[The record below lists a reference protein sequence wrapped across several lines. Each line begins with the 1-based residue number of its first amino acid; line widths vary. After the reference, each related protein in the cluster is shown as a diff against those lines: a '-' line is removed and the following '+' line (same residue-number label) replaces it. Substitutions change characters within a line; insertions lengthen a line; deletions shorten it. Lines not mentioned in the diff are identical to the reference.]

1 MKSRK
6 NNINRPAPSRRL
18 LLQLL
23 TMMALTA
30 APSSVY
36 AQSFHQTGASGLPLD
51 SRGMQQTA
59 EWNYYYYLPTGSTS
73 MTLDLPIMGWTDNYA
88 NELEPY
94 GWYRWYD
101 YNTDLNSANLTAYDV
116 TSSSWYG
123 GTTHSTQ
130 LKTNITDNSGKNIG
144 LVAYKLSATYIT
156 RKHVGVNYSYS
167 NSDATNP
174 NWKGDIVAC
183 DVSRYIDYTISGTKV
198 SKEPTLS
205 VRYIFHIQ
213 SAAYL
218 AQKLKEALCEGSKSK
233 AADLTFEDNKRIVF
247 GAKDE
252 NAKMSLRT
260 NLKNSG
266 GQSYWFYPLSTTKGK
281 TVYPTTESQKITAA
295 DFKTTMKQ
303 ADKIVWKVYNED
315 KTKFCQ
321 LSATSSTTQ
330 FCDLTISA
338 LNSATWYNVSND
350 ATTTKPTDIGFE
362 HTVYVVAWA
371 ANSNDMCPVANFEVF
386 IHKGYPKT
394 KDEITA
400 DNNIDR
406 TLSYLEDEDRY
417 EKKMDI
423 SFDDDNADLT
433 FDAPTVN
440 NNVSLKPSDFKSR
453 AYGFTYANLADYDYF
468 YGTYMRQ
475 SWTGK
480 RPTYSSPN
488 HGDYGLY
495 KSANKTG
502 VSTTDYNKG
511 YQWWANGNP
520 EIYDRTYERTS
531 GKQYGYF
538 LYVDASD
545 ESRQIASAD
554 FKANLCTGSQL
565 VFSGAVAEYT
575 SGANAPQ
582 VMFRLYGIDK
592 DENGNEIGKKLIQS
606 FSSGDFKTNTKS
618 LQYGKWYQIY
628 SKQVL
633 QKSAG
638 ADNYTDFRIVLDNMC
653 QGTDGADY
661 CIDDLCLYTQ
671 TSKLDVLQNKPL
683 CPNETGYETAPE
695 EITLKLRGIY
705 ETFQAM
711 VNMKESKLF
720 YRICDATGKQVDNID
735 YDGDGQ
741 PDEYGTARIPAS
753 YNAAYVLPPEAAD
766 GKNNVAMFENDNS
779 GNRCLVIAN
788 RNFNIVPG
796 KDYYFSIAYPSDDNP
811 DVPGKWGK
819 STDVCSTYSG
829 IFQVVEQSIKLTDKN
844 SNVLTALRVNCD
856 TKTPTVEVIAKIE
869 TADPVNGGKVTI
881 DNVKFDW
888 FLSKP
893 NKENELYTTP
903 GLLEALRAYRAK
915 YPSDNGLNTGFRSIN
930 YTQYTLL
937 KQYVDS
943 KQLILN
949 ASNSMGNR
957 TFEANEMGLYK
968 IAVIPVQ
975 AKATINGQNYDIC
988 ADPMLVDLRVVTD
1001 GPNINL
1007 GFSDVIYP
1015 NDARTVRVGLPQI
1028 KAIADNNGALNLPM
1042 TGIEGATSVKMSDA
1056 QVYISNTNDP
1066 DFNSTK
1072 QVIGVVTSSTIKN
1085 SDKTVGI
1092 RFNSNAATILKE
1104 GYWYEINFSYNN
1116 SSASTASCPGET
1128 FVKMCIVPEYAT
1140 WNSSPRTASTNWN
1153 DDNNW
1158 LRSTKAEIFKDS
1170 YTDYNTTT
1178 AFMPMKFTKVT
1189 VANQK
1194 DKGKVYPNLD
1204 EISYRS
1210 NGIASST
1217 KMKSFAYDFVAKW
1230 SDATADGSDNGNGT
1244 FSCEKWA
1251 GNFCDQIYF
1260 KPEAELLY
1268 ANYLNYN
1275 KAYVE
1280 KELTPNTW
1288 SIMSSPLKQTYAG
1301 DLYVQKDDGQ
1311 EKSEAFKP
1319 ITYKE
1324 GVNDRS
1330 AYPVYQRS
1338 WDGNAQEVK
1347 DNVTNYSANHD
1358 GTVDVTTDNELSINS
1373 GYWSHVYNK
1382 VDELY
1387 TKGQAFAVKAGD
1399 KYTAGAQGANATA
1412 VIRLPK
1418 ADTQF
1423 SYYDSESQKPVNVT
1437 VNRDANSY
1445 RMLQGDVA
1453 GDKTMAMTQ
1462 PLKENLHRDNRY
1474 HLVGNPYT
1482 SSLSMYRF
1490 LKANTAFEN
1499 SIWTLDNGVM
1509 KTHSVP
1515 VDLDYDKKTDVIVN
1529 PTQAFFVK
1537 VKEGE
1542 TAPANVTFNATML
1555 INKDV
1560 TPGEKALIIRPTVTL
1575 TTVNGERSSQSE
1587 LIVNDEASRDY
1598 VEGEDVEMLGEGNIA
1613 EIAQVYSVAGSQA
1626 VALNASDDINWMP
1639 VGVVAPK
1646 SKDID
1651 VNISLNSKML
1661 IKMNNEGSQLFLFD
1675 ATTKTFSE
1683 IKDGMTV
1690 KMMANDHGRYYIT
1703 NQSSLNTTDIN
1714 TIDCFSPT
1722 ENTIVVATLKGDM
1735 KRVMVYDISGALVT
1749 SNHSVNGG
1757 RCQLNVPKAG
1767 IYVVKATTKE
1777 DRTET
1782 FKIVVR

>member
-36 AQSFHQTGASGLPLD
+36 AQSLGFHKEGQSGLPLD

-59 EWNYYYYLPTGSTS
+59 EWHYYYYLPINSNTMELELPFYGWEKSSTN
-73 MTLDLPIMGWTDNYA
+73 D
-88 NELEPY
+88 LEPY
-94 GWYRWYD
+94 GWIRWYD
-101 YNTDLNSANLTAYDV
+101 YTTDLNSDKLTVYSRYN
-116 TSSSWYG
+116 TS
-123 GTTHSTQ
+123 
-130 LKTNITDNSGKNIG
+130 LKSLKDDTSKKDIG
-144 LVAYKLSATYIT
+144 LIAGTLRNSARDYA
-156 RKHVGVNYSYS
+156 GVKYNKPTGA
-167 NSDATNP
+167 DAEDWPGET
-174 NWKGDIVAC
+174 IAC
-183 DVSRYIDYTISGTKV
+183 DVSRYNDYSIYTNYV
-198 SKEPTLS
+198 EKEPTLS
-205 VRYIFHIQ
+205 IRYIFHIK

-218 AQKLKEALCEGSKSK
+218 AKRIKDALCDHSR
-233 AADLTFEDNKRIVF
+233 AADLTLEDNKRIVF
-247 GAKDE
+247 GAKDA
-252 NAKMSLRT
+252 NANMTLRT
-260 NLKNSG
+260 NMKNSG
-266 GQSYWFYPLSTTKGK
+266 GQSYWFYPLRTTKGK
-281 TVYPTTESQKITAA
+281 SVYPTTESQKITAA
-295 DFKTTMKQ
+295 DFNTTMKQ
-303 ADKIVWKVYNED
+303 ANKIVWRVYNEE
-315 KTKFCQ
+315 KTKYCQ
-321 LSATSSTTQ
+321 LSSTTQ
-330 FCDLTISA
+330 FCDLTINA
-338 LNSATWYNVSND
+338 LKNATWRNVSNG
-350 ATTTKPTDIGFE
+350 ATTSKPTDIGFE
-362 HTVYVVAWA
+362 QTVYVVAWA
-371 ANSNDMCPVANFEVF
+371 ANGDYYMCPVANFEVF

-394 KDEITA
+394 KDELTA
-400 DNNIDR
+400 DGDVDR
-406 TLSYLEDEDRY
+406 TLSYFEDKY
-417 EKKMDI
+417 EQQMDI
-423 SFDDDNADLT
+423 SFDDDNPDLT
-433 FDAPTVN
+433 LDAPTTPLDN
-440 NNVSLKPSDFKSR
+440 MSLKPSDFKSR
-453 AYGFTYANLADYDYF
+453 AYGFTYAELESYDY
-468 YGTYMRQ
+468 YYDGSTPHH
-475 SWTGK
+475 SK
-480 RPTYSSPN
+480 SPI

-495 KSANKTG
+495 KSGNLRG
-502 VSTTDYNKG
+502 ISYDNENG
-511 YQWWANGNP
+511 YQWWAAGSP
-520 EIYDRTYERTS
+520 TIFDRTHAKTS
-531 GKQYGYF
+531 GKQYGHF
-538 LYVDASD
+538 LYVDASN

-565 VFSGAVAEYT
+565 IFSGAVAEYT
-575 SGANAPQ
+575 AAYNATAPQ
-582 VMFRLYGIDK
+582 VMFRLYGINK
-592 DENGNEIGKKLIQS
+592 DDNGNVTDQKLIQS

-618 LQYGKWYQIY
+618 HEYGKWYQIY

-633 QKSAG
+633 QKSAA

-653 QGTDGADY
+653 QNTKGADY

-671 TSKLDVLQNKPL
+671 TSKLDVLQNRPL

-711 VNMKESKLF
+711 VNQKESKLF
-720 YRICDATGKQVDNID
+720 YRICDATGKPVDNID
-735 YDGDGQ
+735 YDGDGK
-741 PDEYGTARIPAS
+741 PDDYGIARIPES
-753 YNAAYVLPPEAAD
+753 YNAGYVLPSAAAG
-766 GKNNVAMFENDNS
+766 GKTNVPMFENDNS

-796 KDYYFSIAYPSDDNP
+796 KDYYFSIAYPSEDNSN
-811 DVPGKWGK
+811 VPGKWGI

-829 IFQVVEQSIKLTDKN
+829 MFQVVEQNIKLTDKN
-844 SNVLTALRVNCD
+844 SNVLTALRVNCN
-856 TKTPTVEVIAKIE
+856 THTPTVEMIAKIE

-893 NKENELYTTP
+893 NAENELYTTA
-903 GLLEALRAYRAK
+903 GLLEALHDYRAK
-915 YPSDNGLNTGFRSIN
+915 YPEYNGLSTGFSSVN
-930 YTQYTLL
+930 YTQYALL
-937 KQYVDS
+937 KKYVDS

-957 TFEANEMGLYK
+957 QFEANEMGLYK

-975 AKATINGQNYDIC
+975 AKATINGQVYEIC
-988 ADPMLVDLRVVTD
+988 AAPMLVDLRVVTD
-1001 GPNINL
+1001 GPNINF
-1007 GFSDVIYP
+1007 GFPNVIYP

-1028 KAIADNNGALNLPM
+1028 KAIAEKNGALNLPM
-1042 TGIEGATSVKMSDA
+1042 TGIEGATSVRMRDYAK
-1056 QVYISNTNDP
+1056 VFISNTNDP
-1066 DFNSTK
+1066 SFNSTK
-1072 QVIGVVTSSTIKN
+1072 QEIGVVTSSTIYETDN
-1085 SDKTVGI
+1085 TVGI

-1104 GYWYEINFSYNN
+1104 GYWYEINFSYDNADG
-1116 SSASTASCPGET
+1116 SMASCPGET
-1128 FVKMCIVPEYAT
+1128 FIKMCIVPEYAT

-1230 SDATADGSDNGNGT
+1230 SDTADGSDNGNGT

-1268 ANYLNYN
+1268 ANYLTYN

-1288 SIMSSPLKQTYAG
+1288 SIMSSPLQQTYAG
-1301 DLYVQKDDGQ
+1301 DLYVQKNNGQ
-1311 EKSEAFKP
+1311 EQSEAFKP
-1319 ITYKE
+1319 MTYDEK
-1324 GVNDRS
+1324 VNDRS

-1338 WDGNAQEVK
+1338 WDGNAQEVM

-1382 VDELY
+1382 VDEQY

-1462 PLKENLHRDNRY
+1462 PLKKNLHSENRY

-1490 LKANTAFEN
+1490 LKANPAFEN
-1499 SIWTLDNGVM
+1499 SIWTLDNGKV
-1509 KTHSVP
+1509 TAYTLA
-1515 VDLDYDKKTDVIVN
+1515 LDEAYDKKTDVLVS

-1537 VKEGE
+1537 LKTGE
-1542 TAPANVTFNATML
+1542 SATEATFNASML

-1560 TPGEKALIIRPTVTL
+1560 TPGEKALVIRPTLTL
-1575 TTVNGERSSQSE
+1575 TTTDGVRNSE
-1587 LIVNDEASRDY
+1587 SKLIVNDEACRDY

-1613 EIAQVYSVAGSQA
+1613 EVAQVYSVAGSQA

-1661 IKMNNEGSQLFLFD
+1661 IKMDNEGSQLFLFD

-1714 TIDCFSPT
+1714 TIECFSPT
-1722 ENTIVVATLKGDM
+1722 DNTIVVATLKGDV
-1735 KRVMVYDISGALVT
+1735 KRVVVYDVAGSLVT

-1767 IYVVKATTKE
+1767 IYVVKVTTME

>member
-23 TMMALTA
+23 AMMALTA

-36 AQSFHQTGASGLPLD
+36 AQSLGFHKNGQSGLPLD

-59 EWNYYYYLPTGSTS
+59 EWHYYYYLPTNSNTMELELPFDGWGKSSTN
-73 MTLDLPIMGWTDNYA
+73 D
-88 NELEPY
+88 LEPY
-94 GWYRWYD
+94 GWIRWYD
-101 YNTDLNSANLTAYDV
+101 YTTDLKSDRLTVYNSSSTSLYNSKDNDSKKDIGLIAGSLGNSARNYA
-116 TSSSWYG
+116 
-123 GTTHSTQ
+123 
-130 LKTNITDNSGKNIG
+130 
-144 LVAYKLSATYIT
+144 
-156 RKHVGVNYSYS
+156 GVKYNKPTGA
-167 NSDATNP
+167 DAEDWAGET
-174 NWKGDIVAC
+174 IAC
-183 DVSRYIDYTISGTKV
+183 DVSRYNDYNLTKRGYYPKYTNYV
-198 SKEPTLS
+198 EHEPTLS
-205 VRYIFHIQ
+205 IRYIFHIK

-218 AQKLKEALCEGSKSK
+218 AKQIKDALCDHSR
-233 AADLTFEDNKRIVF
+233 AADLTLEDNKRIVF
-247 GAKDE
+247 GAKDA
-252 NAKMSLRT
+252 NANMTLRT
-260 NLKNSG
+260 NMKNSG
-266 GQSYWFYPLSTTKGK
+266 GQSYWFYPLRTTKGK
-281 TVYPTTESQKITAA
+281 TVYPTTEAQKITAA
-295 DFKTTMKQ
+295 DFNTTMKQ
-303 ADKIVWKVYNED
+303 ATKIVWIVYNED

-321 LSATSSTTQ
+321 LSSTTQ
-330 FCDLTISA
+330 FCDLTINA
-338 LNSATWYNVSND
+338 LKNATWRNVSND
-350 ATTTKPTDIGFE
+350 AKTSKPTDIGFE
-362 HTVYVVAWA
+362 QTVYVVAWA
-371 ANSNDMCPVANFEVF
+371 ANGDYMCPVANFEVF

-394 KDEITA
+394 KDELTA
-400 DNNIDR
+400 DGDVDR
-406 TLSYLEDEDRY
+406 TISYFEDKY
-417 EKKMDI
+417 EQQMDI
-423 SFDDDNADLT
+423 SFDDDNPDLT
-433 FDAPTVN
+433 LDAPTTPLDN
-440 NNVSLKPSDFKSR
+440 MSLKPSDFKSR
-453 AYGFTYANLADYDYF
+453 AYGFTYALLANNDYYYDRS
-468 YGTYMRQ
+468 TPHH
-475 SWTGK
+475 SK
-480 RPTYSSPN
+480 SPI

-495 KSANKTG
+495 KSGNLRG
-502 VSTTDYNKG
+502 ISYDNENG
-511 YQWWANGNP
+511 YQWWAAGSP
-520 EIYDRTYERTS
+520 TIYDRTYAKTNH
-531 GKQYGYF
+531 KQYGHF
-538 LYVDASD
+538 LYVDASN

-565 VFSGAVAEYT
+565 IFSGAVAEYT
-575 SGANAPQ
+575 AAMNSTAPQ

-592 DENGNEIGKKLIQS
+592 DENGNVTDQKLIQS
-606 FSSGDFKTNTKS
+606 FSSGDFKTNTKTHE
-618 LQYGKWYQIY
+618 YGKWYQIY

-633 QKSAG
+633 QKSAA

-653 QGTDGADY
+653 QNTMGADY

-671 TSKLDVLQNKPL
+671 TSKLDVLQNRPL

-711 VNMKESKLF
+711 VNQKESKLF
-720 YRICDATGKQVDNID
+720 YRIYDATGKQVENID
-735 YDGDGQ
+735 YDGDGH
-741 PDEYGTARIPAS
+741 PDDYGIARIPES
-753 YNAAYVLPPEAAD
+753 YNAGYVLPSAAAG
-766 GKNNVAMFENDNS
+766 GKTNVPMFENDNS

-819 STDVCSTYSG
+819 STDVCSTYSD
-829 IFQVVEQSIKLTDKN
+829 IFQVVEQNIKLTDKN
-844 SNVLTALRVNCD
+844 SNVLTALRVDCNSQ
-856 TKTPTVEVIAKIE
+856 TPTVEVIAKIE

-893 NKENELYTTP
+893 NQENELYTTA
-903 GLLEALRAYRAK
+903 GLLEALHAYRAK
-915 YPSDNGLNTGFRSIN
+915 YPEYNGLSTDFRYVN
-930 YTQYTLL
+930 YAQYDLL
-937 KQYVDS
+937 KKYVDS

-957 TFEANEMGLYK
+957 TFASDEMGLYK

-975 AKATINGQNYDIC
+975 AKATINGQVYEIC
-988 ADPMLVDLRVVTD
+988 AAPMLVDLRVVTD
-1001 GPNINL
+1001 GPNINF
-1007 GFSDVIYP
+1007 GFPNVIYP

-1028 KAIADNNGALNLPM
+1028 KAIAEKNGALNLPM
-1042 TGIEGATSVKMSDA
+1042 TGIEGAKSVKMRYDA
-1056 QVYISNTNDP
+1056 QVSISNTNDP

-1072 QVIGVVTSSTIKN
+1072 QAIGVVTANTIYETDN
-1085 SDKTVGI
+1085 TVGI
-1092 RFNSNAATILKE
+1092 RFNSNAVTTLKE
-1104 GYWYEINFSYNN
+1104 GYWYEINFRYANA
-1116 SSASTASCPGET
+1116 SASTASCPGET
-1128 FVKMCIVPEYAT
+1128 FIKMCIVPEYAT

-1170 YTDYNTTT
+1170 YADYNTTT

-1210 NGIASST
+1210 NGIASSK
-1217 KMKSFAYDFVAKW
+1217 KMQSFAYDFVAKW
-1230 SDATADGSDNGNGT
+1230 SNTADGSDNGYGT

-1268 ANYLNYN
+1268 ANYLTYN

-1288 SIMSSPLKQTYAG
+1288 SIMSSPLQQTYAG
-1301 DLYVQKDDGQ
+1301 DLYVPKNNGQ
-1311 EKSEAFKP
+1311 EQSEAFQP
-1319 ITYKE
+1319 MTYQE

-1338 WDGNAQEVK
+1338 WDGNAQEVI
-1347 DNVTNYSANHD
+1347 DNITNYSANHD
-1358 GTVDVTTDNELSINS
+1358 GTVDVTTGNELSINS

-1382 VDELY
+1382 VDEQY

-1423 SYYDSESQKPVNVT
+1423 SYYDSESQNPVNVT

-1462 PLKENLHRDNRY
+1462 PLKENLHSENRY

-1490 LKANTAFEN
+1490 LKANPAFEN
-1499 SIWTLDNGVM
+1499 SIWTLDNGKV
-1509 KTHSVP
+1509 TAYTLA
-1515 VDLDYDKKTDVIVN
+1515 LDEAYDKKTDVLVS

-1537 VKEGE
+1537 LKTGE
-1542 TAPANVTFNATML
+1542 SATEATFNASML

-1560 TPGEKALIIRPTVTL
+1560 TPGEKALVIRPTLTL
-1575 TTVNGERSSQSE
+1575 TTTDGVRNSE
-1587 LIVNDEASRDY
+1587 SKLIVNDEASRDY

-1690 KMMANDHGRYYIT
+1690 KMMTNDHGRYYIT

-1714 TIDCFSPT
+1714 TIECFSPT

-1735 KRVMVYDISGALVT
+1735 KRVVVYDVAGSLVT

>member
-1 MKSRK
+1 MKIRN
-6 NNINRPAPSRRL
+6 NNINRHAKSKRL
-18 LLQLL
+18 LLQLFA
-23 TMMALTA
+23 MIALAA
-30 APSSVY
+30 APNCVY
-36 AQSFHQTGASGLPLD
+36 AQSLGFHYKGHSGMPLD

-59 EWNYYYYLPTGSTS
+59 EWHYNYYLPTSSST
-73 MTLDLPIMGWTDNYA
+73 MELELPFVGWNSTTND
-88 NELEPY
+88 LEPY
-94 GWYRWYD
+94 GWIRWYD
-101 YNTDLNSANLTAYDV
+101 YTTDLKSDRLSVYSSTYSVLRSRKDY
-116 TSSSWYG
+116 TS
-123 GTTHSTQ
+123 
-130 LKTNITDNSGKNIG
+130 KKDIG
-144 LVAYKLSATYIT
+144 LIAGTLSASG
-156 RKHVGVNYSYS
+156 RKYVGVNYNKPSGA
-167 NSDATNP
+167 DAADWAGET
-174 NWKGDIVAC
+174 IAC
-183 DVSRYIDYTISGTKV
+183 DVSRYIDYKTTTSSRVTYISQ
-198 SKEPTLS
+198 EPTLS
-205 VRYIFHIQ
+205 IRYIFHIR

-218 AQKLKEALCEGSKSK
+218 ANQIKEALCNGS
-233 AADLTFEDNKRIVF
+233 ANEYADLTLEDNKRIVF
-247 GAKDE
+247 GAKNDA
-252 NAKMSLRT
+252 AKMTLRT

-266 GQSYWFYPLSTTKGK
+266 GQTYWFYPLSNATNGK
-281 TVYPTTESQKITAA
+281 SVYATTENQKIKEY
-295 DFKTTMKQ
+295 DFQSTIKQ
-303 ADKIVWKVYNED
+303 AKYIRWIAYNED
-315 KTKFCQ
+315 RTKYCVLTNEGNQFYDFKVNDLKNNTLGWRYVNNDQ
-321 LSATSSTTQ
+321 SVSTP
-330 FCDLTISA
+330 
-338 LNSATWYNVSND
+338 N
-350 ATTTKPTDIGFE
+350 DIGVG
-362 HTVYVVAWA
+362 HTAYIVAYA
-371 ANSNDMCPVANFEVF
+371 YDGTNMCPVANFEVF
-386 IHKGYPKT
+386 IHQGYPKM
-394 KDEITA
+394 KSEINS
-400 DNNIDR
+400 DGDVDR
-406 TLSYLEDEDRY
+406 TISYLESKYNRA
-417 EKKMDI
+417 MDPI
-423 SFDDDNADLT
+423 SFDKDNPDLT
-433 FDAPTVN
+433 FARPTTALN
-440 NNVSLKPSDFKSR
+440 NMSLKPSDFKSR
-453 AYGFTYANLADYDYF
+453 AYGFTYAELASKDYYNDGTH
-468 YGTYMRQ
+468 YG
-475 SWTGK
+475 K
-480 RPTYSSPN
+480 SPI

-495 KSANKTG
+495 KSGNLSGISANG
-502 VSTTDYNKG
+502 ENG
-511 YQWWANGNP
+511 YLWWAYGSP
-520 EIYDRTYERTS
+520 TIYDRTYEKTG
-531 GKQYGYF
+531 GKQYGHF

-554 FKANLCTGSQL
+554 FQANLCTGSQL

-575 SGANAPQ
+575 AANAAAPQ
-582 VMFRLYGIDK
+582 VMFRLYGINK
-592 DENGNEIGKKLIQS
+592 DENGNVIDQKLIQS
-606 FSSGDFKTNTKS
+606 FTSGDFATNTKDHK
-618 LQYGKWYQIY
+618 YGKWYQIF

-633 QKSAG
+633 QKSTG
-638 ADNYTDFRIVLDNMC
+638 VSNYTDFRIVLDNMC
-653 QGTDGADY
+653 QSTGGADY

-671 TSKLDVLQNKPL
+671 TSKLDVLQNRPL

-695 EITLKLRGIY
+695 DITLKLRGIY

-711 VNMKESKLF
+711 VNQKESKLF
-720 YRICDATGKQVDNID
+720 YRICDATGKPVDNID

-741 PDEYGTARIPAS
+741 PDAYGIASIPAS
-753 YNAAYVLPPEAAD
+753 YNAGLVLPPAAAD

-811 DVPGKWGK
+811 EVPGVWGK

-829 IFQVVEQSIKLTDKN
+829 IFQVVEQNIKLTDKN
-844 SNVLTALRVNCD
+844 SNVLTALRVDCNS
-856 TKTPTVEVIAKIE
+856 KTPTVEVIAKIE

-893 NKENELYTTP
+893 NAENELYSTP
-903 GLLEALRAYRAK
+903 GLLEAIHIYRAK
-915 YPSDNGLNTGFRSIN
+915 YPSYNGLSTYFRSDN
-930 YTQYTLL
+930 PTQYALL
-937 KQYVDS
+937 KKYVDS

-957 TFEANEMGLYK
+957 KFEANEMGLYK

-975 AKATINGQNYDIC
+975 AKATINGQVYDIC

-1001 GPNINL
+1001 GPNINF
-1007 GFSDVIYP
+1007 GFPGVIYP

-1028 KAIADNNGALNLPM
+1028 KAIAAKNGALNLPM
-1042 TGIEGATSVKMSDA
+1042 TGIEGAKSVKMIDEA
-1056 QVYISNTNDP
+1056 QVSISNTNDP

-1072 QVIGVVTSSTIKN
+1072 QAIGVVTANTIYETDN
-1085 SDKTVGI
+1085 TVGI
-1092 RFNSNAATILKE
+1092 RFNSNAVTTLKE
-1104 GYWYEINFSYNN
+1104 GYWYEINFRYANA
-1116 SSASTASCPGET
+1116 SASTASCPGET
-1128 FVKMCIVPEYAT
+1128 FIKMCIVPEYAT

-1170 YTDYNTTT
+1170 YADYNTTT

-1210 NGIASST
+1210 NGIASSK
-1217 KMKSFAYDFVAKW
+1217 KMQSFAYDFVAKW
-1230 SDATADGSDNGNGT
+1230 SNTADGSDNGYGT

-1268 ANYLNYN
+1268 ANYLTYN

-1288 SIMSSPLKQTYAG
+1288 SIMSSPLQQTYAG
-1301 DLYVQKDDGQ
+1301 DLYVPKNNGQ
-1311 EKSEAFKP
+1311 EQSEAFQP
-1319 ITYKE
+1319 MTYDE
-1324 GVNDRS
+1324 NVNDRS

-1338 WDGNAQEVK
+1338 WDGNAQEVI
-1347 DNVTNYSANHD
+1347 DNITNYSANHD
-1358 GTVDVTTDNELSINS
+1358 GTVDVTTGNELSINS

-1382 VDELY
+1382 VDEQY

-1399 KYTAGAQGANATA
+1399 KYTAGAQDANAKA
-1412 VIRLPK
+1412 VVRLPK

-1542 TAPANVTFNATML
+1542 IAPANVTFNATML

-1613 EIAQVYSVAGSQA
+1613 EIAQVYSVAGTQA

-1651 VNISLNSKML
+1651 VNISLNGKML
-1661 IKMNNEGSQLFLFD
+1661 RKMNDEGGKLFIYD
-1675 ATTKTFSE
+1675 ATTKKFTE
-1683 IKDGMTV
+1683 IADGMKV
-1690 KMMANDHGRYYIT
+1690 QMMANDHGRYYIT
-1703 NQSSLNTTDIN
+1703 TNNWVVPTGIN
-1714 TIDCFSPT
+1714 AIRCFSPAQG
-1722 ENTIVVATLKGDM
+1722 TIIVAVLNGEVKQA
-1735 KRVMVYDISGALVT
+1735 KVYDTAGALVT
-1749 SNHSVNGG
+1749 SSRSTAGE
-1757 RCQLNVPKAG
+1757 RCQLSVQQPG
-1767 IYVVKATTKE
+1767 VYIVKATTMDDK
-1777 DRTET
+1777 TET
-1782 FKIVVR
+1782 FKIVVK

>member
-36 AQSFHQTGASGLPLD
+36 AQSFHQTGASGMPLD

-59 EWNYYYYLPTGSTS
+59 EWHYYYYLPTGSTS
-73 MTLDLPIMGWTDNYA
+73 MTLDLPIMGWTDEKA
-88 NELEPY
+88 NDLEPY

-101 YNTDLNSANLTAYDV
+101 YNTDLESANLTAYDV
-116 TSSSWYG
+116 ITSSWYG
-123 GTTHSTQ
+123 STKHSTQ

-144 LVAYKLSATYIT
+144 LVAYKLSDTYVT
-156 RKHVGVNYSYS
+156 RKHVGVNYEYT
-167 NSDATNP
+167 NSDAINP

-183 DVSRYIDYTISGTKV
+183 DVSRYIDYSISGTKV

-218 AQKLKEALCEGSKSK
+218 AKQIKDALCDHSR
-233 AADLTFEDNKRIVF
+233 AADLTLEDNKRIVF
-247 GAKDE
+247 GAKDA
-252 NAKMSLRT
+252 NAKMTLRT
-260 NLKNSG
+260 NMKNSG
-266 GQSYWFYPLSTTKGK
+266 GQSYWFYPLKNTVGK
-281 TVYPTTESQKITAA
+281 SVYPTTESQKITAA
-295 DFKTTMKQ
+295 DFNTTMKQ
-303 ADKIVWKVYNED
+303 ADNIVWRVYNED
-315 KTKFCQ
+315 KTKYCQ
-321 LSATSSTTQ
+321 LPPSTPSNPRTPISPQ
-330 FCDLTISA
+330 FCDLTINA
-338 LNSATWYNVSND
+338 LKSATWRNVSNG
-350 ATTTKPTDIGFE
+350 ATTAEPTDIGFE

-371 ANSNDMCPVANFEVF
+371 ANGDYMCPVANFEVF

-394 KDEITA
+394 KDELTA
-400 DNNIDR
+400 DGDVDR
-406 TLSYLEDEDRY
+406 TISYFEGKY
-417 EKKMDI
+417 EQQMDI
-423 SFDDDNADLT
+423 SFDDDNPYLT
-433 FDAPTVN
+433 LDAPTTPLN
-440 NNVSLKPSDFKSR
+440 NMSPKPSDFKSR
-453 AYGFTYANLADYDYF
+453 AYGFTYAELASFDYYN
-468 YGTYMRQ
+468 G
-475 SWTGK
+475 
-480 RPTYSSPN
+480 SSPHHSKSPI

-495 KSANKTG
+495 KSGNLHG
-502 VSTTDYNKG
+502 ISYNNENG
-511 YQWWANGNP
+511 YQWWAEGSP
-520 EIYDRTYERTS
+520 TIYDRTYAKTS
-531 GKQYGYF
+531 GKQYGHF
-538 LYVDASD
+538 LYVDASN

-565 VFSGAVAEYT
+565 IFSGAVAEYT
-575 SGANAPQ
+575 AANNSTAPQ

-592 DENGNEIGKKLIQS
+592 DENGNVTDQKLIQS
-606 FSSGDFKTNTKS
+606 FSSGDFKTNTKTHE
-618 LQYGKWYQIY
+618 YGKWYQIY

-633 QKSAG
+633 QKSAA

-653 QGTDGADY
+653 QDTWGADY
-661 CIDDLCLYTQ
+661 CVDDLCLYTQ

-683 CPNETGYETAPE
+683 CPNETGYETAPDD
-695 EITLKLRGIY
+695 ITLKLRGIY

-711 VNMKESKLF
+711 VNQKESKLF
-720 YRICDATGKQVDNID
+720 YRICDATGKRVDNID

-741 PDEYGTARIPAS
+741 PDDYGIALIPAS
-753 YNAAYVLPPEAAD
+753 YNAGLVLPPAAAD
-766 GKNNVAMFENDNS
+766 GKTVPMFENDNS

-811 DVPGKWGK
+811 DVPGDWGK
-819 STDVCSTYSG
+819 STDVCSTYSD
-829 IFQVVEQSIKLTDKN
+829 IFQVVEQNIKLTDKN
-844 SNVLTALRVNCD
+844 SNVLTALRVDCNSN
-856 TKTPTVEVIAKIE
+856 TPTVEVIAKIE

-893 NKENELYTTP
+893 NAENELYSTT
-903 GLLEALRAYRAK
+903 GLLEALHAYRAK
-915 YPSDNGLNTGFRSIN
+915 YPEYNGLSTDFRYVN
-930 YTQYTLL
+930 YAQYNLL
-937 KQYVDS
+937 KKYVDS

-957 TFEANEMGLYK
+957 KFEAKETGLYK

-975 AKATINGQNYDIC
+975 DKATINGQVYEIC
-988 ADPMLVDLRVVTD
+988 AAPMLVDLRVVTD
-1001 GPNINL
+1001 GPNINF
-1007 GFSDVIYP
+1007 GFPGVIYP

-1028 KAIADNNGALNLPM
+1028 KAIATKNGALNLPM
-1042 TGIEGATSVKMSDA
+1042 TGIERAQSVEMIDKA
-1056 QVYISNTNDP
+1056 QVSISNTNDP
-1066 DFNSTK
+1066 DFNSTE
-1072 QVIGVVTSSTIKN
+1072 QMIGVVTANTIKN
-1085 SDKTVGI
+1085 SDNTVGI
-1092 RFNSNAATILKE
+1092 RFNSNAVKTLKE
-1104 GYWYEINFSYNN
+1104 GYWYEIHFRYANADGSM
-1116 SSASTASCPGET
+1116 ASCPGET
-1128 FVKMCIVPEYAT
+1128 FIKMCIVPEYAT

-1230 SDATADGSDNGNGT
+1230 SDTADGSDNGNGT

-1268 ANYLNYN
+1268 ANYLTYN

-1288 SIMSSPLKQTYAG
+1288 SIMSSPLQQTYAG
-1301 DLYVQKDDGQ
+1301 DLYVPKDDGQ
-1311 EKSEAFKP
+1311 EKSEAFQP
-1319 ITYKE
+1319 MTYDE
-1324 GVNDRS
+1324 NVNDRS

-1338 WDGNAQEVK
+1338 WDGDAKEIV
-1347 DNVTNYSANHD
+1347 DNTKFYQAHED
-1358 GTVDVTTDNELSINS
+1358 GTVEETTNDFFLTS

-1382 VDELY
+1382 VDEQY

-1423 SYYDSESQKPVNVT
+1423 SYYDSKSQKPVNVT

-1445 RMLQGDVA
+1445 RMLLGDVA

-1462 PLKENLHRDNRY
+1462 PLKENLHSENRY

-1499 SIWTLDNGVM
+1499 SIWTLDNGKV
-1509 KTHSVP
+1509 TAYTLA
-1515 VDLDYDKKTDVIVN
+1515 LDEAYDKKTDVLVS

-1537 VKEGE
+1537 LKTGE
-1542 TAPANVTFNATML
+1542 SATEATFNASML

-1560 TPGEKALIIRPTVTL
+1560 TPGEKALVIRPTLTL
-1575 TTVNGERSSQSE
+1575 TTTDGVRNSE
-1587 LIVNDEASRDY
+1587 SKLIVNDEASRDY
-1598 VEGEDVEMLGEGNIA
+1598 VDGEDVEMLGEGNIA

-1714 TIDCFSPT
+1714 TIECFSPT

-1735 KRVMVYDISGALVT
+1735 KRVMVYDVAGSLVT

>member
-23 TMMALTA
+23 AMMALTA

-36 AQSFHQTGASGLPLD
+36 AQSLGFHKEGQSELPLD

-59 EWNYYYYLPTGSTS
+59 EWHYYYYLPTNSNTMELELPFDGWLKSSTN
-73 MTLDLPIMGWTDNYA
+73 D
-88 NELEPY
+88 LEPY
-94 GWYRWYD
+94 GWIRWYD
-101 YNTDLNSANLTAYDV
+101 YTTDLKSNRLTVYSSSTSLNSLKDYTSQKDIGLIAGTLRNSARDYA
-116 TSSSWYG
+116 
-123 GTTHSTQ
+123 
-130 LKTNITDNSGKNIG
+130 
-144 LVAYKLSATYIT
+144 
-156 RKHVGVNYSYS
+156 GVKYNKPTGA
-167 NSDATNP
+167 DAEDWAGET
-174 NWKGDIVAC
+174 IAC
-183 DVSRYIDYTISGTKV
+183 DVSRYNDYSFQRVNIGTKYNPKYTNRV
-198 SKEPTLS
+198 EKEPTLS
-205 VRYIFHIQ
+205 IRYIFHIK

-218 AQKLKEALCEGSKSK
+218 AKRIKDALCDHSR
-233 AADLTFEDNKRIVF
+233 AADLTLEDNKRIVF
-247 GAKDE
+247 GAKDA
-252 NAKMSLRT
+252 NANMTLRT
-260 NLKNSG
+260 NMKNSG
-266 GQSYWFYPLSTTKGK
+266 GQSYWFYPLRTTVGK

-295 DFKTTMKQ
+295 DFNTTMKQ
-303 ADKIVWKVYNED
+303 ANKIVWIVYNED

-321 LSATSSTTQ
+321 LSSETQ
-330 FCDLTISA
+330 FCDLTINA
-338 LNSATWYNVSND
+338 LKNATWYNVSND
-350 ATTTKPTDIGFE
+350 AKTSKPTDIGFE
-362 HTVYVVAWA
+362 QTVYVVAWA
-371 ANSNDMCPVANFEVF
+371 ANGDYMCPVANFEVF
-386 IHKGYPKT
+386 IHKGYPKM
-394 KDEITA
+394 KDELTA
-400 DNNIDR
+400 DGDVDR
-406 TLSYLEDEDRY
+406 TISYFEDKY
-417 EKKMDI
+417 EQQMDI
-423 SFDDDNADLT
+423 SFDDDNPDLT
-433 FDAPTVN
+433 LDAPTTPEN
-440 NNVSLKPSDFKSR
+440 NMSLKPSDFKSR
-453 AYGFTYANLADYDYF
+453 AYGFTYAQLASYDY
-468 YGTYMRQ
+468 YYDGSTPHH
-475 SWTGK
+475 SK
-480 RPTYSSPN
+480 SPI

-495 KSANKTG
+495 KSGNLRG
-502 VSTTDYNKG
+502 ISYDNENG
-511 YQWWANGNP
+511 YQWWAAGSP
-520 EIYDRTYERTS
+520 TIYDRTHAKTS
-531 GKQYGYF
+531 GKQYGHF
-538 LYVDASD
+538 LYVDASN

-565 VFSGAVAEYT
+565 IFSGAVAEYT
-575 SGANAPQ
+575 ASYNPTAPQ
-582 VMFRLYGIDK
+582 VMFRLYGINK
-592 DENGNEIGKKLIQS
+592 DENGNVTDQKLIQS

-618 LQYGKWYQIY
+618 HEYGKWYQIY

-633 QKSAG
+633 QKSAA

-653 QGTDGADY
+653 QNTKGADY

-671 TSKLDVLQNKPL
+671 TTKLDVLQNKPL

-711 VNMKESKLF
+711 VNQKESKLF
-720 YRICDATGKQVDNID
+720 YRICDATGKPVDNID

-753 YNAAYVLPPEAAD
+753 YNAAYVLPPAAAD
-766 GKNNVAMFENDNS
+766 GKTNEPMFENDNS

-796 KDYYFSIAYPSDDNP
+796 KDYYFSIAYPSEDNSE
-811 DVPGKWGK
+811 VPGKWGE
-819 STDVCSTYSG
+819 STEVCSTYSG
-829 IFQVVEQSIKLTDKN
+829 LFQVVEQNIKLTDKN
-844 SNVLTALRVNCD
+844 SNVLTALRVDCN
-856 TKTPTVEVIAKIE
+856 THIPTVEMIAKIE

-893 NKENELYTTP
+893 NAENELYTTS
-903 GLLEALRAYRAK
+903 GLLEALHAYRAK
-915 YPSDNGLNTGFRSIN
+915 YPAYNGLSTDFRN
-930 YTQYTLL
+930 DNRTQYDLL
-937 KQYVDS
+937 KKYVDS

-957 TFEANEMGLYK
+957 QFASNEMGLYK

-975 AKATINGQNYDIC
+975 AKATINGREYDIC
-988 ADPMLVDLRVVTD
+988 SDPMFVDLRVVTD
-1001 GPNINL
+1001 GPSINF

-1028 KAIADNNGALNLPM
+1028 KAIAEKNGALNLPM
-1042 TGIEGATSVKMSDA
+1042 TGIEGATSVKMRETN
-1056 QVYISNTNDP
+1056 QVFISNTNDP
-1066 DFNSTK
+1066 TFNSTK
-1072 QVIGVVTSSTIKN
+1072 QVIGVVTSGTIRNTDKN
-1085 SDKTVGI
+1085 VGI
-1092 RFNSNAATILKE
+1092 RFNSSAATTLKE
-1104 GYWYEINFSYNN
+1104 GYWYEINFSYDNADG
-1116 SSASTASCPGET
+1116 SMASCPGET
-1128 FVKMCIVPEYAT
+1128 FIKMCIVPEYAT

-1158 LRSTKAEIFKDS
+1158 LRSTKAEIFKDA
-1170 YTDYNTTT
+1170 YADYNTTT

-1189 VANQK
+1189 VANQN

-1204 EISYRS
+1204 EISYS
-1210 NGIASST
+1210 KNGIASSK
-1217 KMKSFAYDFVAKW
+1217 KMKNFAYDFVAKW
-1230 SDATADGSDNGNGT
+1230 SNTADGSDAGNGT

-1268 ANYLNYN
+1268 ANYLTYN

-1288 SIMSSPLKQTYAG
+1288 SIMSSPLQQTYAG
-1301 DLYVQKDDGQ
+1301 DLYVPKNNGQ
-1311 EKSEAFKP
+1311 EQSEAFKP
-1319 ITYKE
+1319 MTYDE
-1324 GVNDRS
+1324 NVNDRS

-1382 VDELY
+1382 VDEQY

-1399 KYTAGAQGANATA
+1399 KYTAGAQDANAKA

-1423 SYYDSESQKPVNVT
+1423 SYYDSESQKQVNVT

-1490 LKANTAFEN
+1490 LKANPAFEN

-1575 TTVNGERSSQSE
+1575 TTVNGERSSLSE

-1646 SKDID
+1646 SKDVD

>member
-36 AQSFHQTGASGLPLD
+36 AQSLGFHKEGQSGLPLD

-59 EWNYYYYLPTGSTS
+59 EWHYYYYLPTNSNTMELELPFDGWGKSSTN
-73 MTLDLPIMGWTDNYA
+73 D
-88 NELEPY
+88 LEPY
-94 GWYRWYD
+94 GWIRWYD
-101 YNTDLNSANLTAYDV
+101 YTTDLKSNRLTVYSSSTSLNSLKDYTSQKDIGLIAGTLRNSARDYA
-116 TSSSWYG
+116 
-123 GTTHSTQ
+123 
-130 LKTNITDNSGKNIG
+130 
-144 LVAYKLSATYIT
+144 
-156 RKHVGVNYSYS
+156 GVKYNKPTGA
-167 NSDATNP
+167 DAVDWAGET
-174 NWKGDIVAC
+174 IAC
-183 DVSRYIDYTISGTKV
+183 DVSRYNDYSFQRVNIGTKYNPKYTNRV
-198 SKEPTLS
+198 EKEPTLS
-205 VRYIFHIQ
+205 IRYIFHIK

-218 AQKLKEALCEGSKSK
+218 AKRIKDALCDHSR
-233 AADLTFEDNKRIVF
+233 AADLTLEDNKRIVF
-247 GAKDE
+247 GAKDA
-252 NAKMSLRT
+252 NANMTLRT
-260 NLKNSG
+260 NMKNSG
-266 GQSYWFYPLSTTKGK
+266 GQSYWFYPLRTTKGK
-281 TVYPTTESQKITAA
+281 TVYPTTEAQKITAA
-295 DFKTTMKQ
+295 DFNTTMKQ
-303 ADKIVWKVYNED
+303 ANKIVWIVYNED

-321 LSATSSTTQ
+321 LSSTTQ
-330 FCDLTISA
+330 FCDLTINA
-338 LNSATWYNVSND
+338 LKNATWYNVSNY
-350 ATTTKPTDIGFE
+350 AKTSKPTDIGFE
-362 HTVYVVAWA
+362 QTVYVVAWA
-371 ANSNDMCPVANFEVF
+371 ANGDYMCPVANFEVF

-394 KDEITA
+394 KDELTA
-400 DNNIDR
+400 DGDVDR
-406 TLSYLEDEDRY
+406 TLSYFEDKY
-417 EKKMDI
+417 EQQTVI
-423 SFDDDNADLT
+423 SFDDDNPDLT
-433 FDAPTVN
+433 LDAPTTPLN
-440 NNVSLKPSDFKSR
+440 NMSLKPSDFKSR
-453 AYGFTYANLADYDYF
+453 AYGFTYAELESYDY
-468 YGTYMRQ
+468 YYDGSTPHH
-475 SWTGK
+475 SK
-480 RPTYSSPN
+480 SPI

-495 KSANKTG
+495 KSGNLRG
-502 VSTTDYNKG
+502 ISYDNENG
-511 YQWWANGNP
+511 YQWWAAGSP
-520 EIYDRTYERTS
+520 TIYDRTHAKTS
-531 GKQYGYF
+531 GKQYGHF
-538 LYVDASD
+538 LYVDASN

-565 VFSGAVAEYT
+565 IFSGAVAEYT
-575 SGANAPQ
+575 ASYNATAPQ
-582 VMFRLYGIDK
+582 VMFRLYGINK
-592 DENGNEIGKKLIQS
+592 DENGNVTDQKLIQS

-618 LQYGKWYQIY
+618 HEYGKWYQIY

-633 QKSAG
+633 QKSAA

-653 QGTDGADY
+653 QNTKGADY

-683 CPNETGYETAPE
+683 CPNETGYETAPDD
-695 EITLKLRGIY
+695 ITLKLRGIY

-711 VNMKESKLF
+711 VNQKESKLF
-720 YRICDATGKQVDNID
+720 YRICDATGKRVENID

-741 PDEYGTARIPAS
+741 PDDYGIARIPES
-753 YNAAYVLPPEAAD
+753 YNAGYVLPSAAAG
-766 GKNNVAMFENDNS
+766 GKTNVPMFENDNS

-811 DVPGKWGK
+811 NVPGDWGK
-819 STDVCSTYSG
+819 STDVCSTYSD
-829 IFQVVEQSIKLTDKN
+829 IFQVVEQNIKLTDKN
-844 SNVLTALRVNCD
+844 SNVLTALRVDCNS
-856 TKTPTVEVIAKIE
+856 KTPTVEVIAKIE

-893 NKENELYTTP
+893 NAENELYSTS
-903 GLLEALRAYRAK
+903 GLLEALHAYRAK
-915 YPSDNGLNTGFRSIN
+915 YPEYNGLSTYFRN
-930 YTQYTLL
+930 DNRTQYDLL
-937 KQYVDS
+937 KKYVDS

-957 TFEANEMGLYK
+957 TFASDEMGLYK

-975 AKATINGQNYDIC
+975 AKATINGQVYEIC
-988 ADPMLVDLRVVTD
+988 AAPMLVDLRVVTD
-1001 GPNINL
+1001 GPNINF
-1007 GFSDVIYP
+1007 GFPNVIYP

-1028 KAIADNNGALNLPM
+1028 EAIAEKNGALNLPM
-1042 TGIEGATSVKMSDA
+1042 TGIEGAKSVKMRYDA
-1056 QVYISNTNDP
+1056 KVSISNTNDP

-1072 QVIGVVTSSTIKN
+1072 QAIGVVTSSIIKN

-1092 RFNSNAATILKE
+1092 RFNPNAATILKE
-1104 GYWYEINFSYNN
+1104 GYWYEINFSYDNADG
-1116 SSASTASCPGET
+1116 SMASCPGET
-1128 FVKMCIVPEYAT
+1128 FIKMCIVPEYAT

-1230 SDATADGSDNGNGT
+1230 SDTADGSDAGNGT

-1268 ANYLNYN
+1268 ANYLIYN

-1288 SIMSSPLKQTYAG
+1288 SIMSSPLQQTYAG

-1319 ITYKE
+1319 MTYQE

-1338 WDGNAQEVK
+1338 WDGDAKEFV
-1347 DNVTNYSANHD
+1347 DNTKFYQANED
-1358 GTVDVTTDNELSINS
+1358 GTVTETTDNDFFLTS

-1382 VDELY
+1382 VDEQY

-1445 RMLQGDVA
+1445 RMLLGDVA

-1462 PLKENLHRDNRY
+1462 PLKENLHRENRY

-1490 LKANTAFEN
+1490 LKANPAFEN
-1499 SIWTLDNGVM
+1499 SIWTLDNGKV
-1509 KTHSVP
+1509 TAYTLA
-1515 VDLDYDKKTDVIVN
+1515 LDEAYDKKTDVLVS

-1537 VKEGE
+1537 LKAGE
-1542 TAPANVTFNATML
+1542 TATEATFNASML

-1560 TPGEKALIIRPTVTL
+1560 TPGEKALIIRPTLTL
-1575 TTVNGERSSQSE
+1575 TTTDGVRNSE
-1587 LIVNDEASRDY
+1587 SKLIVNEEACRDY
-1598 VEGEDVEMLGEGNIA
+1598 VVGEDVEMLGEGNIA
-1613 EIAQVYSVAGSQA
+1613 EVAQVYSVAGSQA

-1639 VGVVAPK
+1639 VGVVAAK
-1646 SKDID
+1646 SKEVD
-1651 VNISLNSKML
+1651 VNVSLNSKML
-1661 IKMNNEGSQLFLFD
+1661 RKMDNEGSQLFLFD

-1690 KMMANDHGRYYIT
+1690 KMMANDHGRYYVT

-1735 KRVMVYDISGALVT
+1735 KRVVVYDISGALVT

>member
-6 NNINRPAPSRRL
+6 NNINRLAPSRRL

-23 TMMALTA
+23 AMMALTA

-36 AQSFHQTGASGLPLD
+36 AQSLGFHKEGQSGLPLD

-59 EWNYYYYLPTGSTS
+59 EWHYNYYMLANSNTMELELPFDGWEKSSTN
-73 MTLDLPIMGWTDNYA
+73 D
-88 NELEPY
+88 LEPY
-94 GWYRWYD
+94 GWIRWYD
-101 YNTDLNSANLTAYDV
+101 YNTDLKSDKLTVYSRYNTSLKSLKDYNSKKDIGLIAGTLKNSARDYA
-116 TSSSWYG
+116 
-123 GTTHSTQ
+123 
-130 LKTNITDNSGKNIG
+130 
-144 LVAYKLSATYIT
+144 
-156 RKHVGVNYSYS
+156 GVKYNKPTGA
-167 NSDATNP
+167 DAEDWAGET
-174 NWKGDIVAC
+174 IAC
-183 DVSRYIDYTISGTKV
+183 DVSRYNDYSIYTNYV
-198 SKEPTLS
+198 EKEPTLS
-205 VRYIFHIQ
+205 IRYIFHIK

-218 AQKLKEALCEGSKSK
+218 AKRIKDALCDHSR
-233 AADLTFEDNKRIVF
+233 AADLTLEDNKRIVF

-252 NAKMSLRT
+252 RANMTLRT
-260 NLKNSG
+260 NMKNSG
-266 GQSYWFYPLSTTKGK
+266 GQSYWFYPLRTTVGK

-295 DFKTTMKQ
+295 DFNTTMKQ
-303 ADKIVWKVYNED
+303 ADKIVWAVYNED
-315 KTKFCQ
+315 KTKYCQ
-321 LSATSSTTQ
+321 LSSKTQ
-330 FCDLTISA
+330 FCDLTINA
-338 LNSATWYNVSND
+338 LKNATWYNVSND

-371 ANSNDMCPVANFEVF
+371 VNGTTDMCPVANFEVF

-394 KDEITA
+394 KDELTA
-400 DNNIDR
+400 DGDVDR
-406 TLSYLEDEDRY
+406 TISYFE
-417 EKKMDI
+417 EKKYEQQMDI
-423 SFDDDNADLT
+423 SFDDDNPGLT
-433 FDAPTVN
+433 LDAPTTPLN
-440 NNVSLKPSDFKSR
+440 NMSLKPSDFKSR
-453 AYGFTYANLADYDYF
+453 AYGFTYAELESFDYYYDRS
-468 YGTYMRQ
+468 TPHH
-475 SWTGK
+475 SK
-480 RPTYSSPN
+480 SPI

-495 KSANKTG
+495 KSGNLRG
-502 VSTTDYNKG
+502 ISYDNENG
-511 YQWWANGNP
+511 YQWWAAGSP
-520 EIYDRTYERTS
+520 TIYDRTHAKTS
-531 GKQYGYF
+531 GKQYGHF
-538 LYVDASD
+538 LYVDASN

-565 VFSGAVAEYT
+565 IFSGAVAEYT
-575 SGANAPQ
+575 AAYNATAPQ
-582 VMFRLYGIDK
+582 VMFRLYGINK
-592 DENGNEIGKKLIQS
+592 DENGNVTDQKLIQS
-606 FSSGDFKTNTKS
+606 FSSGDFKTNTKTHE
-618 LQYGKWYQIY
+618 YGKWYQIY

-633 QKSAG
+633 QKSAA

-653 QGTDGADY
+653 QNTKGADY

-671 TSKLDVLQNKPL
+671 TSKLDVLQNRPL

-711 VNMKESKLF
+711 VNQKESKLF
-720 YRICDATGKQVDNID
+720 YRIYDATGKQVENID
-735 YDGDGQ
+735 YDGDGH
-741 PDEYGTARIPAS
+741 PDDYGIARIPES
-753 YNAAYVLPPEAAD
+753 YNAGYVLPSAAAG
-766 GKNNVAMFENDNS
+766 GKTNVPMFENDNS

-819 STDVCSTYSG
+819 STDVCSTYSD
-829 IFQVVEQSIKLTDKN
+829 IFQVVEQNIKLTDKN
-844 SNVLTALRVNCD
+844 SNVLTALRVDCNSQ
-856 TKTPTVEVIAKIE
+856 TPTVEVIAKIE

-893 NKENELYTTP
+893 NAENELYSTT
-903 GLLEALRAYRAK
+903 GLLEALHAYRAK
-915 YPSDNGLNTGFRSIN
+915 YPEYNGLSTDFRYVN
-930 YTQYTLL
+930 YAQYDLL
-937 KQYVDS
+937 KKYVDS

-957 TFEANEMGLYK
+957 TFASDEMGLYK

-975 AKATINGQNYDIC
+975 AKATINGQVYEIC
-988 ADPMLVDLRVVTD
+988 AAPMLVDLRVVTD
-1001 GPNINL
+1001 GPNINF
-1007 GFSDVIYP
+1007 GFPNVIYP

-1028 KAIADNNGALNLPM
+1028 KAIAEKNGALNLPM
-1042 TGIEGATSVKMSDA
+1042 TGIEGAKSVKMRYDA
-1056 QVYISNTNDP
+1056 QVSISNTNDP

-1072 QVIGVVTSSTIKN
+1072 QAIGVVTSSTIYET
-1085 SDKTVGI
+1085 DKTVGI
-1092 RFNSNAATILKE
+1092 RFNPNAATILKE
-1104 GYWYEINFSYNN
+1104 GYWYEINFSYDNADG
-1116 SSASTASCPGET
+1116 SMASCPGET
-1128 FVKMCIVPEYAT
+1128 FIKMCIVPEYAT

-1170 YTDYNTTT
+1170 YADYNTTT

-1230 SDATADGSDNGNGT
+1230 SDTADGSDNGNGT

-1268 ANYLNYN
+1268 ANYLTYN

-1288 SIMSSPLKQTYAG
+1288 SIMSSPLQQTYAG
-1301 DLYVQKDDGQ
+1301 DLYVPKNNGQ
-1311 EKSEAFKP
+1311 EMSEAFQP

-1338 WDGNAQEVK
+1338 WDGDAKEIV
-1347 DNVTNYSANHD
+1347 DNTKFYQAHED
-1358 GTVDVTTDNELSINS
+1358 GTVEETTNDFFLTS

-1382 VDELY
+1382 VDEQY

-1423 SYYDSESQKPVNVT
+1423 SYYDSESQNPVNVT

-1462 PLKENLHRDNRY
+1462 PLKENLHSENRY

-1490 LKANTAFEN
+1490 LKANPAFEN
-1499 SIWTLDNGVM
+1499 SIWTLDNGKV
-1509 KTHSVP
+1509 TAYTLA
-1515 VDLDYDKKTDVIVN
+1515 LDEAYDKKTDVLVS

-1537 VKEGE
+1537 LKTGE
-1542 TAPANVTFNATML
+1542 SATEATFNASML

-1560 TPGEKALIIRPTVTL
+1560 TPGEKALVIRPTLTL
-1575 TTVNGERSSQSE
+1575 TTTDGVRNSE
-1587 LIVNDEASRDY
+1587 SKLIVNDEASRDY

-1690 KMMANDHGRYYIT
+1690 KMMTNDHGRYYIT

-1735 KRVMVYDISGALVT
+1735 KRVVVYDISGALVT

>member
-1 MKSRK
+1 MKIRN
-6 NNINRPAPSRRL
+6 NNINRPATSRRL

-23 TMMALTA
+23 AMMALTA

-36 AQSFHQTGASGLPLD
+36 AQSLGFHKKGQSGLPLD

-59 EWNYYYYLPTGSTS
+59 EWHYYYYLPTNSNTMELELPFDGWGKSSTN
-73 MTLDLPIMGWTDNYA
+73 D
-88 NELEPY
+88 LEPY
-94 GWYRWYD
+94 GWIRWYD
-101 YNTDLNSANLTAYDV
+101 YTTDLKSDRLTVYNSSSTSLYNSKDNTSNKDIGLIAGTLRNSARDYA
-116 TSSSWYG
+116 
-123 GTTHSTQ
+123 
-130 LKTNITDNSGKNIG
+130 
-144 LVAYKLSATYIT
+144 
-156 RKHVGVNYSYS
+156 GVKYNKPTGA
-167 NSDATNP
+167 DAEDWAGET
-174 NWKGDIVAC
+174 IAC
-183 DVSRYIDYTISGTKV
+183 DVSRYNDYNLTKRGYYPKYTNYV
-198 SKEPTLS
+198 KHEPTLS
-205 VRYIFHIQ
+205 IRYIFHIK

-218 AQKLKEALCEGSKSK
+218 AKRIKDALCDHSR
-233 AADLTFEDNKRIVF
+233 AADLTLEDNKRIVF

-252 NAKMSLRT
+252 RANMTLRT
-260 NLKNSG
+260 NMKNSG
-266 GQSYWFYPLSTTKGK
+266 GQSYWFYPLSTTVGK
-281 TVYPTTESQKITAA
+281 TVYPTTEAQKITAA
-295 DFKTTMKQ
+295 DFNTTMKQ
-303 ADKIVWKVYNED
+303 ANKIVWTVYNED

-321 LSATSSTTQ
+321 LSSTTQ
-330 FCDLTISA
+330 FCDLTINA
-338 LNSATWYNVSND
+338 LKNATWYNVSND

-362 HTVYVVAWA
+362 QTVYVVAWA
-371 ANSNDMCPVANFEVF
+371 ANGDYMCPVANFEVF

-400 DNNIDR
+400 DNNTDR

-423 SFDDDNADLT
+423 SFDDDNPDLT
-433 FDAPTVN
+433 LDAPTTPLN
-440 NNVSLKPSDFKSR
+440 NMSLKPSDFKSR
-453 AYGFTYANLADYDYF
+453 AYGFTYAELESYDY
-468 YGTYMRQ
+468 YYNGSTPHH
-475 SWTGK
+475 SK
-480 RPTYSSPN
+480 SPI

-495 KSANKTG
+495 KSGNLPG
-502 VSTTDYNKG
+502 ISYDNQNG
-511 YQWWANGNP
+511 YQWWAAGSP
-520 EIYDRTYERTS
+520 TIYDRTHAKTS
-531 GKQYGYF
+531 GKQYGHF
-538 LYVDASD
+538 LYVDASN

-565 VFSGAVAEYT
+565 IFSGAVAEYT
-575 SGANAPQ
+575 AAYNATAPQ
-582 VMFRLYGIDK
+582 VMFRLYGINK
-592 DENGNEIGKKLIQS
+592 DENGNVTDQKLIQS
-606 FSSGDFKTNTKS
+606 FSSGDFATNTKS
-618 LQYGKWYQIY
+618 HEYGKWYQIY

-653 QGTDGADY
+653 QNTKGADY

-695 EITLKLRGIY
+695 DITLKLRGIY

-711 VNMKESKLF
+711 VNQKESKLF
-720 YRICDATGKQVDNID
+720 YRICDATGKPVDNID

-741 PDEYGTARIPAS
+741 PDAYGIASIPAS
-753 YNAAYVLPPEAAD
+753 YNAGLVLPPAAAD

-811 DVPGKWGK
+811 DVPGVWGK

-829 IFQVVEQSIKLTDKN
+829 IFQVVEQNIKLTDKN
-844 SNVLTALRVNCD
+844 SNVLTALRVDCNS
-856 TKTPTVEVIAKIE
+856 KAPTVEVIAKIE

-893 NKENELYTTP
+893 NAENELYSTQ
-903 GLLEALRAYRAK
+903 GLLEAIHAYRKA
-915 YPSDNGLNTGFRSIN
+915 YPEYNGLSTGFGSVN
-930 YTQYTLL
+930 YNQYDLL
-937 KQYVDS
+937 KKYVDS

-957 TFEANEMGLYK
+957 KFEANEMGLYK

-975 AKATINGQNYDIC
+975 AKATINGQVYDIC

-1001 GPNINL
+1001 GPNINF
-1007 GFSDVIYP
+1007 GFPGVIYP

-1028 KAIADNNGALNLPM
+1028 KAIAAKNGALNLPM
-1042 TGIEGATSVKMSDA
+1042 TGIEGAKSVKMIDEA
-1056 QVYISNTNDP
+1056 QVSISNTNDP
-1066 DFNSTK
+1066 DFNSTE
-1072 QVIGVVTSSTIKN
+1072 QMIGVVTSSTIN
-1085 SDKTVGI
+1085 ETDKTVGI
-1092 RFNSNAATILKE
+1092 RFNSNAFTTLKE
-1104 GYWYEINFSYNN
+1104 GYWYEINFKYNN
-1116 SSASTASCPGET
+1116 ADGSTASCPGET
-1128 FVKMCIVPEYAT
+1128 FIKMCIVPEYAT

-1170 YTDYNTTT
+1170 YADYNTTT

-1210 NGIASST
+1210 NGIASSK
-1217 KMKSFAYDFVAKW
+1217 KMQSFAYDFVAKW
-1230 SDATADGSDNGNGT
+1230 SNTADGSDNGYGT

-1268 ANYLNYN
+1268 ANYLTYN

-1288 SIMSSPLKQTYAG
+1288 SIMSSPLQQTYAG
-1301 DLYVQKDDGQ
+1301 DLYVPKNNGQ
-1311 EKSEAFKP
+1311 EQSEAFQP
-1319 ITYKE
+1319 ITYQE

-1330 AYPVYQRS
+1330 VYPVYQRS
-1338 WDGNAQEVK
+1338 WDGDAQEVI
-1347 DNVTNYSANHD
+1347 DNVTNYSTNHD
-1358 GTVDVTTDNELSINS
+1358 GTVNVTTDNELSINS

-1382 VDELY
+1382 VDEQY

-1399 KYTAGAQGANATA
+1399 KYTAGAQDANAKA
-1412 VIRLPK
+1412 VVRLPK

-1453 GDKTMAMTQ
+1453 GDKTMTMTQ

-1515 VDLDYDKKTDVIVN
+1515 VNLDYDKKTDVIVN

-1575 TTVNGERSSQSE
+1575 TTVNGIRSSQSK
-1587 LIVNDEASRDY
+1587 LIVSDEASRDY
-1598 VEGEDVEMLGEGNIA
+1598 VAGEDVDMLGEGNIA
-1613 EIAQVYSVAGSQA
+1613 EIAQAYSVAGSQA
-1626 VALNASDDINWMP
+1626 VALNATDDINWMP
-1639 VGVVAPK
+1639 IGVVAGK
-1646 SKDID
+1646 SRSTNVT
-1651 VNISLNSKML
+1651 VNLNSKML
-1661 IKMNNEGSQLFLFD
+1661 RKMQDDGGKLFIYD
-1675 ATTKTFSE
+1675 ATSKKFSE
-1683 IKDGMTV
+1683 IADGMQIE
-1690 KMMANDHGRYYIT
+1690 MMANDHGRYYIT
-1703 NQSSLNTTDIN
+1703 TNNWVVPTGIN
-1714 TIDCFSPT
+1714 AIRCFSPAQG
-1722 ENTIVVATLKGDM
+1722 TIIVAVLNGEVKQA
-1735 KRVMVYDISGALVT
+1735 KVYDTAGALVT
-1749 SNHSVNGG
+1749 SSRSTAGE
-1757 RCQLNVPKAG
+1757 RCQLSVQQPG
-1767 IYVVKATTKE
+1767 VYIVKATTMDDK
-1777 DRTET
+1777 TET
-1782 FKIVVR
+1782 FKIVVK

>member
-6 NNINRPAPSRRL
+6 NNINRLAPSRRL

-23 TMMALTA
+23 AMMALTA

-36 AQSFHQTGASGLPLD
+36 AQSLGFHKNGKSGLPLD

-59 EWNYYYYLPTGSTS
+59 EWHYNYYLPNNSNTMELELPFDGWEKSSTN
-73 MTLDLPIMGWTDNYA
+73 D
-88 NELEPY
+88 LEPY
-94 GWYRWYD
+94 GWIRWYD
-101 YNTDLNSANLTAYDV
+101 YTTDLMSNRLTVYSSSTSLNSLKDYNSKKDIGLIAGTLKNSARNYA
-116 TSSSWYG
+116 
-123 GTTHSTQ
+123 
-130 LKTNITDNSGKNIG
+130 
-144 LVAYKLSATYIT
+144 
-156 RKHVGVNYSYS
+156 GVKYNKPTGA
-167 NSDATNP
+167 DAEDWPGET
-174 NWKGDIVAC
+174 IAC
-183 DVSRYIDYTISGTKV
+183 DVSRYNDYSIYTNYV
-198 SKEPTLS
+198 EKEPTLS
-205 VRYIFHIQ
+205 IRYIFHIK

-218 AQKLKEALCEGSKSK
+218 AKRIKDALCDHSR
-233 AADLTFEDNKRIVF
+233 AADLTLEDNKRIVF
-247 GAKDE
+247 GAKDA
-252 NAKMSLRT
+252 NANMTLRT
-260 NLKNSG
+260 NMKNSG
-266 GQSYWFYPLSTTKGK
+266 GQRYWFYPLRTTKGK
-281 TVYPTTESQKITAA
+281 TVYPTTEAQKITAA
-295 DFKTTMKQ
+295 DFNTTMKQ
-303 ADKIVWKVYNED
+303 ANKIVWRVYNED
-315 KTKFCQ
+315 KTKYCQ
-321 LSATSSTTQ
+321 LSSTTQ
-330 FCDLTISA
+330 FCDLTINA
-338 LNSATWYNVSND
+338 LKKATWYNVSNG
-350 ATTTKPTDIGFE
+350 ATTSKPTDIGFE
-362 HTVYVVAWA
+362 QTVYVVAWA
-371 ANSNDMCPVANFEVF
+371 ANGDYYMCPVANFEVF
-386 IHKGYPKT
+386 IHKGYPKM
-394 KDEITA
+394 KDELTA
-400 DNNIDR
+400 DGDVDR
-406 TLSYLEDEDRY
+406 TLSYFEDKY
-417 EKKMDI
+417 ERQMDI
-423 SFDDDNADLT
+423 SFDDDNPDLT
-433 FDAPTVN
+433 LDAPTTPEN
-440 NNVSLKPSDFKSR
+440 NMSLKPSDFKSR
-453 AYGFTYANLADYDYF
+453 AYGFTYALLASNDYYYD
-468 YGTYMRQ
+468 GSTPHH
-475 SWTGK
+475 SK
-480 RPTYSSPN
+480 SPI

-495 KSANKTG
+495 KSGNLPG
-502 VSTTDYNKG
+502 ISYDNQNG
-511 YQWWANGNP
+511 YQWWAAGSP
-520 EIYDRTYERTS
+520 TIYDRTYAKTN
-531 GKQYGYF
+531 GKQYGHF
-538 LYVDASD
+538 LYVDASN

-565 VFSGAVAEYT
+565 IFSGAVAEYT
-575 SGANAPQ
+575 AAYNATAPQ
-582 VMFRLYGIDK
+582 VMFRLYGINK
-592 DENGNEIGKKLIQS
+592 DENGNVTDQKLIQS

-618 LQYGKWYQIY
+618 HEYGKWYQIY

-633 QKSAG
+633 QKSAA

-653 QGTDGADY
+653 QNTRGADY

-671 TSKLDVLQNKPL
+671 TSKLDVLQNRPL

-711 VNMKESKLF
+711 VNQKESKLF
-720 YRICDATGKQVDNID
+720 YRICDATGKRVENID

-741 PDEYGTARIPAS
+741 PDEYGIASIPAS
-753 YNAAYVLPPEAAD
+753 YNAGLVLPSAAAG
-766 GKNNVAMFENDNS
+766 GKTNVPMFENDNS

-829 IFQVVEQSIKLTDKN
+829 IFQVVEQNIKLTDKN
-844 SNVLTALRVNCD
+844 SNVLTALRVDCNS
-856 TKTPTVEVIAKIE
+856 KTPTVEVIAKIE

-881 DNVKFDW
+881 DKVKFDW

-893 NKENELYTTP
+893 NAENELYSTT
-903 GLLEALRAYRAK
+903 GLLEALHAYRAK
-915 YPSDNGLNTGFRSIN
+915 YPEYNGLSTDFRYVN
-930 YTQYTLL
+930 YAQYDLL
-937 KQYVDS
+937 KKYVDS

-957 TFEANEMGLYK
+957 TFASDEMGLYK

-975 AKATINGQNYDIC
+975 DKATINGQVYEIC
-988 ADPMLVDLRVVTD
+988 AAPMLVDLRVVTD
-1001 GPNINL
+1001 GPNINF
-1007 GFSDVIYP
+1007 GFPNVIYP

-1028 KAIADNNGALNLPM
+1028 KAIATKNGALNLPM
-1042 TGIEGATSVKMSDA
+1042 TGIEGAKSVKMRYNAKVS
-1056 QVYISNTNDP
+1056 ISNTNDP

-1072 QVIGVVTSSTIKN
+1072 QAIGVVTSSIINRTDN
-1085 SDKTVGI
+1085 TVGI
-1092 RFNSNAATILKE
+1092 RFNPNADKILKE
-1104 GYWYEINFSYNN
+1104 GYWYEINFSYDN
-1116 SSASTASCPGET
+1116 ADGSTASCPGET
-1128 FVKMCIVPEYAT
+1128 FIKMCIVPEYAT

-1170 YTDYNTTT
+1170 YADYNTTT

-1230 SDATADGSDNGNGT
+1230 SDTADGSDNGNGT

-1268 ANYLNYN
+1268 ANYLTYN

-1288 SIMSSPLKQTYAG
+1288 SIMSSPLQQTYAG
-1301 DLYVQKDDGQ
+1301 DLYVPKNNGQ
-1311 EKSEAFKP
+1311 EMSEAFKP
-1319 ITYKE
+1319 ITYQE

-1338 WDGNAQEVK
+1338 WDGDAKEIV
-1347 DNVTNYSANHD
+1347 DNTKFYKANED
-1358 GTVDVTTDNELSINS
+1358 GTVEETSNDFFLTS

-1382 VDELY
+1382 VDEQY

-1423 SYYDSESQKPVNVT
+1423 SYYDSESNKPVNVT
-1437 VNRDANSY
+1437 VPRDANSY
-1445 RMLQGDVA
+1445 RMLLGDVA

-1462 PLKENLHRDNRY
+1462 PLKENLHSENRY

-1490 LKANTAFEN
+1490 LKANPAFEN
-1499 SIWTLDNGVM
+1499 SIWTLDNGKV
-1509 KTHSVP
+1509 TAYTLA
-1515 VDLDYDKKTDVIVN
+1515 LDEAYDKKTDVLVS

-1537 VKEGE
+1537 LKTGE
-1542 TAPANVTFNATML
+1542 SATEATFNASML

-1560 TPGEKALIIRPTVTL
+1560 TPGEKALVIRPTLTL
-1575 TTVNGERSSQSE
+1575 TTTDGVRNSE
-1587 LIVNDEASRDY
+1587 SKLIVNDDASRDY

-1690 KMMANDHGRYYIT
+1690 KMMANDHGRYYVT

-1735 KRVMVYDISGALVT
+1735 KRVVVYDVAGSLVT

>member
-6 NNINRPAPSRRL
+6 NIINRPAPSRRL

-36 AQSFHQTGASGLPLD
+36 AQNLGFHKEGQSGLPLD

-59 EWNYYYYLPTGSTS
+59 EWHYYYYLPTNSNTMELELPFDGWGKSSTN
-73 MTLDLPIMGWTDNYA
+73 D
-88 NELEPY
+88 LEPY
-94 GWYRWYD
+94 GWIRWYD
-101 YNTDLNSANLTAYDV
+101 YNTDLKSDKLTVYSSSTSLNSLKDYTSQKDIGLIAGTLRNSARDYA
-116 TSSSWYG
+116 
-123 GTTHSTQ
+123 
-130 LKTNITDNSGKNIG
+130 
-144 LVAYKLSATYIT
+144 
-156 RKHVGVNYSYS
+156 GVKYNKPTGA
-167 NSDATNP
+167 DAEDWAGET
-174 NWKGDIVAC
+174 IAC
-183 DVSRYIDYTISGTKV
+183 DVSRYNDYSFQRVNIGTKYNPKYTNRV
-198 SKEPTLS
+198 EKEPTLS
-205 VRYIFHIQ
+205 IRYIFHIK

-218 AQKLKEALCEGSKSK
+218 AKRIKDALCDHSR
-233 AADLTFEDNKRIVF
+233 AADLTLEDNKRIVF
-247 GAKDE
+247 GAKDA
-252 NAKMSLRT
+252 NANMTLRT
-260 NLKNSG
+260 NMKNSG
-266 GQSYWFYPLSTTKGK
+266 GQSYWFYPLRTTVGK

-295 DFKTTMKQ
+295 DFNTTMKQ
-303 ADKIVWKVYNED
+303 ANKIVWIVYNED

-321 LSATSSTTQ
+321 LSSTTQ
-330 FCDLTISA
+330 FCDLTINA
-338 LNSATWYNVSND
+338 LKNATWYNVSND
-350 ATTTKPTDIGFE
+350 AKTSKPTDIGFE
-362 HTVYVVAWA
+362 QTVYVVAWA
-371 ANSNDMCPVANFEVF
+371 ANGDYMCPVANFEVF
-386 IHKGYPKT
+386 IHKGYPKM
-394 KDEITA
+394 KDELTA
-400 DNNIDR
+400 DGDVDR
-406 TLSYLEDEDRY
+406 TISYFEDKY
-417 EKKMDI
+417 EQQMDI
-423 SFDDDNADLT
+423 SFDDDNPDLT
-433 FDAPTVN
+433 LDAPTTPLN
-440 NNVSLKPSDFKSR
+440 NMSLKPSDFKSR
-453 AYGFTYANLADYDYF
+453 AYGFTYAELARYDY
-468 YGTYMRQ
+468 YYDGSTPHH
-475 SWTGK
+475 SK
-480 RPTYSSPN
+480 SPI

-495 KSANKTG
+495 KSGNLRG
-502 VSTTDYNKG
+502 ISYDNENG
-511 YQWWANGNP
+511 YQWWAAGSP
-520 EIYDRTYERTS
+520 TIYDRTHAKTS
-531 GKQYGYF
+531 GKQYGHF
-538 LYVDASD
+538 LYVDASN

-565 VFSGAVAEYT
+565 IFSGAVAEYT
-575 SGANAPQ
+575 ASYNATAPQ
-582 VMFRLYGIDK
+582 VMFRLYGINK
-592 DENGNEIGKKLIQS
+592 DENGNVTDQKLIQS

-618 LQYGKWYQIY
+618 HEYGKWYQIY

-633 QKSAG
+633 QKSAA

-653 QGTDGADY
+653 QNTKGADY

-683 CPNETGYETAPE
+683 CPNETGYETAPDD
-695 EITLKLRGIY
+695 ITLKLRGIY

-711 VNMKESKLF
+711 VNQKESKLF

-735 YDGDGQ
+735 YDGDGH

-753 YNAAYVLPPEAAD
+753 YNAAYVLPSAAAG
-766 GKNNVAMFENDNS
+766 GKTNVAMFENDNS

-796 KDYYFSIAYPSDDNP
+796 KDYYFSIAYPSEDNP
-811 DVPGKWGK
+811 NVPGKWGE

-829 IFQVVEQSIKLTDKN
+829 IFQVVEQNIKLTDKN
-844 SNVLTALRVNCD
+844 SNVLTALRVNCN
-856 TKTPTVEVIAKIE
+856 THIPTVEMIAKIE

-893 NKENELYTTP
+893 NQENELYSTP
-903 GLLEALRAYRAK
+903 GLLKAIHDYRDI
-915 YPSDNGLNTGFRSIN
+915 YRTDNGLNTAFKRTN
-930 YTQYTLL
+930 PDQYTLL
-937 KQYVDS
+937 KRYVES
-943 KQLILN
+943 NQLILN

-957 TFEANEMGLYK
+957 QFASNEMGLYK

-975 AKATINGQNYDIC
+975 AKATINGREYDIC
-988 ADPMLVDLRVVTD
+988 SDPMFVDLRVVTD
-1001 GPNINL
+1001 GPSINF

-1028 KAIADNNGALNLPM
+1028 KAIAEKKGALNLPM
-1042 TGIEGATSVKMSDA
+1042 TGIEGATSVKMKDEA
-1056 QVYISNTNDP
+1056 QVFISNTNDP
-1066 DFNSTK
+1066 TFNSTK
-1072 QVIGVVTSSTIKN
+1072 QVIGVVTSGTIRNTDKN
-1085 SDKTVGI
+1085 VGI
-1092 RFNSNAATILKE
+1092 RFNSSAATTLKE
-1104 GYWYEINFSYNN
+1104 GYWYEINFSYDNA
-1116 SSASTASCPGET
+1116 SASTASCPGET
-1128 FVKMCIVPEYAT
+1128 FIKMCIVPEYAT

-1158 LRSTKAEIFKDS
+1158 LRSTKAEIFKDA
-1170 YTDYNTTT
+1170 YADYNTTG

-1189 VANQK
+1189 VANQN

-1204 EISYRS
+1204 EISYS
-1210 NGIASST
+1210 KNGIASSN
-1217 KMKSFAYDFVAKW
+1217 KMKNFAYDFVAKW
-1230 SDATADGSDNGNGT
+1230 SNTADGSDAGNGT

-1268 ANYLNYN
+1268 ANYLTYN

-1288 SIMSSPLKQTYAG
+1288 SIMSSPLQQTYAG
-1301 DLYVQKDDGQ
+1301 DLYVPKNNGQ
-1311 EKSEAFKP
+1311 EQSEAFKP
-1319 ITYKE
+1319 MTYDE
-1324 GVNDRS
+1324 NVNDRS

-1382 VDELY
+1382 VDEQY

-1515 VDLDYDKKTDVIVN
+1515 VDQDYDKKTDVIVN

-1542 TAPANVTFNATML
+1542 TAPAHVTFNATML

-1714 TIDCFSPT
+1714 TIECFSPT

-1735 KRVMVYDISGALVT
+1735 KRVMVYDVAGSLVT

-1767 IYVVKATTKE
+1767 IYVVKATTME

>member
-1 MKSRK
+1 MKIRN
-6 NNINRPAPSRRL
+6 NNINRPAKSKRL
-18 LLQLL
+18 LLQLFA
-23 TMMALTA
+23 MIALAA
-30 APSSVY
+30 APNCVY
-36 AQSFHQTGASGLPLD
+36 AQNLAFHQTGASGLPLD
-51 SRGMQQTA
+51 KHLGMQQTA
-59 EWNYYYYLPTGSTS
+59 EWHYYYYLPTGNTTQ
-73 MTLDLPIMGWTDNYA
+73 MALNLPFVGWTGECND
-88 NELEPY
+88 LEPY
-94 GWYRWYD
+94 GWIRWYD
-101 YNTDLNSANLTAYDV
+101 YTTDKASSQLSAYR
-116 TSSSWYG
+116 SSYTKLLQSR
-123 GTTHSTQ
+123 
-130 LKTNITDNSGKNIG
+130 DNSSRTNIG
-144 LVAYKLSATYIT
+144 LCAYKIPTPLQNYRNS
-156 RKHVGVNYSYS
+156 VGVYYNKPSGA
-167 NSDATNP
+167 DAADWAGET
-174 NWKGDIVAC
+174 IAC
-183 DVSRYIDYTISGTKV
+183 DVSRYIDGTISKSGSTYYV
-198 SKEPTLS
+198 TKEPTLTI
-205 VRYIFHIQ
+205 RYIFHIR

-218 AQKLKEALCEGSKSK
+218 ANQIKEALCNGS
-233 AADLTFEDNKRIVF
+233 ANEYADLTLEDNKRIVF
-247 GAKDE
+247 GAKNDA
-252 NAKMSLRT
+252 AKMTLRT

-266 GQSYWFYPLSTTKGK
+266 GQTYWFYPLSNATNGK
-281 TVYPTTESQKITAA
+281 SVYATTESQKIKATDFGTTIKNATYIRWIAYNEARTKYCVLAA
-295 DFKTTMKQ
+295 KGNQFYDFK
-303 ADKIVWKVYNED
+303 
-315 KTKFCQ
+315 
-321 LSATSSTTQ
+321 
-330 FCDLTISA
+330 ISD
-338 LNSATWYNVSND
+338 LNSSGWKNVEGNASAN
-350 ATTTKPTDIGFE
+350 TPSDIGYG
-362 HTVYVVAWA
+362 HTAYIVAYA
-371 ANSNDMCPVANFEVF
+371 YDGTNMCPVANFEVF
-386 IHKGYPKT
+386 IHQGYPKM
-394 KDEITA
+394 KSEINS
-400 DNNIDR
+400 DGDVDR
-406 TLSYLEDEDRY
+406 TISYLESKYNRA
-417 EKKMDI
+417 MDPI
-423 SFDDDNADLT
+423 SFDKDNPDLT
-433 FDAPTVN
+433 FARPTTALN
-440 NNVSLKPSDFKSR
+440 NMSLKPSDFKSR
-453 AYGFTYANLADYDYF
+453 AYGFTYAELASKDYYNGSTH
-468 YGTYMRQ
+468 YG
-475 SWTGK
+475 K
-480 RPTYSSPN
+480 SPI

-495 KSANKTG
+495 KSGNLSGISANRE
-502 VSTTDYNKG
+502 NG
-511 YQWWANGNP
+511 YLWWAYGSP
-520 EIYDRTYERTS
+520 TIYDRTYEKTG
-531 GKQYGYF
+531 GKQYGHF

-554 FKANLCTGSQL
+554 FQANLCTGSQL

-575 SGANAPQ
+575 AAKAAAPQ
-582 VMFRLYGIDK
+582 VMFHLYGINK
-592 DENGNEIGKKLIQS
+592 DENGNVIDQKLIQS
-606 FSSGDFKTNTKS
+606 FTSGDFATNTKDHK
-618 LQYGKWYQIY
+618 YGKWYQIF

-633 QKSAG
+633 QKSTG
-638 ADNYTDFRIVLDNMC
+638 VSNYTTFRIVLDNMC
-653 QGTDGADY
+653 QSTGGADY

-671 TSKLDVLQNKPL
+671 TSKLDVLQNRPL
-683 CPNETGYETAPE
+683 CPNETGYETAPDD
-695 EITLKLRGIY
+695 ITLKLRGIY

-711 VNMKESKLF
+711 VNQKESKLF
-720 YRICDATGKQVDNID
+720 YRIYDATGKPVDNID

-741 PDEYGTARIPAS
+741 PDEYGIASIPAS
-753 YNAAYVLPPEAAD
+753 YNAGLVLPPAAAD
-766 GKNNVAMFENDNS
+766 GKTVPMFENDNS

-811 DVPGKWGK
+811 DVPGDWGK
-819 STDVCSTYSG
+819 STDVCPTYSDR
-829 IFQVVEQSIKLTDKN
+829 FQVVEQNIKLTDKN
-844 SNVLTALRVNCD
+844 SNVLTALRVDCNSN
-856 TKTPTVEVIAKIE
+856 TPTVEVIAKIE

-893 NKENELYTTP
+893 NKENELYSTT
-903 GLLEALRAYRAK
+903 GLLEALHAYRAK
-915 YPSDNGLNTGFRSIN
+915 YPEYNGLSTDFRYVN
-930 YTQYTLL
+930 YNQYNLL
-937 KQYVDS
+937 KKYVDS

-957 TFEANEMGLYK
+957 TFASDEMGLYK

-975 AKATINGQNYDIC
+975 AKATINGQVYDIC
-988 ADPMLVDLRVVTD
+988 AAPMLVDLRVVTD
-1001 GPNINL
+1001 GPNINF
-1007 GFSDVIYP
+1007 GFPGVIYP

-1028 KAIADNNGALNLPM
+1028 KAIAAKNGALNLPM
-1042 TGIEGATSVKMSDA
+1042 TGIEGAKSVKMIDEA
-1056 QVYISNTNDP
+1056 QVSISNTNDP

-1072 QVIGVVTSSTIKN
+1072 QAIGVVTANTIYETDN
-1085 SDKTVGI
+1085 TVGI
-1092 RFNSNAATILKE
+1092 RFNSNAVTTLKE
-1104 GYWYEINFSYNN
+1104 GYRYEINFRYANA
-1116 SSASTASCPGET
+1116 SASTASCPGET
-1128 FVKMCIVPEYAT
+1128 FIKMCIVPEYAT

-1170 YTDYNTTT
+1170 YADYNTTT

-1210 NGIASST
+1210 NGIASSK
-1217 KMKSFAYDFVAKW
+1217 KMQSFAYDFVAKW
-1230 SDATADGSDNGNGT
+1230 SNTADGSDNGYGT

-1268 ANYLNYN
+1268 ANYLTYN

-1288 SIMSSPLKQTYAG
+1288 SIMSSPLQQTYAG
-1301 DLYVQKDDGQ
+1301 DLYVPKNNGQ
-1311 EKSEAFKP
+1311 EQSEAFQP
-1319 ITYKE
+1319 MTYDE
-1324 GVNDRS
+1324 NVNDRS

-1338 WDGNAQEVK
+1338 WDGNAQEVI
-1347 DNVTNYSANHD
+1347 DNITNYSANHD
-1358 GTVDVTTDNELSINS
+1358 GTVDVTTGNELSINS

-1382 VDELY
+1382 VDEQY

-1399 KYTAGAQGANATA
+1399 KYTAGAQDANAKA
-1412 VIRLPK
+1412 VVRLPK

-1542 TAPANVTFNATML
+1542 IAPANVTFNATML

-1613 EIAQVYSVAGSQA
+1613 EIAQVYSVAGTQA

-1651 VNISLNSKML
+1651 VNISLNGKML
-1661 IKMNNEGSQLFLFD
+1661 RKMNDEGGKLFIYD
-1675 ATTKTFSE
+1675 ATSKKFSE
-1683 IKDGMTV
+1683 IADGMQIE
-1690 KMMANDHGRYYIT
+1690 MMANDHGRYYIT
-1703 NQSSLNTTDIN
+1703 TNNWVVPTGIN
-1714 TIDCFSPT
+1714 AIRCFSPAQG
-1722 ENTIVVATLKGDM
+1722 TIIVAVLNGEVKQA
-1735 KRVMVYDISGALVT
+1735 KVYDTAGALVT
-1749 SNHSVNGG
+1749 SSRSTAGE
-1757 RCQLNVPKAG
+1757 RCQLSVQQPG
-1767 IYVVKATTKE
+1767 VYIVKATTMDDK
-1777 DRTET
+1777 TET
-1782 FKIVVR
+1782 FKIVVK

>member
-6 NNINRPAPSRRL
+6 NNINRLAPSRRL

-23 TMMALTA
+23 AMMALTA

-36 AQSFHQTGASGLPLD
+36 AQSLGFHKKGQSGLPLD

-59 EWNYYYYLPTGSTS
+59 EWHYYYYLPTNSDPMELELPFAGWGDNSTN
-73 MTLDLPIMGWTDNYA
+73 D
-88 NELEPY
+88 LEPY
-94 GWYRWYD
+94 GWIRWYD
-101 YNTDLNSANLTAYDV
+101 YTTDLKSDNLTVYSRYYTSLNSLKDKTSKKDIGLIAGSLRNSARDYA
-116 TSSSWYG
+116 
-123 GTTHSTQ
+123 
-130 LKTNITDNSGKNIG
+130 
-144 LVAYKLSATYIT
+144 
-156 RKHVGVNYSYS
+156 GVKYNKPTGA
-167 NSDATNP
+167 DAEDWPGET
-174 NWKGDIVAC
+174 IAC
-183 DVSRYIDYTISGTKV
+183 DVSRYNDYSGYNPRYTNYV
-198 SKEPTLS
+198 EKEPTLS
-205 VRYIFHIQ
+205 IRYIFHIK

-218 AQKLKEALCEGSKSK
+218 AKRIKDALCDHSR
-233 AADLTFEDNKRIVF
+233 AADLTLEDNKRIVF
-247 GAKDE
+247 GAKDA
-252 NAKMSLRT
+252 NAKMTLRT

-266 GQSYWFYPLSTTKGK
+266 GQTYWFYPLNTAQPKS
-281 TVYPTTESQKITAA
+281 VYPTTESQKITAS
-295 DFKTTMKQ
+295 DFGSNMLK
-303 ADKIVWKVYNED
+303 AEYVSWIAYNED
-315 KTKFCQ
+315 KTKYKV
-321 LSATSSTTQ
+321 LGTTSTQ
-330 FCDLTISA
+330 FFDLSISKLKGSGW
-338 LNSATWYNVSND
+338 LNVKDDQSTGV
-350 ATTTKPTDIGFE
+350 PEDIGFE

-371 ANSNDMCPVANFEVF
+371 VNGTTDMCPVANFEVF

-394 KDEITA
+394 KDELTA
-400 DNNIDR
+400 DGDVDR
-406 TLSYLEDEDRY
+406 TISYFEDKY
-417 EKKMDI
+417 KQQMDI
-423 SFDDDNADLT
+423 SFDDDNPDLT
-433 FDAPTVN
+433 LDAPTTPLN
-440 NNVSLKPSDFKSR
+440 NMSLKPSDFKSR
-453 AYGFTYANLADYDYF
+453 AYGFTYAKLESNDPYD
-468 YGTYMRQ
+468 
-475 SWTGK
+475 GK
-480 RPTYSSPN
+480 TPHHSKSPI

-495 KSANKTG
+495 KSGNLPG
-502 VSTTDYNKG
+502 ISYNNQDG
-511 YQWWANGNP
+511 YQWWAAGSP
-520 EIYDRTYERTS
+520 TIYDRTYAKTNH
-531 GKQYGYF
+531 KQYGHF
-538 LYVDASD
+538 LYVDASN

-565 VFSGAVAEYT
+565 IFSGAVAEYT
-575 SGANAPQ
+575 AANNSTAPQ

-592 DENGNEIGKKLIQS
+592 DKNGNVTDQKLIQS
-606 FSSGDFKTNTKS
+606 FSSGDFATNTKS
-618 LQYGKWYQIY
+618 HEYGKWYQIY

-633 QKSAG
+633 QKSAA

-653 QGTDGADY
+653 KDTWGADY
-661 CIDDLCLYTQ
+661 CVDDLCLYTQ

-683 CPNETGYETAPE
+683 CPNETGYETAPDD
-695 EITLKLRGIY
+695 ITLKLRGIY

-711 VNMKESKLF
+711 VNQKESKLF
-720 YRICDATGKQVDNID
+720 YRICDATGKRVENID
-735 YDGDGQ
+735 YNGDGH

-753 YNAAYVLPPEAAD
+753 YNAAYVLPPEAAG
-766 GKNNVAMFENDNS
+766 GKTNVPMFENDNS

-811 DVPGKWGK
+811 NVPGDWGK
-819 STDVCSTYSG
+819 STDVCSTYSD
-829 IFQVVEQSIKLTDKN
+829 IFQVVEQNIKLTDKN
-844 SNVLTALRVNCD
+844 STVLTALRVNCK
-856 TKTPTVEVIAKIE
+856 TNTPTVEMIAKIE

-893 NKENELYTTP
+893 NAENELYTTA
-903 GLLEALRAYRAK
+903 GLLEALHDYRAK
-915 YPSDNGLNTGFRSIN
+915 YPEYNGLSTGFSSVN
-930 YTQYTLL
+930 YTQYALL
-937 KQYVDS
+937 KKYVDS

-957 TFEANEMGLYK
+957 TFDSDEMGLYK

-975 AKATINGQNYDIC
+975 AKATINGQVYEIC
-988 ADPMLVDLRVVTD
+988 AAPMLVDLRVVTD
-1001 GPNINL
+1001 GPNINF
-1007 GFSDVIYP
+1007 GFPGVIYP

-1028 KAIADNNGALNLPM
+1028 NAIATKNGALNLPM
-1042 TGIEGATSVKMSDA
+1042 TGIERATSVRMRDYAK
-1056 QVYISNTNDP
+1056 VFISNTNDP
-1066 DFNSTK
+1066 SFNSTK
-1072 QVIGVVTSSTIKN
+1072 QEIGVVTSNTIYRTDN
-1085 SDKTVGI
+1085 TVGI
-1092 RFNSNAATILKE
+1092 RFNPNAATILKE
-1104 GYWYEINFSYNN
+1104 GYWYEINFSYDNADG
-1116 SSASTASCPGET
+1116 SMASCPGET
-1128 FVKMCIVPEYAT
+1128 FIKMCIVPEYAT

-1189 VANQK
+1189 VANQN

-1230 SDATADGSDNGNGT
+1230 SDTADGSDNGNGT

-1268 ANYLNYN
+1268 ANYLTYN

-1288 SIMSSPLKQTYAG
+1288 SIMSSPLQQTYAG
-1301 DLYVQKDDGQ
+1301 DLYVPKDNGQ
-1311 EKSEAFKP
+1311 EQSEAFKP
-1319 ITYKE
+1319 MTYQE

-1338 WDGNAQEVK
+1338 WDGDAKEFV
-1347 DNVTNYSANHD
+1347 DNTKFYQAHED
-1358 GTVDVTTDNELSINS
+1358 GTVEETTNDFFLTS

-1382 VDELY
+1382 VDEQY

-1423 SYYDSESQKPVNVT
+1423 SYYDSESRKPVNVT

-1490 LKANTAFEN
+1490 LKANPAFEN
-1499 SIWTLDNGVM
+1499 SIWTLDNGKV
-1509 KTHSVP
+1509 TAYTLA
-1515 VDLDYDKKTDVIVN
+1515 LDEAYDKKTDVLVS

-1537 VKEGE
+1537 LKTGE
-1542 TAPANVTFNATML
+1542 SATEATFNASML
-1555 INKDV
+1555 INKEV
-1560 TPGEKALIIRPTVTL
+1560 TPGEKALVIRPTLTL
-1575 TTVNGERSSQSE
+1575 TTTDGVRNSE
-1587 LIVNDEASRDY
+1587 SKLIVNDEASRDY
-1598 VEGEDVEMLGEGNIA
+1598 VDGEDVEMLGEGNIA

-1651 VNISLNSKML
+1651 VNISFNSKML

-1690 KMMANDHGRYYIT
+1690 KMMANDHGRYYVT

-1714 TIDCFSPT
+1714 TIECFSPT

-1735 KRVMVYDISGALVT
+1735 KRVVVYDISGALVT

>member
-6 NNINRPAPSRRL
+6 NNINRLAPSRRL

-36 AQSFHQTGASGLPLD
+36 AQSLGFHKEGQSGLPLD

-59 EWNYYYYLPTGSTS
+59 EWHYYYYMPTNSNTMELELPFYGWGESSTN
-73 MTLDLPIMGWTDNYA
+73 D
-88 NELEPY
+88 LEPY
-94 GWYRWYD
+94 GWIRWYD
-101 YNTDLNSANLTAYDV
+101 YTTDLKSDRLTVYNSSSTSLYNSKDNTSNKYIGLIAGTLRNSARDYA
-116 TSSSWYG
+116 
-123 GTTHSTQ
+123 
-130 LKTNITDNSGKNIG
+130 
-144 LVAYKLSATYIT
+144 
-156 RKHVGVNYSYS
+156 GVKYNKPTGA
-167 NSDATNP
+167 DAEDWAGET
-174 NWKGDIVAC
+174 IAC
-183 DVSRYIDYTISGTKV
+183 DVSRYNDYNLTKRGYYPKYTNYV
-198 SKEPTLS
+198 EHEPTLS
-205 VRYIFHIQ
+205 IRYIFHIK
-213 SAAYL
+213 SATYL
-218 AQKLKEALCEGSKSK
+218 AKRIKDALCDHSR
-233 AADLTFEDNKRIVF
+233 AADLTLEDNKRIVF

-252 NAKMSLRT
+252 RANMTLRT
-260 NLKNSG
+260 NMKNSG
-266 GQSYWFYPLSTTKGK
+266 GQSYWFYPLSTTVGK
-281 TVYPTTESQKITAA
+281 TVYPTTEAQKITAA
-295 DFKTTMKQ
+295 DFNTTMKQ
-303 ADKIVWKVYNED
+303 ANKIVWTVYNED

-321 LSATSSTTQ
+321 LSSTTQ
-330 FCDLTISA
+330 FCDLTINA
-338 LNSATWYNVSND
+338 LKNATWRNVSNG
-350 ATTTKPTDIGFE
+350 ATTAKPTDIGFE
-362 HTVYVVAWA
+362 QTVYVVAWA
-371 ANSNDMCPVANFEVF
+371 ANGDYMCPVANFEVF

-400 DNNIDR
+400 DNNTDR

-423 SFDDDNADLT
+423 SFDDDNPDLT
-433 FDAPTVN
+433 LDAPTTPLN
-440 NNVSLKPSDFKSR
+440 NMSLKPSDFKSR
-453 AYGFTYANLADYDYF
+453 AYGFTYAELESYDY
-468 YGTYMRQ
+468 YYNGSTPHH
-475 SWTGK
+475 SK
-480 RPTYSSPN
+480 SPI

-495 KSANKTG
+495 KSGNLPG
-502 VSTTDYNKG
+502 ISYDNQNG
-511 YQWWANGNP
+511 YQWWAAGSP
-520 EIYDRTYERTS
+520 TIYDRTHAKTS
-531 GKQYGYF
+531 GKQYGHF
-538 LYVDASD
+538 LYVDASN

-565 VFSGAVAEYT
+565 IFSGAVAEYT
-575 SGANAPQ
+575 AAYNATAPQ
-582 VMFRLYGIDK
+582 VMFRLYGINK
-592 DENGNEIGKKLIQS
+592 DENGNVTDQKLIQS
-606 FSSGDFKTNTKS
+606 FSSGDFATNTKS
-618 LQYGKWYQIY
+618 HEYGKWYQIY

-653 QGTDGADY
+653 QNTKGADY

-695 EITLKLRGIY
+695 DITLKLRGIY

-711 VNMKESKLF
+711 VNQKESKLF
-720 YRICDATGKQVDNID
+720 YRICDATGKRVDNID
-735 YDGDGQ
+735 YDGNGH
-741 PDEYGTARIPAS
+741 PDDYGIALIPAS
-753 YNAAYVLPPEAAD
+753 YNAGLVLPPAAAD

-811 DVPGKWGK
+811 DVPGVWGK

-829 IFQVVEQSIKLTDKN
+829 IFQVVEQNIKLTDKN
-844 SNVLTALRVNCD
+844 SNVLTALRVDCNS
-856 TKTPTVEVIAKIE
+856 KTPTVEVIAKIE

-893 NKENELYTTP
+893 NAENELYSTQ
-903 GLLEALRAYRAK
+903 GLLEAIHAYRKA
-915 YPSDNGLNTGFRSIN
+915 YPEYNGLSTGFRSVN
-930 YTQYTLL
+930 YNQYDLL
-937 KQYVDS
+937 KKYVDS

-957 TFEANEMGLYK
+957 KFEANEMGLYK

-975 AKATINGQNYDIC
+975 AKATINGQVYDIC

-1001 GPNINL
+1001 GPNINF
-1007 GFSDVIYP
+1007 GFPGVIYP

-1028 KAIADNNGALNLPM
+1028 QAIAEKNGALNLPM
-1042 TGIEGATSVKMSDA
+1042 TGIEGAKSVKMIDEA
-1056 QVYISNTNDP
+1056 QVSISNTNDP
-1066 DFNSTK
+1066 DFNSTE
-1072 QVIGVVTSSTIKN
+1072 QMIGVVTSSTIN
-1085 SDKTVGI
+1085 ETDKTVGI
-1092 RFNSNAATILKE
+1092 RFNSNAFTTLKE
-1104 GYWYEINFSYNN
+1104 GYWYEINFKYNN
-1116 SSASTASCPGET
+1116 ADGSTASCPGET
-1128 FVKMCIVPEYAT
+1128 FIKMCIVPEYAT

-1170 YTDYNTTT
+1170 YADYNTTT

-1210 NGIASST
+1210 NGIASSK
-1217 KMKSFAYDFVAKW
+1217 KMQSFAYDFVAKW
-1230 SDATADGSDNGNGT
+1230 SNTADGSDNGYGT

-1268 ANYLNYN
+1268 ANYLTYN

-1288 SIMSSPLKQTYAG
+1288 SIMSSPLQQTYAG
-1301 DLYVQKDDGQ
+1301 DLYVPKNNGQ
-1311 EKSEAFKP
+1311 EQSEAFQP
-1319 ITYKE
+1319 ITYQE

-1338 WDGNAQEVK
+1338 WDGNAQEVI

-1358 GTVDVTTDNELSINS
+1358 GTVNVTTDNELSINS

-1382 VDELY
+1382 VDEQY

-1399 KYTAGAQGANATA
+1399 KYTAGAQDANAKA
-1412 VIRLPK
+1412 VVRLPK

-1453 GDKTMAMTQ
+1453 GDKTMTMTQ

-1515 VDLDYDKKTDVIVN
+1515 VDLDYDKKTDVTVN

-1575 TTVNGERSSQSE
+1575 TTVNGIRSSQSK
-1587 LIVNDEASRDY
+1587 LIVSDEASRDY
-1598 VEGEDVEMLGEGNIA
+1598 VAGEDVDMLGEGNIA
-1613 EIAQVYSVAGSQA
+1613 EIAQAYSVAGSQA
-1626 VALNASDDINWMP
+1626 VALNATDDIDWMP
-1639 VGVVAPK
+1639 IGVVADK
-1646 SKDID
+1646 SRSTNVT
-1651 VNISLNSKML
+1651 VNLNSKML
-1661 IKMNNEGSQLFLFD
+1661 RKMNDEGGKLFIYD
-1675 ATTKTFSE
+1675 ATSKKFSE
-1683 IKDGMTV
+1683 IADGMQIE
-1690 KMMANDHGRYYIT
+1690 MMANDHGRYYIT
-1703 NQSSLNTTDIN
+1703 TNNWVVPTGIN
-1714 TIDCFSPT
+1714 AIRYFSPAQG
-1722 ENTIVVATLKGDM
+1722 TIIVAVLNGEVKQA
-1735 KRVMVYDISGALVT
+1735 KVYDTAGALVT
-1749 SNHSVNGG
+1749 SSRSTAGE
-1757 RCQLNVPKAG
+1757 RCQLSVQQPG
-1767 IYVVKATTKE
+1767 VYIVKATTK
-1777 DRTET
+1777 DDKTET
-1782 FKIVVR
+1782 FKIVVK

>member
-23 TMMALTA
+23 AMMALTA

-36 AQSFHQTGASGLPLD
+36 AQSLGFHKKGQSGLPLD

-59 EWNYYYYLPTGSTS
+59 EWHYNYYLPNNSNTMELELPFDGWEKSSTN
-73 MTLDLPIMGWTDNYA
+73 D
-88 NELEPY
+88 LEPY
-94 GWYRWYD
+94 GWIRWYD
-101 YNTDLNSANLTAYDV
+101 YTTDLKSNRLTVYSSSTSLNSLKDYNSKKDIGLIAGTLRNSARNYA
-116 TSSSWYG
+116 
-123 GTTHSTQ
+123 
-130 LKTNITDNSGKNIG
+130 
-144 LVAYKLSATYIT
+144 
-156 RKHVGVNYSYS
+156 GVKYNKPTGA
-167 NSDATNP
+167 DAEDWPGET
-174 NWKGDIVAC
+174 IAC
-183 DVSRYIDYTISGTKV
+183 DVSRYNDYSIYTNYV
-198 SKEPTLS
+198 EKEPTLS
-205 VRYIFHIQ
+205 IRYIFHIK

-218 AQKLKEALCEGSKSK
+218 AKRIKDALCDHSR
-233 AADLTFEDNKRIVF
+233 AADLTLEDNKRIVF
-247 GAKDE
+247 GAKDA
-252 NAKMSLRT
+252 NANMTLRT
-260 NLKNSG
+260 NMKNSG
-266 GQSYWFYPLSTTKGK
+266 GQRYWFYPLRTTKGK
-281 TVYPTTESQKITAA
+281 TVYPTTEAQKITAA
-295 DFKTTMKQ
+295 DFNTTMKQ
-303 ADKIVWKVYNED
+303 ADKIVWRVYNED
-315 KTKFCQ
+315 KTKYCQ
-321 LSATSSTTQ
+321 LSSTTQ
-330 FCDLTISA
+330 FCDLTINA
-338 LNSATWYNVSND
+338 LKNATWYNVSNG
-350 ATTTKPTDIGFE
+350 ATTSKPTDIGFE
-362 HTVYVVAWA
+362 QTVYVVAWA
-371 ANSNDMCPVANFEVF
+371 ANGDYYMCPVANFEVF

-394 KDEITA
+394 KDELTA
-400 DNNIDR
+400 DGDVDR
-406 TLSYLEDEDRY
+406 TISYFE
-417 EKKMDI
+417 EKKYEQQMDI
-423 SFDDDNADLT
+423 SFDDDNPDLT
-433 FDAPTVN
+433 LDAPTTPLN
-440 NNVSLKPSDFKSR
+440 NMSLKPSDFKSR
-453 AYGFTYANLADYDYF
+453 AYGFTYAQLENYDY
-468 YGTYMRQ
+468 YYDRSTPHH
-475 SWTGK
+475 SK
-480 RPTYSSPN
+480 SPI

-495 KSANKTG
+495 KSGNLRG
-502 VSTTDYNKG
+502 ISYDNENG
-511 YQWWANGNP
+511 YQWWAAGSP
-520 EIYDRTYERTS
+520 TIYDRTHAKTS
-531 GKQYGYF
+531 GKQYGHF
-538 LYVDASD
+538 LYVDASN

-565 VFSGAVAEYT
+565 IFSGAVAEYT
-575 SGANAPQ
+575 AAYNATAPQ
-582 VMFRLYGIDK
+582 VMFRLYGINK
-592 DENGNEIGKKLIQS
+592 DENGNVTDQKLIQS
-606 FSSGDFKTNTKS
+606 FSSGDFKTNTKTHE
-618 LQYGKWYQIY
+618 YGKWYQIY

-633 QKSAG
+633 QKSAA

-653 QGTDGADY
+653 QNTKGADY

-711 VNMKESKLF
+711 VNQKESKLF
-720 YRICDATGKQVDNID
+720 YRIYDATGKQVENID
-735 YDGDGQ
+735 YDGDGH
-741 PDEYGTARIPAS
+741 PDDYGTARIPAS
-753 YNAAYVLPPEAAD
+753 YNAAYVLPSAAAG
-766 GKNNVAMFENDNS
+766 GKTNVPMFENDNS

-796 KDYYFSIAYPSDDNP
+796 KDYYFSIAYPSDDDPN
-811 DVPGKWGK
+811 VPGKWGK
-819 STDVCSTYSG
+819 STDVCSTYSD
-829 IFQVVEQSIKLTDKN
+829 IFQVVEQNIKLTDKN
-844 SNVLTALRVNCD
+844 SNVLTALRVDCNS
-856 TKTPTVEVIAKIE
+856 KNPTVEVIAKIE

-881 DNVKFDW
+881 DKVKFDW

-893 NKENELYTTP
+893 NAENELYSTT
-903 GLLEALRAYRAK
+903 GLLEALHAYRAK
-915 YPSDNGLNTGFRSIN
+915 YPEYNGLSTDFRYVN
-930 YTQYTLL
+930 YAQYDLL
-937 KQYVDS
+937 KKYVDS

-957 TFEANEMGLYK
+957 TFASDEMGLYK

-975 AKATINGQNYDIC
+975 AKATINGQVYEIC
-988 ADPMLVDLRVVTD
+988 AAPMLVDLRVVTD
-1001 GPNINL
+1001 GPNINF
-1007 GFSDVIYP
+1007 GFPNVIYP

-1028 KAIADNNGALNLPM
+1028 KAIAENNDGALNLPM
-1042 TGIEGATSVKMSDA
+1042 TGIEGATSVNMRDYAK
-1056 QVYISNTNDP
+1056 VFISNTNDP
-1066 DFNSTK
+1066 SFNSTK
-1072 QVIGVVTSSTIKN
+1072 QEIGVVTSNTIYRTDN
-1085 SDKTVGI
+1085 TVGI
-1092 RFNSNAATILKE
+1092 RFNPNAATILKE
-1104 GYWYEINFSYNN
+1104 GYWYEINFSYDNADG
-1116 SSASTASCPGET
+1116 SMASCPGET
-1128 FVKMCIVPEYAT
+1128 FIKMCIVPEYAT

-1170 YTDYNTTT
+1170 YADYNTTT

-1189 VANQK
+1189 VANQN

-1230 SDATADGSDNGNGT
+1230 SDTADGSDNGNGT

-1268 ANYLNYN
+1268 ANYLTYN

-1288 SIMSSPLKQTYAG
+1288 SIMSSPLQQTYAG

-1311 EKSEAFKP
+1311 EKSEAFQP

-1338 WDGNAQEVK
+1338 WDGDAKEIV
-1347 DNVTNYSANHD
+1347 DNTKFYQAHED
-1358 GTVDVTTDNELSINS
+1358 GTVEETTNDFFLTS

-1382 VDELY
+1382 LDEQY

-1445 RMLQGDVA
+1445 RMLLGDVA

-1462 PLKENLHRDNRY
+1462 PLKENLHRENRY

-1490 LKANTAFEN
+1490 LKANPAFEN
-1499 SIWTLDNGVM
+1499 SIWTLDNGKV
-1509 KTHSVP
+1509 TAYTLA
-1515 VDLDYDKKTDVIVN
+1515 LDEAYDKKTDVLVS

-1537 VKEGE
+1537 LKTGE
-1542 TAPANVTFNATML
+1542 SATEATFNASML

-1560 TPGEKALIIRPTVTL
+1560 TPGEKALVIRPTLTL
-1575 TTVNGERSSQSE
+1575 TTTDGVRNSE
-1587 LIVNDEASRDY
+1587 SKLIVNDEASRDY
-1598 VEGEDVEMLGEGNIA
+1598 VDGEDVEMLGEGNIA

-1735 KRVMVYDISGALVT
+1735 KRVVVYDISGALVT

>member
-36 AQSFHQTGASGLPLD
+36 AQSFHQTGASGMPLD

-59 EWNYYYYLPTGSTS
+59 EWHYYYYLPTGSTS
-73 MTLDLPIMGWTDNYA
+73 MTLDLPIMGWTDEKA
-88 NELEPY
+88 NDLEPY

-101 YNTDLNSANLTAYDV
+101 YNTDLESANLTAYDV
-116 TSSSWYG
+116 TTSSWLG
-123 GTTHSTQ
+123 SIKHSTQ

-144 LVAYKLSATYIT
+144 LVAYKLSDTYVT
-156 RKHVGVNYSYS
+156 RKHVGVNYEYT
-167 NSDATNP
+167 NSDAINP

-183 DVSRYIDYTISGTKV
+183 DVSRYIDYSISGTKV

-218 AQKLKEALCEGSKSK
+218 AKRIKDALCDHSR
-233 AADLTFEDNKRIVF
+233 AADLTLEDNKRIVF
-247 GAKDE
+247 GAKDA
-252 NAKMSLRT
+252 NAKMTLRT
-260 NLKNSG
+260 NMKNSG
-266 GQSYWFYPLSTTKGK
+266 GQSYWFYPLRTTVGK

-295 DFKTTMKQ
+295 DFNTTMKQ
-303 ADKIVWKVYNED
+303 ADNIVWRVYNED
-315 KTKFCQ
+315 KTKYCQ
-321 LSATSSTTQ
+321 LPPSTPSNPRTPISPQ
-330 FCDLTISA
+330 FCDLTINA
-338 LNSATWYNVSND
+338 LKNATWRNVSNG

-362 HTVYVVAWA
+362 QTVYVVAWA
-371 ANSNDMCPVANFEVF
+371 ANGDYMCPVANFEVF

-394 KDEITA
+394 KDELTA
-400 DNNIDR
+400 DGDVDR
-406 TLSYLEDEDRY
+406 TIPYFEDKY
-417 EKKMDI
+417 QQQMDI
-423 SFDDDNADLT
+423 SFDDDNPYLT
-433 FDAPTVN
+433 LDAPTTPLN
-440 NNVSLKPSDFKSR
+440 NMSPKPSDFKSR
-453 AYGFTYANLADYDYF
+453 AYGFTYAELASYDY
-468 YGTYMRQ
+468 YNG
-475 SWTGK
+475 
-480 RPTYSSPN
+480 SSPHHSKSPI

-495 KSANKTG
+495 KSGNLRG
-502 VSTTDYNKG
+502 ISYNNENG
-511 YQWWANGNP
+511 YQWWAEGSP
-520 EIYDRTYERTS
+520 TIYDRTHAKTS
-531 GKQYGYF
+531 GKQYGHF
-538 LYVDASD
+538 LYVDASN

-565 VFSGAVAEYT
+565 IFSGAVAEYT
-575 SGANAPQ
+575 AANNSTAPQ

-592 DENGNEIGKKLIQS
+592 DENGNVTDQKLIQS
-606 FSSGDFKTNTKS
+606 FSSGDFATNTKTHA
-618 LQYGKWYQIY
+618 YGQWYQIY

-633 QKSAG
+633 QKSAA

-653 QGTDGADY
+653 QDTWGADY
-661 CIDDLCLYTQ
+661 CVDDLCLYTQ

-683 CPNETGYETAPE
+683 CPNETGYETAPDD
-695 EITLKLRGIY
+695 ITLKLRGIY

-711 VNMKESKLF
+711 VNQKESKLF
-720 YRICDATGKQVDNID
+720 YRICDATGKRVENID

-741 PDEYGTARIPAS
+741 PDDYGIARIPES
-753 YNAAYVLPPEAAD
+753 YNAGYVLPSAAAG
-766 GKNNVAMFENDNS
+766 GKTNVPMFENDNS

-811 DVPGKWGK
+811 DVPGDWGK
-819 STDVCSTYSG
+819 STDVCSTYSDR
-829 IFQVVEQSIKLTDKN
+829 FQVVEQNIKLTDKN
-844 SNVLTALRVNCD
+844 SNVLTALRVDCN
-856 TKTPTVEVIAKIE
+856 THTPTVEMIAKIE

-893 NKENELYTTP
+893 NAENELYSTT
-903 GLLEALRAYRAK
+903 GLLEALHAYRAK
-915 YPSDNGLNTGFRSIN
+915 YPEYNGLSTGFSSVN
-930 YTQYTLL
+930 YAQYKLL

-957 TFEANEMGLYK
+957 TFASDEMGLYK

-975 AKATINGQNYDIC
+975 AKATINGQVYEIC
-988 ADPMLVDLRVVTD
+988 AAPMLVDLRVVTD
-1001 GPNINL
+1001 GPNINF
-1007 GFSDVIYP
+1007 GFPNVIYP

-1028 KAIADNNGALNLPM
+1028 KAIAEKNGALNLPM
-1042 TGIEGATSVKMSDA
+1042 TGIERATSVRMRDNEK
-1056 QVYISNTNDP
+1056 VFISNTNDP

-1072 QVIGVVTSSTIKN
+1072 QVIGVVTANTIYRTDN
-1085 SDKTVGI
+1085 TVGI
-1092 RFNSNAATILKE
+1092 RFNPNAATILKE
-1104 GYWYEINFSYNN
+1104 GYWYEINFSYDNADG
-1116 SSASTASCPGET
+1116 SMASCPGET
-1128 FVKMCIVPEYAT
+1128 FIKMCIVPEYAT

-1189 VANQK
+1189 VANQN

-1230 SDATADGSDNGNGT
+1230 SDTADGSDNGNGT

-1288 SIMSSPLKQTYAG
+1288 SIMSSPLQQTYAG
-1301 DLYVQKDDGQ
+1301 DLYVPKNNGQ
-1311 EKSEAFKP
+1311 EQSEAFQP

-1338 WDGNAQEVK
+1338 WDGNAQEVM
-1347 DNVTNYSANHD
+1347 DNVINYSANHD

-1382 VDELY
+1382 VDEQY

-1399 KYTAGAQGANATA
+1399 KYTAGAQDANAKA

-1423 SYYDSESQKPVNVT
+1423 SYYDSESQKPLNVT
-1437 VNRDANSY
+1437 VSRNANSY

-1598 VEGEDVEMLGEGNIA
+1598 VVGEDVEMLGEGNIA
-1613 EIAQVYSVAGSQA
+1613 EVAQVYSVAGSQA

-1661 IKMNNEGSQLFLFD
+1661 RKMDNEGSQLFLFD

-1690 KMMANDHGRYYIT
+1690 KMMANDHGRYYVT

-1735 KRVMVYDISGALVT
+1735 KRVVVYDISGALVT

>member
-6 NNINRPAPSRRL
+6 NNINRLAPSRRL

-23 TMMALTA
+23 AMMALTA

-36 AQSFHQTGASGLPLD
+36 AQSLGFHKEGKSGLPLD

-59 EWNYYYYLPTGSTS
+59 EWHYYYYLPTNSNTMELELPFDGWLKSSTN
-73 MTLDLPIMGWTDNYA
+73 D
-88 NELEPY
+88 LEPY
-94 GWYRWYD
+94 GWIRWYD
-101 YNTDLNSANLTAYDV
+101 YTTDLMSDRLTVYSNYTSLKSLKDDTSKKDIGLIAGTLKNSARNYAGVKYNKPTGADAED
-116 TSSSWYG
+116 WG
-123 GTTHSTQ
+123 GET
-130 LKTNITDNSGKNIG
+130 I
-144 LVAYKLSATYIT
+144 
-156 RKHVGVNYSYS
+156 
-167 NSDATNP
+167 
-174 NWKGDIVAC
+174 AC
-183 DVSRYIDYTISGTKV
+183 DVSRYNDYSISTNYV
-198 SKEPTLS
+198 EKEPTLS
-205 VRYIFHIQ
+205 IRYIFHIK

-218 AQKLKEALCEGSKSK
+218 AKRIKDALCDHSR
-233 AADLTFEDNKRIVF
+233 AADLTLEDNKRIVL
-247 GAKDE
+247 GAKDA
-252 NAKMSLRT
+252 NANMTLRT
-260 NLKNSG
+260 NMKNSG
-266 GQSYWFYPLSTTKGK
+266 GQSYWFYPLRTTKGK
-281 TVYPTTESQKITAA
+281 SVYPTTESQKITAA
-295 DFKTTMKQ
+295 DFNTTMKQ
-303 ADKIVWKVYNED
+303 ANKIVWAVYNED
-315 KTKFCQ
+315 KTKYCQ
-321 LSATSSTTQ
+321 LSSETQ
-330 FCDLTISA
+330 FCDLTINA
-338 LNSATWYNVSND
+338 LKNATWYNVSND
-350 ATTTKPTDIGFE
+350 ATTSKPTDIGFE
-362 HTVYVVAWA
+362 QTVYVVAWA
-371 ANSNDMCPVANFEVF
+371 ANGDYMCPVANFEVF

-394 KDEITA
+394 KDELTA
-400 DNNIDR
+400 DGDVDR
-406 TLSYLEDEDRY
+406 TISYFE
-417 EKKMDI
+417 EKKYEQQMDI
-423 SFDDDNADLT
+423 SFDDDNPDLT
-433 FDAPTVN
+433 LDAPTTPLN
-440 NNVSLKPSDFKSR
+440 NMSLKPSDFKSR
-453 AYGFTYANLADYDYF
+453 AYGFTYAQLENYDY
-468 YGTYMRQ
+468 YYDRSTPHH
-475 SWTGK
+475 SK
-480 RPTYSSPN
+480 SPI

-495 KSANKTG
+495 KSGNLRG
-502 VSTTDYNKG
+502 ISYDNENG
-511 YQWWANGNP
+511 YQWWAAGSP
-520 EIYDRTYERTS
+520 TIYDRTYAKTS
-531 GKQYGYF
+531 GKQYGHF
-538 LYVDASD
+538 LYVDASN

-565 VFSGAVAEYT
+565 IFSGAVAEYT
-575 SGANAPQ
+575 ASYNATAPQ
-582 VMFRLYGIDK
+582 VMFRLYGINK
-592 DENGNEIGKKLIQS
+592 DENGNVTDQKLIQS
-606 FSSGDFKTNTKS
+606 FSSGDFKTNTKTHE
-618 LQYGKWYQIY
+618 YGKWYQIY

-633 QKSAG
+633 QKSAA

-653 QGTDGADY
+653 QNTKGADY

-671 TSKLDVLQNKPL
+671 TSKLDVLQNRPL

-695 EITLKLRGIY
+695 YITLKLRGIY

-711 VNMKESKLF
+711 VNQKESKLF
-720 YRICDATGKQVDNID
+720 YRICDATGKKVDNID
-735 YDGDGQ
+735 YNGDGH
-741 PDEYGTARIPAS
+741 PDDYGIARIPAS
-753 YNAAYVLPPEAAD
+753 YNAAYVLPSAAAG
-766 GKNNVAMFENDNS
+766 GKTNVPMFENDNS

-829 IFQVVEQSIKLTDKN
+829 IFQVVEQNIKLTDKN
-844 SNVLTALRVNCD
+844 SNVLTALRVDCNS
-856 TKTPTVEVIAKIE
+856 KTPTVEVIAKIE

-881 DNVKFDW
+881 DKVKFDW

-893 NKENELYTTP
+893 NAENELYSTT
-903 GLLEALRAYRAK
+903 GLLEALHAYRKA
-915 YPSDNGLNTGFRSIN
+915 YPSFNGLSTGFSSVN
-930 YTQYTLL
+930 YAQYNLL
-937 KQYVDS
+937 KKYVDS

-957 TFEANEMGLYK
+957 KFEAKETGLYK

-975 AKATINGQNYDIC
+975 DKATINGQVYEIC
-988 ADPMLVDLRVVTD
+988 AAPMLVDLRVVTD
-1001 GPNINL
+1001 GPNINF
-1007 GFSDVIYP
+1007 GFPGVIYP

-1028 KAIADNNGALNLPM
+1028 NAIATKNGALNLPM
-1042 TGIEGATSVKMSDA
+1042 TGIERAKSVEMIDEA
-1056 QVYISNTNDP
+1056 QVSISNTNDP
-1066 DFNSTK
+1066 DFNSTE
-1072 QVIGVVTSSTIKN
+1072 QMVGVVTANTIKN
-1085 SDKTVGI
+1085 SDNTVGI
-1092 RFNSNAATILKE
+1092 RFNSNAVKTLKE
-1104 GYWYEINFSYNN
+1104 GYWYEIHFRYANADGSM
-1116 SSASTASCPGET
+1116 ASCPGET
-1128 FVKMCIVPEYAT
+1128 FIKMCIVPEYAT

-1230 SDATADGSDNGNGT
+1230 SDTADGSDNGNGT
-1244 FSCEKWA
+1244 FSCETWA

-1288 SIMSSPLKQTYAG
+1288 SIMSSPLQQTYAG
-1301 DLYVQKDDGQ
+1301 DLYVPKNNGQ
-1311 EKSEAFKP
+1311 EQSEAFQP
-1319 ITYKE
+1319 MTYKE

-1338 WDGNAQEVK
+1338 WDGDAKEIV
-1347 DNVTNYSANHD
+1347 DNTKFYQAHED
-1358 GTVDVTTDNELSINS
+1358 GTVEETTNDFFLTS

-1382 VDELY
+1382 VDEQY

-1462 PLKENLHRDNRY
+1462 PLKENLHRENRY

-1490 LKANTAFEN
+1490 LKANPAFEN
-1499 SIWTLDNGVM
+1499 SIWTLDNGKV
-1509 KTHSVP
+1509 TAYTLA
-1515 VDLDYDKKTDVIVN
+1515 LDEAYDKKTDVLVS

-1537 VKEGE
+1537 LKTGE
-1542 TAPANVTFNATML
+1542 SATEATFNASML

-1560 TPGEKALIIRPTVTL
+1560 TPGEKALVIRPTLTL
-1575 TTVNGERSSQSE
+1575 TTTDGVRNSE
-1587 LIVNDEASRDY
+1587 SKLIVNDEASRDY

-1714 TIDCFSPT
+1714 TIECFSPT

-1735 KRVMVYDISGALVT
+1735 KRVVVYDISGALVT

-1757 RCQLNVPKAG
+1757 RCQFNVPKAG

>member
-1 MKSRK
+1 MKIRN

-23 TMMALTA
+23 AMMALTA

-36 AQSFHQTGASGLPLD
+36 AQSLGFHKKGQSGLPLD

-59 EWNYYYYLPTGSTS
+59 EWHYYYYLPTNSNTMELELPFDGWGKSSTN
-73 MTLDLPIMGWTDNYA
+73 D
-88 NELEPY
+88 LEPY
-94 GWYRWYD
+94 GWIRWYD
-101 YNTDLNSANLTAYDV
+101 YTTDLKSDRLTVYNSSSTSLYNSKDNTSNKDIGLIAGTLRNSARDYA
-116 TSSSWYG
+116 
-123 GTTHSTQ
+123 
-130 LKTNITDNSGKNIG
+130 
-144 LVAYKLSATYIT
+144 
-156 RKHVGVNYSYS
+156 GVKYNKPTGA
-167 NSDATNP
+167 DAEDWAGET
-174 NWKGDIVAC
+174 IAC
-183 DVSRYIDYTISGTKV
+183 DVSRYNDYNLTERGYY
-198 SKEPTLS
+198 SKYTNYVEHEPTLS
-205 VRYIFHIQ
+205 IRYIFHIK

-218 AQKLKEALCEGSKSK
+218 AKRIKDALCDHSR
-233 AADLTFEDNKRIVF
+233 AADLTLEDNKRIVF

-252 NAKMSLRT
+252 RANMTLRT
-260 NLKNSG
+260 NMKNSG
-266 GQSYWFYPLSTTKGK
+266 GQSYWFYPLSTTVGK
-281 TVYPTTESQKITAA
+281 TVYPTTEVQKITAA
-295 DFKTTMKQ
+295 DFNTTMMQ
-303 ADKIVWKVYNED
+303 ATNIVWTVYNED

-321 LSATSSTTQ
+321 LSSTTQ
-330 FCDLTISA
+330 FCDLTINA
-338 LNSATWYNVSND
+338 LKNATWYNVSND

-362 HTVYVVAWA
+362 QTVYVVAWA
-371 ANSNDMCPVANFEVF
+371 ANGDYMCPVANFEVF

-400 DNNIDR
+400 DNNTDR

-423 SFDDDNADLT
+423 SFDDDNPDLT
-433 FDAPTVN
+433 LDAPTTPLN
-440 NNVSLKPSDFKSR
+440 NMSLKPSDFKSR
-453 AYGFTYANLADYDYF
+453 AYGFTYAELESYDY
-468 YGTYMRQ
+468 YYNGSTPHH
-475 SWTGK
+475 SK
-480 RPTYSSPN
+480 SPI

-495 KSANKTG
+495 KSGNLPG
-502 VSTTDYNKG
+502 ISYDNQNG
-511 YQWWANGNP
+511 YQWWAAGSP
-520 EIYDRTYERTS
+520 TIYDRTHAKTS
-531 GKQYGYF
+531 GKQYGHF
-538 LYVDASD
+538 LYVDASN

-565 VFSGAVAEYT
+565 IFSGAVAEYT
-575 SGANAPQ
+575 AAYNATAPQ
-582 VMFRLYGIDK
+582 VMFRLYGINK
-592 DENGNEIGKKLIQS
+592 DENGNVTDQKLIQS
-606 FSSGDFKTNTKS
+606 FSSGDFATNTKS
-618 LQYGKWYQIY
+618 HEYGKWYQIY

-653 QGTDGADY
+653 QNTKGADY

-695 EITLKLRGIY
+695 DITLKLRGIY

-711 VNMKESKLF
+711 VNQKESKLF
-720 YRICDATGKQVDNID
+720 YRICDATGKPVDNID

-741 PDEYGTARIPAS
+741 PDAYGIASIPAS
-753 YNAAYVLPPEAAD
+753 YNAGLVLPPAAAD

-811 DVPGKWGK
+811 DVPGVWGK

-829 IFQVVEQSIKLTDKN
+829 IFQVVEQNIKLTDKN
-844 SNVLTALRVNCD
+844 SNVLTALRVDCNS
-856 TKTPTVEVIAKIE
+856 KTPTVEVIAKIE

-893 NKENELYTTP
+893 NAENELYSTQ
-903 GLLEALRAYRAK
+903 GLLEAIHAYRKA
-915 YPSDNGLNTGFRSIN
+915 YPEYNGLSTGFRSVN
-930 YTQYTLL
+930 YNQYDLL
-937 KQYVDS
+937 KKYVDS

-957 TFEANEMGLYK
+957 KFEANEMGLYK
-968 IAVIPVQ
+968 NAVIPVQ
-975 AKATINGQNYDIC
+975 AKATINGQVYDIC

-1001 GPNINL
+1001 GPNINF
-1007 GFSDVIYP
+1007 GFPGVIYP

-1028 KAIADNNGALNLPM
+1028 KAIAAKNGALNLPM
-1042 TGIEGATSVKMSDA
+1042 TGIEGAKSVKMIDEA
-1056 QVYISNTNDP
+1056 QVSISNTNDP

-1072 QVIGVVTSSTIKN
+1072 QAIGVVTANTIYETDN
-1085 SDKTVGI
+1085 TVGI
-1092 RFNSNAATILKE
+1092 RFNSNAVTTLKE
-1104 GYWYEINFSYNN
+1104 GYWYEINFRYANA
-1116 SSASTASCPGET
+1116 SASTASCPGET
-1128 FVKMCIVPEYAT
+1128 FIKMCIVPEYAT

-1158 LRSTKAEIFKDS
+1158 LRSTKADIFKDS
-1170 YTDYNTTT
+1170 YADYNTTT

-1210 NGIASST
+1210 NGIASSK
-1217 KMKSFAYDFVAKW
+1217 KMQSFAYDFVAKW
-1230 SDATADGSDNGNGT
+1230 SNTADGSDNGNGT

-1268 ANYLNYN
+1268 ANYLTYN

-1280 KELTPNTW
+1280 KELKPNTW
-1288 SIMSSPLKQTYAG
+1288 SIMSSPLQQTYAG
-1301 DLYVQKDDGQ
+1301 DLYVPKNNGQ
-1311 EKSEAFKP
+1311 EQSEAFQP
-1319 ITYKE
+1319 ITYQE

-1338 WDGNAQEVK
+1338 WDGDAQEVI

-1358 GTVDVTTDNELSINS
+1358 GTVNVTTGNELSINS

-1382 VDELY
+1382 VDEQY

-1399 KYTAGAQGANATA
+1399 KYTAGAQDANAKA
-1412 VIRLPK
+1412 VVRLPK

-1437 VNRDANSY
+1437 VNRDAKSY

-1453 GDKTMAMTQ
+1453 GDKTMTMTQ
-1462 PLKENLHRDNRY
+1462 PLKKNLHRDNRY

-1575 TTVNGERSSQSE
+1575 TTVNGTRSSQSK
-1587 LIVNDEASRDY
+1587 LIVSAEASRDY
-1598 VEGEDVEMLGEGNIA
+1598 VAGEDVDMLGEGNIA
-1613 EIAQVYSVAGSQA
+1613 EIAQAYSVAGSQA
-1626 VALNASDDINWMP
+1626 VALNATDDIDWMP
-1639 VGVVAPK
+1639 IGIVAGK
-1646 SKDID
+1646 SRSTNVT
-1651 VNISLNSKML
+1651 VNLNSKML
-1661 IKMNNEGSQLFLFD
+1661 RKMNDEGGKLFIYD
-1675 ATTKTFSE
+1675 ATSKKFSE
-1683 IKDGMTV
+1683 IADGMQIE
-1690 KMMANDHGRYYIT
+1690 MMANDHGRYYIT
-1703 NQSSLNTTDIN
+1703 TNNWVVPTGIN
-1714 TIDCFSPT
+1714 AIRCFSPAQG
-1722 ENTIVVATLKGDM
+1722 TIIVAVLNGEVKQA
-1735 KRVMVYDISGALVT
+1735 KVYDTAGALVT
-1749 SNHSVNGG
+1749 SSRSTAGE
-1757 RCQLNVPKAG
+1757 RCQLSVQQPG
-1767 IYVVKATTKE
+1767 VYIVKATTK
-1777 DRTET
+1777 DDKTET
-1782 FKIVVR
+1782 FKIVVK

>member
-6 NNINRPAPSRRL
+6 NNINRLAPSRRL

-23 TMMALTA
+23 AMMALTA

-36 AQSFHQTGASGLPLD
+36 AQSLGFHKEGQSGLPLD

-59 EWNYYYYLPTGSTS
+59 EWHYNYYMPANSNTMELELPFDGWEKSSTN
-73 MTLDLPIMGWTDNYA
+73 D
-88 NELEPY
+88 LEPY
-94 GWYRWYD
+94 GWIRWYD
-101 YNTDLNSANLTAYDV
+101 YNTDLKSDKLTVYSRYNTSLKSLKDYNSKKDIGLIAGTLKNSARDYA
-116 TSSSWYG
+116 
-123 GTTHSTQ
+123 
-130 LKTNITDNSGKNIG
+130 
-144 LVAYKLSATYIT
+144 
-156 RKHVGVNYSYS
+156 GVKYNKPTGA
-167 NSDATNP
+167 DAEDWAGET
-174 NWKGDIVAC
+174 IAC
-183 DVSRYIDYTISGTKV
+183 DVSRYNDYSIYTNYV
-198 SKEPTLS
+198 EKEPTLS
-205 VRYIFHIQ
+205 IRYIFHIK

-218 AQKLKEALCEGSKSK
+218 AKRIKDALCDHSR
-233 AADLTFEDNKRIVF
+233 AADLTLEDNKRIVF

-252 NAKMSLRT
+252 RANMTLRT
-260 NLKNSG
+260 NMKNSG
-266 GQSYWFYPLSTTKGK
+266 GQSYWFYPLRTFVGK

-295 DFKTTMKQ
+295 DFNTTMKQ
-303 ADKIVWKVYNED
+303 ADKIVWAVYNED
-315 KTKFCQ
+315 KTKYCK
-321 LSATSSTTQ
+321 LSSKTQ
-330 FCDLTISA
+330 FCDLTINA
-338 LNSATWYNVSND
+338 LKNATWYNVSNN

-371 ANSNDMCPVANFEVF
+371 VNGTTDMCPVANFEVF

-394 KDEITA
+394 KDELTA
-400 DNNIDR
+400 DGDVDR
-406 TLSYLEDEDRY
+406 TISYFE
-417 EKKMDI
+417 EKKYEQQMDI
-423 SFDDDNADLT
+423 SFDDDNPGLT
-433 FDAPTVN
+433 LDAPTTPLN
-440 NNVSLKPSDFKSR
+440 NMSLKPSDFKSR
-453 AYGFTYANLADYDYF
+453 AYGFTYAELESFDYYYDRS
-468 YGTYMRQ
+468 TPHH
-475 SWTGK
+475 SK
-480 RPTYSSPN
+480 SPI

-495 KSANKTG
+495 KSGNLRG
-502 VSTTDYNKG
+502 ISYDNENG
-511 YQWWANGNP
+511 YQWWAAGSP
-520 EIYDRTYERTS
+520 TIYDRTHAKTS
-531 GKQYGYF
+531 GKQYGHF
-538 LYVDASD
+538 LYVDASN

-565 VFSGAVAEYT
+565 IFSGAVAEYT
-575 SGANAPQ
+575 AAYNATAPQ
-582 VMFRLYGIDK
+582 VMFRLYGINK
-592 DENGNEIGKKLIQS
+592 DENGNVTDQKLIQS
-606 FSSGDFKTNTKS
+606 FSSGDFKTNTKTHE
-618 LQYGKWYQIY
+618 YGKWYQIY

-633 QKSAG
+633 QKSAA

-653 QGTDGADY
+653 QNTKGADY

-671 TSKLDVLQNKPL
+671 TTKLDVLQNKPL

-695 EITLKLRGIY
+695 YITLKLRGIY

-711 VNMKESKLF
+711 VNQKESKLF
-720 YRICDATGKQVDNID
+720 YRICDATGKPVDNID
-735 YDGDGQ
+735 YDGDRQ
-741 PDEYGTARIPAS
+741 PDEYGIASIPAS
-753 YNAAYVLPPEAAD
+753 YNAGLVLPPAAAD
-766 GKNNVAMFENDNS
+766 GKTVPMFENDNS

-811 DVPGKWGK
+811 DVPGEWGK

-829 IFQVVEQSIKLTDKN
+829 IFQVVEQNIKLTDKN
-844 SNVLTALRVNCD
+844 SNVLTALRVDCNSN
-856 TKTPTVEVIAKIE
+856 TPTVEVIAKIE

-893 NKENELYTTP
+893 NAENELYSTS
-903 GLLEALRAYRAK
+903 GLLEALHAYRAK
-915 YPSDNGLNTGFRSIN
+915 YPSYNGLSTYFRSDSP
-930 YTQYTLL
+930 TQYALL

-957 TFEANEMGLYK
+957 KFEAKETGLYK

-975 AKATINGQNYDIC
+975 AKATINGQVYEIC
-988 ADPMLVDLRVVTD
+988 AAPMLVDLRVVTD
-1001 GPNINL
+1001 GPNINF
-1007 GFSDVIYP
+1007 GFPNVIYP

-1028 KAIADNNGALNLPM
+1028 KAIAEKNGALNLPM
-1042 TGIEGATSVKMSDA
+1042 TGIEGAKSVEMIDEA
-1056 QVYISNTNDP
+1056 QVSISNSNDP
-1066 DFNSTK
+1066 DFNSTE
-1072 QVIGVVTSSTIKN
+1072 QMIGVVTANTIKN
-1085 SDKTVGI
+1085 SDNTVGI
-1092 RFNSNAATILKE
+1092 RFNSNAVKTLKE
-1104 GYWYEINFSYNN
+1104 GYWYEIHFRYANADGSM
-1116 SSASTASCPGET
+1116 ASCPGET
-1128 FVKMCIVPEYAT
+1128 FIKMCIVPEYAT

-1170 YTDYNTTT
+1170 YADYNTTT

-1230 SDATADGSDNGNGT
+1230 SDTADGSDNGNGT

-1268 ANYLNYN
+1268 ANYLTYN

-1288 SIMSSPLKQTYAG
+1288 SIMSSPLQQTYAG
-1301 DLYVQKDDGQ
+1301 DLYVPKNNGQ
-1311 EKSEAFKP
+1311 EQSEAFQP
-1319 ITYKE
+1319 MTYKE

-1338 WDGNAQEVK
+1338 WDGDAKEIV
-1347 DNVTNYSANHD
+1347 DNTKFYQAHED
-1358 GTVDVTTDNELSINS
+1358 GTVEETTNDFFLTS

-1382 VDELY
+1382 VDEQY

-1462 PLKENLHRDNRY
+1462 PLKENLHSENRY

-1499 SIWTLDNGVM
+1499 SIWTLDNGKV
-1509 KTHSVP
+1509 TAYTLA
-1515 VDLDYDKKTDVIVN
+1515 LDEAYDKKTDVLVS

-1537 VKEGE
+1537 LKTGE
-1542 TAPANVTFNATML
+1542 SATEATFNASML

-1560 TPGEKALIIRPTVTL
+1560 TPGEKALVIRPTLTL
-1575 TTVNGERSSQSE
+1575 TTTDGVRNSE
-1587 LIVNDEASRDY
+1587 SKLIVNDEASRDY
-1598 VEGEDVEMLGEGNIA
+1598 VDGEDVEMLGEGNIA

-1646 SKDID
+1646 NKDID

-1690 KMMANDHGRYYIT
+1690 KMMTNDHGRYYIT

-1714 TIDCFSPT
+1714 TIECFSPT
-1722 ENTIVVATLKGDM
+1722 ENTIVVATLKGDV
-1735 KRVMVYDISGALVT
+1735 KRVVVYDISGALVT

>member
-6 NNINRPAPSRRL
+6 NNINRLAPSRRL

-23 TMMALTA
+23 AMMALTA

-36 AQSFHQTGASGLPLD
+36 AQSLGFHKNGKSGLPLD

-59 EWNYYYYLPTGSTS
+59 EWHYNYYLPNNSNTMELELPFDGWEKSSTN
-73 MTLDLPIMGWTDNYA
+73 D
-88 NELEPY
+88 LEPY
-94 GWYRWYD
+94 GWIRWYD
-101 YNTDLNSANLTAYDV
+101 YTTDLKSNRLTVYSSSTSLNSLKDYNSKKDIGLIAGTLKNSARNYA
-116 TSSSWYG
+116 
-123 GTTHSTQ
+123 
-130 LKTNITDNSGKNIG
+130 
-144 LVAYKLSATYIT
+144 
-156 RKHVGVNYSYS
+156 GVKYNKPTGA
-167 NSDATNP
+167 DAEDWDGET
-174 NWKGDIVAC
+174 IAC
-183 DVSRYIDYTISGTKV
+183 DVSRYNDYSISTNYV
-198 SKEPTLS
+198 EKEPTLS
-205 VRYIFHIQ
+205 IRYIFHIK

-218 AQKLKEALCEGSKSK
+218 AKRIKDALCDHSR
-233 AADLTFEDNKRIVF
+233 AADLTLEDNKRIVF
-247 GAKDE
+247 GAKDA
-252 NAKMSLRT
+252 NANMTLRT
-260 NLKNSG
+260 NMKNSG
-266 GQSYWFYPLSTTKGK
+266 GQRYWFYPLRTTKGK
-281 TVYPTTESQKITAA
+281 TVYPTTEAQKITAA
-295 DFKTTMKQ
+295 DFNTTMKQ
-303 ADKIVWKVYNED
+303 ANKIVWRVYNED
-315 KTKFCQ
+315 KTKYCQ
-321 LSATSSTTQ
+321 LSSTTQ
-330 FCDLTISA
+330 FCDLTINA
-338 LNSATWYNVSND
+338 LKNATWYNVSNG
-350 ATTTKPTDIGFE
+350 ATTSKPTDIGFE
-362 HTVYVVAWA
+362 QTVYVVAWA
-371 ANSNDMCPVANFEVF
+371 ANGDYYMCPVANFEVF
-386 IHKGYPKT
+386 IHKGYPKM
-394 KDEITA
+394 KDELTA
-400 DNNIDR
+400 DGDVDR
-406 TLSYLEDEDRY
+406 TLSYFEDKY
-417 EKKMDI
+417 EQQMDI
-423 SFDDDNADLT
+423 SFDDDNPDLT
-433 FDAPTVN
+433 LDAPTTPLN
-440 NNVSLKPSDFKSR
+440 NMSLKPSDFKSR
-453 AYGFTYANLADYDYF
+453 AYGFTYAQLASFDYYYD
-468 YGTYMRQ
+468 GSTPHH
-475 SWTGK
+475 SK
-480 RPTYSSPN
+480 SPI

-495 KSANKTG
+495 KSGNLPG
-502 VSTTDYNKG
+502 ISYDNQNG
-511 YQWWANGNP
+511 YQWWAAGSP
-520 EIYDRTYERTS
+520 TIYDRTYAKTN
-531 GKQYGYF
+531 GKQYGHF
-538 LYVDASD
+538 LYVDASN

-565 VFSGAVAEYT
+565 IFSGAVAEYT
-575 SGANAPQ
+575 AAYNATAPQ
-582 VMFRLYGIDK
+582 VMFRLYGINK
-592 DENGNEIGKKLIQS
+592 DENGNVTDQKLIQS

-618 LQYGKWYQIY
+618 HEYGKWYQIY

-633 QKSAG
+633 QKSAA

-653 QGTDGADY
+653 QNTKGADY

-671 TSKLDVLQNKPL
+671 TSKLDVLQNRPL

-711 VNMKESKLF
+711 VNQKESKLF
-720 YRICDATGKQVDNID
+720 YRICDATGKRVENID
-735 YDGDGQ
+735 YNGDGKS
-741 PDEYGTARIPAS
+741 DDYGIASIPAS
-753 YNAAYVLPPEAAD
+753 YNAGLVLPPYAAD
-766 GKNNVAMFENDNS
+766 NKTVPMFENDNS

-829 IFQVVEQSIKLTDKN
+829 IFQVVEQNIKLTDKN
-844 SNVLTALRVNCD
+844 SNVLTALRVDCNS
-856 TKTPTVEVIAKIE
+856 KTPTVEVIAKIE

-893 NKENELYTTP
+893 NAENELYSTT
-903 GLLEALRAYRAK
+903 GLLEALHAYRAK
-915 YPSDNGLNTGFRSIN
+915 YPEYNGLSPNFRN
-930 YTQYTLL
+930 DNRTQYNLL
-937 KQYVDS
+937 KMYVDS

-957 TFEANEMGLYK
+957 TFASDEMGLYK

-975 AKATINGQNYDIC
+975 AKATINGQVYEIC
-988 ADPMLVDLRVVTD
+988 AAPMLVDLRVVTD
-1001 GPNINL
+1001 GPNINF
-1007 GFSDVIYP
+1007 GFPGVIYP

-1028 KAIADNNGALNLPM
+1028 QAIAEKNGALNLPM
-1042 TGIEGATSVKMSDA
+1042 TGIEGATSVEMIDEA
-1056 QVYISNTNDP
+1056 QVSISNTNDSG
-1066 DFNSTK
+1066 FNSTE
-1072 QVIGVVTSSTIKN
+1072 QMIGVVTANTIKN
-1085 SDKTVGI
+1085 SDNTVGI
-1092 RFNSNAATILKE
+1092 RFNSNAVKTLKE
-1104 GYWYEINFSYNN
+1104 GYWYEIHFRYANADGSM
-1116 SSASTASCPGET
+1116 ASCPGET
-1128 FVKMCIVPEYAT
+1128 FIKMCIVPEYAT

-1170 YTDYNTTT
+1170 YADYNTTT

-1230 SDATADGSDNGNGT
+1230 SDTKDGSDNGNGT

-1268 ANYLNYN
+1268 ANYLHYN

-1301 DLYVQKDDGQ
+1301 DLYVPKNNGQ
-1311 EKSEAFKP
+1311 EQSEAFKP
-1319 ITYKE
+1319 MTYDE
-1324 GVNDRS
+1324 NVNDRS

-1338 WDGNAQEVK
+1338 WDGNAQEVM

-1382 VDELY
+1382 VDEKY

-1399 KYTAGAQGANATA
+1399 KYTAGAQGAKATA

-1542 TAPANVTFNATML
+1542 TAPTNVTFNATML

-1683 IKDGMTV
+1683 IKDCMTV

-1703 NQSSLNTTDIN
+1703 NQSSLSTTDIN
-1714 TIDCFSPT
+1714 TIECFSPT

>member
-23 TMMALTA
+23 AMMALTA

-36 AQSFHQTGASGLPLD
+36 AQNLGFHKKGQSRLPLD

-59 EWNYYYYLPTGSTS
+59 EWHYYYYLPTNSNTMELELPFDGWKKSSTN
-73 MTLDLPIMGWTDNYA
+73 D
-88 NELEPY
+88 LEPY
-94 GWYRWYD
+94 GWIRWYD
-101 YNTDLNSANLTAYDV
+101 YNTDLKSNRLTVYSSSTSLNSLKDYTSQKDIGLIAGTLSNSARDYA
-116 TSSSWYG
+116 
-123 GTTHSTQ
+123 
-130 LKTNITDNSGKNIG
+130 
-144 LVAYKLSATYIT
+144 
-156 RKHVGVNYSYS
+156 GVKYNKPTGA
-167 NSDATNP
+167 DAEDWAGET
-174 NWKGDIVAC
+174 IAC
-183 DVSRYIDYTISGTKV
+183 DVSRYNDYSFQRVNIGTKYNPKYTNRV
-198 SKEPTLS
+198 EKEPTLS
-205 VRYIFHIQ
+205 IRYIFHIK

-218 AQKLKEALCEGSKSK
+218 AKRIKDALCDHSR
-233 AADLTFEDNKRIVF
+233 AADLTLEDNKRIVF
-247 GAKDE
+247 GAKDA
-252 NAKMSLRT
+252 NATMSLRT

-266 GQSYWFYPLSTTKGK
+266 GQTYWFYPLNTAQPKS
-281 TVYPTTESQKITAA
+281 VYPTTESQKITAS
-295 DFKTTMKQ
+295 DFGSNMLK
-303 ADKIVWKVYNED
+303 AEYVSWIAYNED
-315 KTKFCQ
+315 KTKYKV
-321 LSATSSTTQ
+321 LGTTSTQ
-330 FCDLTISA
+330 FFDLSISKLKGSGW
-338 LNSATWYNVSND
+338 LNVKDDKSTGV
-350 ATTTKPTDIGFE
+350 PEDIGFG

-371 ANSNDMCPVANFEVF
+371 VNGTTDMCPVANFEVF
-386 IHKGYPKT
+386 IHKGYPKM
-394 KDEITA
+394 KDELTA
-400 DNNIDR
+400 DGDVDR

-423 SFDDDNADLT
+423 SFDDDNPDLT
-433 FDAPTVN
+433 LDAPTTPEN
-440 NNVSLKPSDFKSR
+440 NMSLKPSDFKSR
-453 AYGFTYANLADYDYF
+453 AYGFTYAQLASYDY
-468 YGTYMRQ
+468 YYDGSTPHH
-475 SWTGK
+475 SK
-480 RPTYSSPN
+480 SPI

-495 KSANKTG
+495 KSGNLRG
-502 VSTTDYNKG
+502 ISYDNENG
-511 YQWWANGNP
+511 YQWWAAGSP
-520 EIYDRTYERTS
+520 TIYDRTHAKTS
-531 GKQYGYF
+531 GKQYGHF
-538 LYVDASD
+538 LYVDASN

-565 VFSGAVAEYT
+565 IFSGAVAEYT
-575 SGANAPQ
+575 ASYNATAPQ
-582 VMFRLYGIDK
+582 VMFRLYGINK
-592 DENGNEIGKKLIQS
+592 DENGNVTDQKLIQS

-618 LQYGKWYQIY
+618 HEYGKWYQIY

-633 QKSAG
+633 QKSAA

-653 QGTDGADY
+653 QNTKGADY

-683 CPNETGYETAPE
+683 CPNETGYETAPDD
-695 EITLKLRGIY
+695 ITLKLRGIY

-711 VNMKESKLF
+711 VNQKESKLF

-735 YDGDGQ
+735 YDGDGH

-753 YNAAYVLPPEAAD
+753 YNAAYVLPSAAAG
-766 GKNNVAMFENDNS
+766 GKTNVAMFENDNS

-796 KDYYFSIAYPSDDNP
+796 KDYYFSIAYPSEDNP
-811 DVPGKWGK
+811 NVPGKWGE

-829 IFQVVEQSIKLTDKN
+829 IFQVVEQNIKLTDKN
-844 SNVLTALRVNCD
+844 SNVLTALRVNCN
-856 TKTPTVEVIAKIE
+856 THIPTVEMIAKIE

-893 NKENELYTTP
+893 NAENELYSTS
-903 GLLEALRAYRAK
+903 GLLEALHAYRAK
-915 YPSDNGLNTGFRSIN
+915 YPEYNGLSTDFRYVN
-930 YTQYTLL
+930 NVQYNLL
-937 KQYVDS
+937 KKYVDS

-949 ASNSMGNR
+949 ASNSMGTR
-957 TFEANEMGLYK
+957 KFEAKEMGLYK

-975 AKATINGQNYDIC
+975 AKATINGQVYEIC
-988 ADPMLVDLRVVTD
+988 AAPMLVDLRVVTD
-1001 GPNINL
+1001 GPNINF
-1007 GFSDVIYP
+1007 GFPNVIYP

-1028 KAIADNNGALNLPM
+1028 QAIAEKNGALNLPM
-1042 TGIEGATSVKMSDA
+1042 TGIEGATSVEMIDKA
-1056 QVYISNTNDP
+1056 QVSISNTNDP
-1066 DFNSTK
+1066 DFNSTE
-1072 QVIGVVTSSTIKN
+1072 QMIGVVTANTIKN
-1085 SDKTVGI
+1085 SDNTVGI

-1104 GYWYEINFSYNN
+1104 GYWYEIHFRYANADGSM
-1116 SSASTASCPGET
+1116 ASCPGET
-1128 FVKMCIVPEYAT
+1128 FIKMCIVPEYAT

-1170 YTDYNTTT
+1170 YADYNTTT

-1230 SDATADGSDNGNGT
+1230 SNTADGSDNGNGT

-1268 ANYLNYN
+1268 ANYLTYN

-1288 SIMSSPLKQTYAG
+1288 SIMSSPLQQTYAG
-1301 DLYVQKDDGQ
+1301 DLYVPKNNGQ
-1311 EKSEAFKP
+1311 EQSEAFKP
-1319 ITYKE
+1319 MTYDE
-1324 GVNDRS
+1324 NVNDRS

-1338 WDGNAQEVK
+1338 WDGNAQEVM

-1382 VDELY
+1382 VDEQY

-1515 VDLDYDKKTDVIVN
+1515 VDQDYDKKTDVIVN

-1542 TAPANVTFNATML
+1542 TASDNVTFNATML

-1651 VNISLNSKML
+1651 VNVSLNSKML
-1661 IKMNNEGSQLFLFD
+1661 RKMNNEGSQLFLFD

-1690 KMMANDHGRYYIT
+1690 KMMANDHGRYYVT

>member
-6 NNINRPAPSRRL
+6 NNINRLAPSRRL

-36 AQSFHQTGASGLPLD
+36 AQSLGFHKEGKSGLPLD

-59 EWNYYYYLPTGSTS
+59 EWHYYYYLPTNSNTMELELPFDGWGKSSTN
-73 MTLDLPIMGWTDNYA
+73 D
-88 NELEPY
+88 LEPY
-94 GWYRWYD
+94 GWIRWYD
-101 YNTDLNSANLTAYDV
+101 YTTDLKSDRLTVYNSSSTSLYNSKDNTSNKDIGLIAGTLRNSARDYA
-116 TSSSWYG
+116 
-123 GTTHSTQ
+123 
-130 LKTNITDNSGKNIG
+130 
-144 LVAYKLSATYIT
+144 
-156 RKHVGVNYSYS
+156 GVKYNKPTGA
-167 NSDATNP
+167 DAEDWAGET
-174 NWKGDIVAC
+174 IAC
-183 DVSRYIDYTISGTKV
+183 DVSRYNDYDLTKRGNYPKYTNYV
-198 SKEPTLS
+198 KKEPTLS
-205 VRYIFHIQ
+205 IRYIFHIK

-218 AQKLKEALCEGSKSK
+218 AKRIKDALCDHSR
-233 AADLTFEDNKRIVF
+233 AADLTLEDNKRIVF
-247 GAKDE
+247 GAKDA
-252 NAKMSLRT
+252 NANMTLRT
-260 NLKNSG
+260 NMKKSG
-266 GQSYWFYPLSTTKGK
+266 GQSYWFYPLRITKGK

-295 DFKTTMKQ
+295 DFNTTMKQ
-303 ADKIVWKVYNED
+303 ADKIVWRVYNED
-315 KTKFCQ
+315 KTKYCQ
-321 LSATSSTTQ
+321 LSSETQ
-330 FCDLTISA
+330 FCDLTINA
-338 LNSATWYNVSND
+338 LKNATWRNVSNG
-350 ATTTKPTDIGFE
+350 ATTSKPTDIGFE
-362 HTVYVVAWA
+362 QTVYVVAWA
-371 ANSNDMCPVANFEVF
+371 ANGDYMCPVANFEVF

-394 KDEITA
+394 KDELTA
-400 DNNIDR
+400 DGDVDR
-406 TLSYLEDEDRY
+406 TLSYFEGKY
-417 EKKMDI
+417 EQQTVI
-423 SFDDDNADLT
+423 SFDDDNPDLT
-433 FDAPTVN
+433 LDAPTTPLN
-440 NNVSLKPSDFKSR
+440 NMSLKPSDFKSR
-453 AYGFTYANLADYDYF
+453 AYGFTYAELENFDYYYDRS
-468 YGTYMRQ
+468 TPHH
-475 SWTGK
+475 SK
-480 RPTYSSPN
+480 SPI

-495 KSANKTG
+495 KSGNLRG
-502 VSTTDYNKG
+502 ISYDNENG
-511 YQWWANGNP
+511 YQWWAAGSP
-520 EIYDRTYERTS
+520 TIYDRTHAKTS
-531 GKQYGYF
+531 GKQYGHF
-538 LYVDASD
+538 LYVDASN

-565 VFSGAVAEYT
+565 IFSGAVAEYT
-575 SGANAPQ
+575 AAYNATAPQ
-582 VMFRLYGIDK
+582 VMFRLYGINK
-592 DENGNEIGKKLIQS
+592 DENGNVTDQKLIQS
-606 FSSGDFKTNTKS
+606 FSSGDFKTNTKTHE
-618 LQYGKWYQIY
+618 YGKWYQIY

-633 QKSAG
+633 QKSAA

-653 QGTDGADY
+653 QNTKGADY
-661 CIDDLCLYTQ
+661 CVDDLCLYTQ

-683 CPNETGYETAPE
+683 CPNETGYETAPDD
-695 EITLKLRGIY
+695 ITLKLRGIY

-711 VNMKESKLF
+711 VNQKESKLF
-720 YRICDATGKQVDNID
+720 YRICDATGKQVENID
-735 YDGDGQ
+735 YDGDGH
-741 PDEYGTARIPAS
+741 PDDYGIARIPES
-753 YNAAYVLPPEAAD
+753 YNAGYVLPSAAAG
-766 GKNNVAMFENDNS
+766 GKTNVPMFENDNS

-796 KDYYFSIAYPSDDNP
+796 KDYYFSIAYPSDDDPN
-811 DVPGKWGK
+811 VPGKWGK
-819 STDVCSTYSG
+819 STDVCSTYSDR
-829 IFQVVEQSIKLTDKN
+829 FQVVEQNIKLTDKN
-844 SNVLTALRVNCD
+844 SNVLTALRVDCNS
-856 TKTPTVEVIAKIE
+856 KTPTVEVIAKIE

-881 DNVKFDW
+881 DKVKFDW

-893 NKENELYTTP
+893 NAENELYSTQ
-903 GLLEALRAYRAK
+903 GLLEALHDYRAK
-915 YPSDNGLNTGFRSIN
+915 YPEYNGLSTDFRFEN
-930 YTQYTLL
+930 YAHYNLL
-937 KQYVDS
+937 KKYVDS

-957 TFEANEMGLYK
+957 KFEAKETGLYK

-975 AKATINGQNYDIC
+975 DKATINGQVYEIC
-988 ADPMLVDLRVVTD
+988 AAPMLVDLRVVTD
-1001 GPNINL
+1001 GPNINF

-1028 KAIADNNGALNLPM
+1028 NAIATKNGALNLPM
-1042 TGIEGATSVKMSDA
+1042 TGIEGAKSVKMNEEDA
-1056 QVYISNTNDP
+1056 QVRISNTNDP
-1066 DFNSTK
+1066 DFNSTE
-1072 QVIGVVTSSTIKN
+1072 QMIGVVTSSIIKN
-1085 SDKTVGI
+1085 SDNTVGI
-1092 RFNSNAATILKE
+1092 RFNSNAVKTLKE
-1104 GYWYEINFSYNN
+1104 GYWYEIHFRYANADGSM
-1116 SSASTASCPGET
+1116 ASCPGET
-1128 FVKMCIVPEYAT
+1128 FIKMCIVPEYAT

-1230 SDATADGSDNGNGT
+1230 SNTTDDGSDNGNGT

-1268 ANYLNYN
+1268 ANYLTYN

-1288 SIMSSPLKQTYAG
+1288 SIMSSPLQQTYAG

-1311 EKSEAFKP
+1311 EKSEAFQP

-1338 WDGNAQEVK
+1338 WDGDAQEVM

-1373 GYWSHVYNK
+1373 VYWSHVYNK
-1382 VDELY
+1382 VDEQY

-1490 LKANTAFEN
+1490 LKANPAFEN
-1499 SIWTLDNGVM
+1499 SIWTLDNGKV
-1509 KTHSVP
+1509 TAYTLA
-1515 VDLDYDKKTDVIVN
+1515 LDEAYDKKTDVLVS

-1537 VKEGE
+1537 LKTGE
-1542 TAPANVTFNATML
+1542 SATEATFNASML

-1560 TPGEKALIIRPTVTL
+1560 TPGEKALIIRPTLTL
-1575 TTVNGERSSQSE
+1575 TTTDGVRNSE
-1587 LIVNDEASRDY
+1587 SKLIVNDDASRDY

-1613 EIAQVYSVAGSQA
+1613 EVAQVYSVAGSQA

-1651 VNISLNSKML
+1651 VNICLNSKML

-1690 KMMANDHGRYYIT
+1690 KMMANDHGRYYVT

-1714 TIDCFSPT
+1714 TIECFSPT

-1735 KRVMVYDISGALVT
+1735 KRVVVYDVAGSLVT

>member
-36 AQSFHQTGASGLPLD
+36 AQSLGFHKNGQSGLPLD

-59 EWNYYYYLPTGSTS
+59 EWHYYYYLPTNSNTMELELPFDGWGKSSTN
-73 MTLDLPIMGWTDNYA
+73 D
-88 NELEPY
+88 LEPY
-94 GWYRWYD
+94 GWIRWYD
-101 YNTDLNSANLTAYDV
+101 YTTDLKSDRLTVYNSSSTSLYNSKDNTSNKDIGLIAGTLRNSARDYA
-116 TSSSWYG
+116 
-123 GTTHSTQ
+123 
-130 LKTNITDNSGKNIG
+130 
-144 LVAYKLSATYIT
+144 
-156 RKHVGVNYSYS
+156 GVKYNKPTGA
-167 NSDATNP
+167 DAEDWAGET
-174 NWKGDIVAC
+174 IAC
-183 DVSRYIDYTISGTKV
+183 DVSRYNDYDLTKRGNYPKYTNYV
-198 SKEPTLS
+198 KKEPTLS
-205 VRYIFHIQ
+205 IRYIFHIK

-218 AQKLKEALCEGSKSK
+218 AKRIKDALCDHSR
-233 AADLTFEDNKRIVF
+233 AADLTLEDNKRIVF
-247 GAKDE
+247 GAKDA
-252 NAKMSLRT
+252 NANMTLRT
-260 NLKNSG
+260 NMKNSG
-266 GQSYWFYPLSTTKGK
+266 GQSYWFYPLRTTVGK

-295 DFKTTMKQ
+295 DFNTTMKQ
-303 ADKIVWKVYNED
+303 ADKIVWAVYNED
-315 KTKFCQ
+315 KTKYCQ
-321 LSATSSTTQ
+321 LSSKTQ
-330 FCDLTISA
+330 FCDLTINA
-338 LNSATWYNVSND
+338 LKNATWYNVSND

-371 ANSNDMCPVANFEVF
+371 ANGDYMCPVANFEVF
-386 IHKGYPKT
+386 IHKGYPKM
-394 KDEITA
+394 KDELTA
-400 DNNIDR
+400 DGDVDR
-406 TLSYLEDEDRY
+406 TISYFEEKY
-417 EKKMDI
+417 EQQMDI
-423 SFDDDNADLT
+423 SFDDDNPDLT
-433 FDAPTVN
+433 LDAPTTPLN
-440 NNVSLKPSDFKSR
+440 NMSLKPSDFKSR
-453 AYGFTYANLADYDYF
+453 AYGFTYALLANNDYYYDRS
-468 YGTYMRQ
+468 TPHH
-475 SWTGK
+475 SK
-480 RPTYSSPN
+480 SPI

-495 KSANKTG
+495 KSGNLRG
-502 VSTTDYNKG
+502 ISYDNENG
-511 YQWWANGNP
+511 YQWWAAGSP
-520 EIYDRTYERTS
+520 TIYDRTYAKTS
-531 GKQYGYF
+531 GKQYGHF
-538 LYVDASD
+538 LYVDASN

-565 VFSGAVAEYT
+565 IFSGAVAEYT
-575 SGANAPQ
+575 AAYNATAPQ
-582 VMFRLYGIDK
+582 VMFRLYGINK
-592 DENGNEIGKKLIQS
+592 DENGNVTDQKLIQS

-618 LQYGKWYQIY
+618 HEYGKWYQIY

-633 QKSAG
+633 QKSAA

-653 QGTDGADY
+653 QNTKGADY

-671 TSKLDVLQNKPL
+671 TSKLDVLQNRPL

-695 EITLKLRGIY
+695 YITLKLRGIY

-711 VNMKESKLF
+711 VNQKESKLF
-720 YRICDATGKQVDNID
+720 YRIYDATGKPVDNID

-741 PDEYGTARIPAS
+741 PDEYGIASIPAS
-753 YNAAYVLPPEAAD
+753 YNAGLVLPPAAAD
-766 GKNNVAMFENDNS
+766 GKTNVPMFENDNS

-811 DVPGKWGK
+811 DVPGDWGK

-829 IFQVVEQSIKLTDKN
+829 LFQVVEQNIKLTDKN
-844 SNVLTALRVNCD
+844 SNVLTALRVNCNSN
-856 TKTPTVEVIAKIE
+856 TPTVEVIAKIE

-893 NKENELYTTP
+893 NKENELYSTS
-903 GLLEALRAYRAK
+903 GLLEALHAYRAK
-915 YPSDNGLNTGFRSIN
+915 YPEYNGLSTDFRYVN
-930 YTQYTLL
+930 YAQYNLL
-937 KQYVDS
+937 KKYVDS

-949 ASNSMGNR
+949 ASNSMGTR
-957 TFEANEMGLYK
+957 KFEAKEMGLYK

-975 AKATINGQNYDIC
+975 AKATINGQVYDIC
-988 ADPMLVDLRVVTD
+988 AAPMLVDLRVVTD
-1001 GPNINL
+1001 GPNINF
-1007 GFSDVIYP
+1007 GFPNVIYP

-1028 KAIADNNGALNLPM
+1028 NAIATKNGALNLPM
-1042 TGIEGATSVKMSDA
+1042 TGIEGAKSVKMRYDA
-1056 QVYISNTNDP
+1056 KVSISNTNDP

-1072 QVIGVVTSSTIKN
+1072 QAIGEVTSSIINRTDN
-1085 SDKTVGI
+1085 TVGI
-1092 RFNSNAATILKE
+1092 RFNPNADKILKE
-1104 GYWYEINFSYNN
+1104 GYWYEINFSYDN
-1116 SSASTASCPGET
+1116 ADGSTASCPGET
-1128 FVKMCIVPEYAT
+1128 FIKMCIVPEYAT

-1230 SDATADGSDNGNGT
+1230 SDTADGSDNGNGT
-1244 FSCEKWA
+1244 FSCETWA

-1268 ANYLNYN
+1268 ANYLTYN

-1288 SIMSSPLKQTYAG
+1288 SIMSSPLQQTYAG

-1311 EKSEAFKP
+1311 EKSEAFQP

-1338 WDGNAQEVK
+1338 WDGDAKEIV
-1347 DNVTNYSANHD
+1347 DNTKFYQAHED
-1358 GTVDVTTDNELSINS
+1358 GTVEETTNDFFLTS

-1382 VDELY
+1382 VDEQY

-1462 PLKENLHRDNRY
+1462 PLKENLHSENRY

-1499 SIWTLDNGVM
+1499 SIWTLDNGKV
-1509 KTHSVP
+1509 TAYTLA
-1515 VDLDYDKKTDVIVN
+1515 LDEAYDKKTDVLVS

-1537 VKEGE
+1537 LKTGE
-1542 TAPANVTFNATML
+1542 SATEATFNASML

-1560 TPGEKALIIRPTVTL
+1560 TPGEKALVIRPTLTL
-1575 TTVNGERSSQSE
+1575 TTTDGVRNSE
-1587 LIVNDEASRDY
+1587 SKLIVNDEASRDY

-1714 TIDCFSPT
+1714 TIECFSPT

-1735 KRVMVYDISGALVT
+1735 KRVVVYDISGALVT

>member
-23 TMMALTA
+23 AMMALTA

-36 AQSFHQTGASGLPLD
+36 AQSLGFHKNGQSGLPLD

-59 EWNYYYYLPTGSTS
+59 EWHYYYYLPTNSDP
-73 MTLDLPIMGWTDNYA
+73 MELELPFAGWGDSKTND
-88 NELEPY
+88 LEPY
-94 GWYRWYD
+94 GWIRWYD
-101 YNTDLNSANLTAYDV
+101 YNTDLESDNLIVYSRYYTSLNSLKDKTSKKDIGLIAGSLRNSARNYA
-116 TSSSWYG
+116 
-123 GTTHSTQ
+123 
-130 LKTNITDNSGKNIG
+130 
-144 LVAYKLSATYIT
+144 
-156 RKHVGVNYSYS
+156 GVKYNKPTGA
-167 NSDATNP
+167 DAED
-174 NWKGDIVAC
+174 WAGDTIAC
-183 DVSRYIDYTISGTKV
+183 DVSRYNDYRGYDPTYTNYV
-198 SKEPTLS
+198 EKEPTLS
-205 VRYIFHIQ
+205 IRYIFHIK

-218 AQKLKEALCEGSKSK
+218 AKRIKDALCDHSR
-233 AADLTFEDNKRIVF
+233 AADLTLEDNKRIVF
-247 GAKDE
+247 GAKDA
-252 NAKMSLRT
+252 NAKMTLRT

-266 GQSYWFYPLSTTKGK
+266 GQTYWFYPLNTAQPKS
-281 TVYPTTESQKITAA
+281 VYPTTESQKITAS
-295 DFKTTMKQ
+295 DFGSNMLK
-303 ADKIVWKVYNED
+303 AEYVSWIAYNED
-315 KTKFCQ
+315 KTKYKV
-321 LSATSSTTQ
+321 LGTSTQ
-330 FCDLTISA
+330 FFDLSISKLKGSGW
-338 LNSATWYNVSND
+338 LNVKDDKSTDV
-350 ATTTKPTDIGFE
+350 PEDIGFE

-371 ANSNDMCPVANFEVF
+371 VNGTTDMCPVANFEVF

-394 KDEITA
+394 KDELTA
-400 DNNIDR
+400 DGDVDR
-406 TLSYLEDEDRY
+406 TISYFEDKY
-417 EKKMDI
+417 EQQMDI
-423 SFDDDNADLT
+423 SFDDDNTDLT
-433 FDAPTVN
+433 LDAPTTPLN
-440 NNVSLKPSDFKSR
+440 NMSLKPSDFKSR
-453 AYGFTYANLADYDYF
+453 AYGFTYAKLESNDPYD
-468 YGTYMRQ
+468 
-475 SWTGK
+475 GK
-480 RPTYSSPN
+480 TPHHSKSPI

-495 KSANKTG
+495 KSGNLPG
-502 VSTTDYNKG
+502 ISYNNQDG
-511 YQWWANGNP
+511 YQWWAAGSP
-520 EIYDRTYERTS
+520 TIYDRTYAKTNH
-531 GKQYGYF
+531 KQYGHF
-538 LYVDASD
+538 LYVDASN

-565 VFSGAVAEYT
+565 IFSGAVAEYT
-575 SGANAPQ
+575 AAMNSTAPQ
-582 VMFRLYGIDK
+582 VMFRLYGINKDK
-592 DENGNEIGKKLIQS
+592 NGNVTDQKLIQS
-606 FSSGDFKTNTKS
+606 FSSGDFATNTKTHA
-618 LQYGKWYQIY
+618 YGQWYQIY

-633 QKSAG
+633 QKSAA

-653 QGTDGADY
+653 KDTWGADY

-671 TSKLDVLQNKPL
+671 TSKLDVLQNRPL

-695 EITLKLRGIY
+695 YITLKLRGIY

-711 VNMKESKLF
+711 VNQKESKLF
-720 YRICDATGKQVDNID
+720 YRICDATGKRVENID
-735 YDGDGQ
+735 YDGDGH
-741 PDEYGTARIPAS
+741 PDDYGTARIPES
-753 YNAAYVLPPEAAD
+753 YNAGYVLPSAAAG
-766 GKNNVAMFENDNS
+766 GKTNVPMFEYDNS

-811 DVPGKWGK
+811 NVPGDWGK

-829 IFQVVEQSIKLTDKN
+829 LFQVVEQNIKLTDKN
-844 SNVLTALRVNCD
+844 SNVLTALRVDCNS
-856 TKTPTVEVIAKIE
+856 KNPTVEVIAKIE

-881 DNVKFDW
+881 DKVKFDW

-893 NKENELYTTP
+893 NAENELYSTS
-903 GLLEALRAYRAK
+903 GLLEALHAYRAK
-915 YPSDNGLNTGFRSIN
+915 YPEYNGLSPNFRN
-930 YTQYTLL
+930 DNRTQYNLL
-937 KQYVDS
+937 KMYVDS

-957 TFEANEMGLYK
+957 TFASDEMGLYK

-975 AKATINGQNYDIC
+975 AKATINGQVYEIC
-988 ADPMLVDLRVVTD
+988 AAPMLVDLRVVTD
-1001 GPNINL
+1001 GPNINF
-1007 GFSDVIYP
+1007 GFPNVIYP

-1028 KAIADNNGALNLPM
+1028 KAIAEKNGALNLPM

-1072 QVIGVVTSSTIKN
+1072 QVIGVVTANTIYNSS
-1085 SDKTVGI
+1085 KTVGI
-1092 RFNSNAATILKE
+1092 RFNPNAATILKE
-1104 GYWYEINFSYNN
+1104 GYWYEINFSYDNADG
-1116 SSASTASCPGET
+1116 SMASCPGET
-1128 FVKMCIVPEYAT
+1128 FIKMCIVPEYAT

-1189 VANQK
+1189 VANQN

-1230 SDATADGSDNGNGT
+1230 NKSSADGSDNGNGT
-1244 FSCEKWA
+1244 FSCETWA

-1268 ANYLNYN
+1268 ANYLTYN

-1288 SIMSSPLKQTYAG
+1288 SIMSSPLQQTYAG
-1301 DLYVQKDDGQ
+1301 DLYVPKNNGQ
-1311 EKSEAFKP
+1311 EKSEAFQP

-1338 WDGNAQEVK
+1338 WDGDAQEVM

-1358 GTVDVTTDNELSINS
+1358 GTVDVTTGNELSINS
-1373 GYWSHVYNK
+1373 VYWSHVYNK
-1382 VDELY
+1382 VNEQY

-1462 PLKENLHRDNRY
+1462 PLKENLHRENRY

-1499 SIWTLDNGVM
+1499 SIWTLDNGKV
-1509 KTHSVP
+1509 TAYTLA
-1515 VDLDYDKKTDVIVN
+1515 LDEAYDKKTDVLVS

-1537 VKEGE
+1537 LKTGE
-1542 TAPANVTFNATML
+1542 SATEATFNASML
-1555 INKDV
+1555 INKEV
-1560 TPGEKALIIRPTVTL
+1560 TPGEKALVIRPTLTL
-1575 TTVNGERSSQSE
+1575 TTTDGVRNSE
-1587 LIVNDEASRDY
+1587 SKLIVNDEASRDY
-1598 VEGEDVEMLGEGNIA
+1598 VDGEDVEMLGEGNIA

-1714 TIDCFSPT
+1714 TIECFSPT
-1722 ENTIVVATLKGDM
+1722 DNTIVVATLKGDM
-1735 KRVMVYDISGALVT
+1735 KRVMVYDVAGSLVT

-1767 IYVVKATTKE
+1767 IYIVKATTKE

>member
-23 TMMALTA
+23 AMMALTA

-36 AQSFHQTGASGLPLD
+36 AQSFHQTGASGMPLD

-59 EWNYYYYLPTGSTS
+59 EWHYYYYLPTNSTS
-73 MTLDLPIMGWTDNYA
+73 MTLDLPIMGWTDEKA
-88 NELEPY
+88 NDLEPY

-101 YNTDLNSANLTAYDV
+101 YNTDLESANLTAYDV
-116 TSSSWYG
+116 TTSSWLG
-123 GTTHSTQ
+123 GTKHSTQ

-144 LVAYKLSATYIT
+144 LVAYKLSDTYVT
-156 RKHVGVNYSYS
+156 RKHVGVNYEYT
-167 NSDATNP
+167 NSDAINP

-183 DVSRYIDYTISGTKV
+183 DVSRYIDYSISGTKV

-205 VRYIFHIQ
+205 IRYIFHIQ

-218 AQKLKEALCEGSKSK
+218 AKQIKDALCDHSR
-233 AADLTFEDNKRIVF
+233 AADLTLEDNKRIVF
-247 GAKDE
+247 GAKDA
-252 NAKMSLRT
+252 NAKMTLRT
-260 NLKNSG
+260 NMKNSG
-266 GQSYWFYPLSTTKGK
+266 GQSYWFYPLRTTKGK
-281 TVYPTTESQKITAA
+281 SVYPTIESQKITAA
-295 DFKTTMKQ
+295 DFNTTMKQ
-303 ADKIVWKVYNED
+303 ANNIVWRFYNED
-315 KTKFCQ
+315 KTKYCQ
-321 LSATSSTTQ
+321 LPPSTPSNPRTPISPQ

-338 LNSATWYNVSND
+338 LNNATWYNVSND
-350 ATTTKPTDIGFE
+350 ATTAKPTDIGFE

-371 ANSNDMCPVANFEVF
+371 ANGDYMCPVANFEVF

-394 KDEITA
+394 KDELTA
-400 DNNIDR
+400 DGDVDR
-406 TLSYLEDEDRY
+406 TISYFEDKY
-417 EKKMDI
+417 QQQMDI
-423 SFDDDNADLT
+423 SFDDDNPDLT
-433 FDAPTVN
+433 LDAPTTPLN
-440 NNVSLKPSDFKSR
+440 NMSRKPSDFKSR
-453 AYGFTYANLADYDYF
+453 AYGFTYADLASFDYNN
-468 YGTYMRQ
+468 G
-475 SWTGK
+475 
-480 RPTYSSPN
+480 SSPHHSN
-488 HGDYGLY
+488 SPIHGDYGLY
-495 KSANKTG
+495 KSGNLHG
-502 VSTTDYNKG
+502 ISYNNENG
-511 YQWWANGNP
+511 YQWWAEGSP
-520 EIYDRTYERTS
+520 TIYDRTYAKTS
-531 GKQYGYF
+531 GKQYGHF
-538 LYVDASD
+538 LYVDASN

-565 VFSGAVAEYT
+565 IFSGAVAEYT
-575 SGANAPQ
+575 AANNSTAPQ

-592 DENGNEIGKKLIQS
+592 DENGNVTDQKLIQS

-618 LQYGKWYQIY
+618 HEYGKWYQIY

-633 QKSAG
+633 QKSAA

-653 QGTDGADY
+653 QDTWGADY
-661 CIDDLCLYTQ
+661 CVDDLCLYTQ

-683 CPNETGYETAPE
+683 CPNETGYETAPDD
-695 EITLKLRGIY
+695 ITLKLRGIY

-711 VNMKESKLF
+711 VNQKESKLF
-720 YRICDATGKQVDNID
+720 YRICDATGKRVENID

-753 YNAAYVLPPEAAD
+753 YNAAYVLPPAAAD

-811 DVPGKWGK
+811 DVPGDWGK

-829 IFQVVEQSIKLTDKN
+829 LFQVVEQNIKLTDKN
-844 SNVLTALRVNCD
+844 SNVLTALRVDCN
-856 TKTPTVEVIAKIE
+856 TNTPTVEMIAKIE

-893 NKENELYTTP
+893 NAENELYTTA
-903 GLLEALRAYRAK
+903 GLLEALHAYRAK
-915 YPSDNGLNTGFRSIN
+915 YPEYNGLSTYFRN
-930 YTQYTLL
+930 DNPTQYDLL
-937 KQYVDS
+937 KKYVDS

-957 TFEANEMGLYK
+957 KFEAKEMGLYK

-975 AKATINGQNYDIC
+975 AKATINGQVYEIC
-988 ADPMLVDLRVVTD
+988 AAPMLVDLRVVTD
-1001 GPNINL
+1001 GPNINF
-1007 GFSDVIYP
+1007 GFPNVIYP

-1028 KAIADNNGALNLPM
+1028 QAIAEKNGALNLPM
-1042 TGIEGATSVKMSDA
+1042 TGIEGATSVKMRYDA
-1056 QVYISNTNDP
+1056 QVSISNTNDP

-1072 QVIGVVTSSTIKN
+1072 QEIGVVTSNTISRTDN
-1085 SDKTVGI
+1085 TVGI
-1092 RFNSNAATILKE
+1092 RFNSNAVTTLKE
-1104 GYWYEINFSYNN
+1104 GYWYEINFSYDNA
-1116 SSASTASCPGET
+1116 SASTASCPGET
-1128 FVKMCIVPEYAT
+1128 FIKMCIVPEYAT

-1189 VANQK
+1189 VANQN

-1268 ANYLNYN
+1268 ANYLTYN

-1288 SIMSSPLKQTYAG
+1288 SIMSSPLQQTYAG
-1301 DLYVQKDDGQ
+1301 DLYVPKNNGQ
-1311 EKSEAFKP
+1311 EQSEAFKP
-1319 ITYKE
+1319 MTYDE
-1324 GVNDRS
+1324 NVNDRS

-1338 WDGNAQEVK
+1338 WDGDAKEIV
-1347 DNVTNYSANHD
+1347 DNTKFYQANED
-1358 GTVDVTTDNELSINS
+1358 GTVEETTNDFFLTS

-1423 SYYDSESQKPVNVT
+1423 SYYDSESNKPVNVT
-1437 VNRDANSY
+1437 VTRDANSY
-1445 RMLQGDVA
+1445 RMLLGDVD

-1462 PLKENLHRDNRY
+1462 PLKKNLHSENRY

-1490 LKANTAFEN
+1490 LKANPAFEN
-1499 SIWTLDNGVM
+1499 SIWTLDNGKV
-1509 KTHSVP
+1509 TAYTLA
-1515 VDLDYDKKTDVIVN
+1515 LDEAYDKKTDVLVS

-1537 VKEGE
+1537 LKTGE
-1542 TAPANVTFNATML
+1542 TATEATFNASML

-1560 TPGEKALIIRPTVTL
+1560 TPGEKALVIRPTLTL
-1575 TTVNGERSSQSE
+1575 TTTDGIRNSE
-1587 LIVNDEASRDY
+1587 SKLIVNEEACRDY
-1598 VEGEDVEMLGEGNIA
+1598 VVGEDVEMLGEGNIA
-1613 EIAQVYSVAGSQA
+1613 EVAQVYSVAGSQA

-1639 VGVVAPK
+1639 VGVVAAK
-1646 SKDID
+1646 SKEVD
-1651 VNISLNSKML
+1651 VNVSLNSKML
-1661 IKMNNEGSQLFLFD
+1661 RKMDNEGSQLFLFD

-1722 ENTIVVATLKGDM
+1722 DNTIVVATLKGDM

>member
-6 NNINRPAPSRRL
+6 NNINRLAPSRRL

-36 AQSFHQTGASGLPLD
+36 AQSLGFHKEGKSGLPLD

-59 EWNYYYYLPTGSTS
+59 EWHYNYYLPNNSNTMELELPFDGWEKSSTN
-73 MTLDLPIMGWTDNYA
+73 D
-88 NELEPY
+88 LEPY
-94 GWYRWYD
+94 GWIRWYD
-101 YNTDLNSANLTAYDV
+101 YTTDLMSDRLTVYSSSTSLNSLKDYNSKKDIGLIAGTLRNSARNYA
-116 TSSSWYG
+116 
-123 GTTHSTQ
+123 
-130 LKTNITDNSGKNIG
+130 
-144 LVAYKLSATYIT
+144 
-156 RKHVGVNYSYS
+156 GVKYNKPTGA
-167 NSDATNP
+167 DAEDWPGET
-174 NWKGDIVAC
+174 IAC
-183 DVSRYIDYTISGTKV
+183 DVSRYNDYSIYTNYV
-198 SKEPTLS
+198 EKEPTLS
-205 VRYIFHIQ
+205 IRYIFHIK

-218 AQKLKEALCEGSKSK
+218 AKRIKDALCDHSR
-233 AADLTFEDNKRIVF
+233 AADLTLEDNKRIVF
-247 GAKDE
+247 GAKDA
-252 NAKMSLRT
+252 NANMTLRT
-260 NLKNSG
+260 NMKNSG
-266 GQSYWFYPLSTTKGK
+266 GQRYWFYPLRTTKGK
-281 TVYPTTESQKITAA
+281 TVYPTTEAQKITAA
-295 DFKTTMKQ
+295 DFNTTMKQ
-303 ADKIVWKVYNED
+303 ANKIVWRVYNED
-315 KTKFCQ
+315 KTKYCQ
-321 LSATSSTTQ
+321 LSSTTQ
-330 FCDLTISA
+330 FCDLTINA
-338 LNSATWYNVSND
+338 LKNATWYNVSND
-350 ATTTKPTDIGFE
+350 AKTSKPTDIGFE
-362 HTVYVVAWA
+362 QTVYVVAWA
-371 ANSNDMCPVANFEVF
+371 ANGDYYMCPVANFEVF
-386 IHKGYPKT
+386 IHKGYPKM
-394 KDEITA
+394 KDELTA
-400 DNNIDR
+400 DGDVDR
-406 TLSYLEDEDRY
+406 TLSYFEDKY
-417 EKKMDI
+417 ERQMDI
-423 SFDDDNADLT
+423 SFDDDNPDLT
-433 FDAPTVN
+433 LDAPTTPEN
-440 NNVSLKPSDFKSR
+440 NMSLKPSDFKSR
-453 AYGFTYANLADYDYF
+453 AYGFTYALLASNDYYYD
-468 YGTYMRQ
+468 GSTPHH
-475 SWTGK
+475 SK
-480 RPTYSSPN
+480 SPI

-495 KSANKTG
+495 KSGNLPG
-502 VSTTDYNKG
+502 ISYDNQNG
-511 YQWWANGNP
+511 YQWWAAGSP
-520 EIYDRTYERTS
+520 TIYDRTYAKTN
-531 GKQYGYF
+531 GKQYGHF
-538 LYVDASD
+538 LYVDASN

-565 VFSGAVAEYT
+565 IFSGAVAEYT
-575 SGANAPQ
+575 AAYNATAPQ
-582 VMFRLYGIDK
+582 VMFRLYGINK
-592 DENGNEIGKKLIQS
+592 DENGNVTDQKLIQS

-618 LQYGKWYQIY
+618 HEYGKWYQIY

-633 QKSAG
+633 QKSAA

-653 QGTDGADY
+653 QNTRGADY

-671 TSKLDVLQNKPL
+671 TSKLDVLQNRPL

-711 VNMKESKLF
+711 VNQKESKLF
-720 YRICDATGKQVDNID
+720 YRICDATGKRVENID
-735 YDGDGQ
+735 YDGDGH

-811 DVPGKWGK
+811 NVPGDWGK

-829 IFQVVEQSIKLTDKN
+829 LFQVVEQNIKLTDKN
-844 SNVLTALRVNCD
+844 SNVLTALRVNCN
-856 TKTPTVEVIAKIE
+856 TNTPTVEVIAKIE

-881 DNVKFDW
+881 DKVKFDW

-893 NKENELYTTP
+893 NAENELYSTS
-903 GLLEALRAYRAK
+903 GLLEALHAYRAK
-915 YPSDNGLNTGFRSIN
+915 YPEYNGLSTDFRN
-930 YTQYTLL
+930 DNRTQYDLL
-937 KQYVDS
+937 KKYVDS

-957 TFEANEMGLYK
+957 TFASDEMGLYK

-975 AKATINGQNYDIC
+975 DKATINGQVYEIC
-988 ADPMLVDLRVVTD
+988 AAPMLVDLRVVTD
-1001 GPNINL
+1001 GPNINF
-1007 GFSDVIYP
+1007 GFPNVIYP

-1028 KAIADNNGALNLPM
+1028 KAIAEKNGALNLPM
-1042 TGIEGATSVKMSDA
+1042 TGIERATSVRMRDNEK
-1056 QVYISNTNDP
+1056 VFISNTNDP

-1072 QVIGVVTSSTIKN
+1072 QVIGVVTSSTIYRTDN
-1085 SDKTVGI
+1085 TVGI

-1104 GYWYEINFSYNN
+1104 GYWYEINFSYDNADG
-1116 SSASTASCPGET
+1116 SMASCPGET
-1128 FVKMCIVPEYAT
+1128 FIKMCIVPEYAT

-1230 SDATADGSDNGNGT
+1230 SNTTDDGSDTGNGT

-1288 SIMSSPLKQTYAG
+1288 SIMSSPLQQTYAG
-1301 DLYVQKDDGQ
+1301 DLYVPKNNGQ
-1311 EKSEAFKP
+1311 EQSEAFQP

-1338 WDGNAQEVK
+1338 WDGDAKEIV
-1347 DNVTNYSANHD
+1347 DNTKFYQAHED
-1358 GTVDVTTDNELSINS
+1358 GTVEETTNDFFLTS

-1382 VDELY
+1382 VDEQY

-1399 KYTAGAQGANATA
+1399 KYTVGAQGANATA

-1445 RMLQGDVA
+1445 RMLLGDVD

-1490 LKANTAFEN
+1490 LKANPAFEN
-1499 SIWTLDNGVM
+1499 SIWTLDNGKV
-1509 KTHSVP
+1509 TAYTLA
-1515 VDLDYDKKTDVIVN
+1515 LDEAYDKKTDVLVS

-1537 VKEGE
+1537 LKTGE
-1542 TAPANVTFNATML
+1542 SATEATFNASML

-1560 TPGEKALIIRPTVTL
+1560 TPGEKALVIRPTLTL
-1575 TTVNGERSSQSE
+1575 TTTDGVRNSE
-1587 LIVNDEASRDY
+1587 SKLIVNDEASRDY
-1598 VEGEDVEMLGEGNIA
+1598 VDGEDVEMLGEGNIA

-1714 TIDCFSPT
+1714 TIECFSPT
-1722 ENTIVVATLKGDM
+1722 DNTIVVATLKGDV
-1735 KRVMVYDISGALVT
+1735 KRVVVYDISGALVT

>member
-36 AQSFHQTGASGLPLD
+36 AQSLGFHKEGQSGLPLD

-59 EWNYYYYLPTGSTS
+59 EWHYYYYLPTNSNT
-73 MTLDLPIMGWTDNYA
+73 MELELPFDGWGDSKTND
-88 NELEPY
+88 LEPY
-94 GWYRWYD
+94 GWIRWYD
-101 YNTDLNSANLTAYDV
+101 YNTDLKSDKLTVYSRYYTSLNSLKDKTSKKDIGLIAGTLRNSARDYA
-116 TSSSWYG
+116 
-123 GTTHSTQ
+123 
-130 LKTNITDNSGKNIG
+130 
-144 LVAYKLSATYIT
+144 
-156 RKHVGVNYSYS
+156 GVKYNKPTGA
-167 NSDATNP
+167 DAEDWAGET
-174 NWKGDIVAC
+174 IAC
-183 DVSRYIDYTISGTKV
+183 DVSRYNDYSIYTNYV
-198 SKEPTLS
+198 EKEPTLS
-205 VRYIFHIQ
+205 IRYIFHIK

-218 AQKLKEALCEGSKSK
+218 AKRIKDALCDHSR
-233 AADLTFEDNKRIVF
+233 AADLTLEDNKRIVF
-247 GAKDE
+247 GAKDA
-252 NAKMSLRT
+252 NANMTLRT
-260 NLKNSG
+260 NMKNSG
-266 GQSYWFYPLSTTKGK
+266 GQSYWFYPLRTTVGK

-295 DFKTTMKQ
+295 DFNTTMKQ
-303 ADKIVWKVYNED
+303 ANKIVWIVYNED

-321 LSATSSTTQ
+321 LSSETQ
-330 FCDLTISA
+330 FCDLTINA
-338 LNSATWYNVSND
+338 LKNATWYNVSND
-350 ATTTKPTDIGFE
+350 AITSKPTDIGFE
-362 HTVYVVAWA
+362 QTVYLVAWA
-371 ANSNDMCPVANFEVF
+371 ANGDYMCPVANFEVF
-386 IHKGYPKT
+386 IHKGYPKM
-394 KDEITA
+394 KDELTA
-400 DNNIDR
+400 DGDVDR
-406 TLSYLEDEDRY
+406 TISYFEDKY
-417 EKKMDI
+417 EQQTVI
-423 SFDDDNADLT
+423 SFDDDNPDLT
-433 FDAPTVN
+433 LDAPTTPLN
-440 NNVSLKPSDFKSR
+440 NMSLKPSDFKSR
-453 AYGFTYANLADYDYF
+453 AYGFTYAELESYDY
-468 YGTYMRQ
+468 YYDGSTPHH
-475 SWTGK
+475 SK
-480 RPTYSSPN
+480 SPI

-495 KSANKTG
+495 KSGNLPG
-502 VSTTDYNKG
+502 ISYDNQNG
-511 YQWWANGNP
+511 YQWWAAGSP
-520 EIYDRTYERTS
+520 TIYDRTHAKTS
-531 GKQYGYF
+531 GKQYGHF
-538 LYVDASD
+538 LYVDASN

-565 VFSGAVAEYT
+565 IFSGAVAEYT
-575 SGANAPQ
+575 AAYNATAPQ
-582 VMFRLYGIDK
+582 VMFRLYGINK
-592 DENGNEIGKKLIQS
+592 DENGNVTDQKLIQS

-618 LQYGKWYQIY
+618 HEYGKWYQIY

-633 QKSAG
+633 QKSAA

-653 QGTDGADY
+653 QNTKGADY

-671 TSKLDVLQNKPL
+671 TSKLDVLQNTPL
-683 CPNETGYETAPE
+683 CPNETGYETAPDD
-695 EITLKLRGIY
+695 ITLKLRGIY

-711 VNMKESKLF
+711 VNQKESKLF

-735 YDGDGQ
+735 YDGDGH

-753 YNAAYVLPPEAAD
+753 YNAAYVLPSAAAG
-766 GKNNVAMFENDNS
+766 GKTNVPMFENDNS

-796 KDYYFSIAYPSDDNP
+796 KDYYFSIAYPSEDNSN
-811 DVPGKWGK
+811 VPGKWGI

-829 IFQVVEQSIKLTDKN
+829 IFQVVEQNIKLTDKN
-844 SNVLTALRVNCD
+844 SNVLTALRVNCN
-856 TKTPTVEVIAKIE
+856 THTPTVEMIAKIE

-893 NKENELYTTP
+893 NQENELYTTAD
-903 GLLEALRAYRAK
+903 LLEALHAYRAK
-915 YPSDNGLNTGFRSIN
+915 YPEYNGLSTYFRN
-930 YTQYTLL
+930 DNPTQYDLL
-937 KQYVDS
+937 KKYVDS

-957 TFEANEMGLYK
+957 KFEAKEMGLYK

-975 AKATINGQNYDIC
+975 AKATINGQVYEIC
-988 ADPMLVDLRVVTD
+988 AAPMLVDLRVVTD
-1001 GPNINL
+1001 GPNINF
-1007 GFSDVIYP
+1007 GFPNVIYP

-1028 KAIADNNGALNLPM
+1028 NAIATKNGALNLPM
-1042 TGIEGATSVKMSDA
+1042 TGIEGATSVEMRDYAK
-1056 QVYISNTNDP
+1056 VFISSTNDP
-1066 DFNSTK
+1066 SFNSTK
-1072 QVIGVVTSSTIKN
+1072 QEIGVVTSNTIYRTDN
-1085 SDKTVGI
+1085 TVGI
-1092 RFNSNAATILKE
+1092 RFNSNAAKILKE
-1104 GYWYEINFSYNN
+1104 GYWYEINFSYDNADG
-1116 SSASTASCPGET
+1116 SMASCPGET
-1128 FVKMCIVPEYAT
+1128 FIKMCIVPEYAT

-1230 SDATADGSDNGNGT
+1230 SDTADGSDTGNGT

-1288 SIMSSPLKQTYAG
+1288 SIMSSPLQQTYAG
-1301 DLYVQKDDGQ
+1301 DLYVPKNNGQ
-1311 EKSEAFKP
+1311 EQSEAFKP
-1319 ITYKE
+1319 MTYDE
-1324 GVNDRS
+1324 NVNDRS

-1338 WDGNAQEVK
+1338 WDGDAKEIV
-1347 DNVTNYSANHD
+1347 DNTKFYQAHED
-1358 GTVDVTTDNELSINS
+1358 GTVEETTNDFFLTS

-1382 VDELY
+1382 VNEQY

-1399 KYTAGAQGANATA
+1399 KYTAGVQGSNATA

-1462 PLKENLHRDNRY
+1462 PLKENQHSDNRY

-1490 LKANTAFEN
+1490 LKANPAFEN
-1499 SIWTLDNGVM
+1499 SIWTLDNGKV
-1509 KTHSVP
+1509 TAYTLA
-1515 VDLDYDKKTDVIVN
+1515 LDEAYDKKTDVLVS

-1537 VKEGE
+1537 LKTGE
-1542 TAPANVTFNATML
+1542 SATEATFNASML

-1560 TPGEKALIIRPTVTL
+1560 TPGEKALVIRPTLTL
-1575 TTVNGERSSQSE
+1575 TTTDGVRNSE
-1587 LIVNDEASRDY
+1587 SKLIVNDEASRDY

-1703 NQSSLNTTDIN
+1703 NQSSLSTTDIN
-1714 TIDCFSPT
+1714 TIECFSPT

-1735 KRVMVYDISGALVT
+1735 KRVVVYDISGALVT

-1767 IYVVKATTKE
+1767 IYVVKATTME

>member
-1 MKSRK
+1 MKIRN
-6 NNINRPAPSRRL
+6 NNINRPAKSKRL
-18 LLQLL
+18 LLQLFA
-23 TMMALTA
+23 MIALAA
-30 APSSVY
+30 APNCVY
-36 AQSFHQTGASGLPLD
+36 AQSLGFHYKGHSDMPLD

-59 EWNYYYYLPTGSTS
+59 EWHYNYYLPTSSST
-73 MTLDLPIMGWTDNYA
+73 MELELPFVGWNSTTND
-88 NELEPY
+88 LEPY
-94 GWYRWYD
+94 GWIRWYD
-101 YNTDLNSANLTAYDV
+101 YTTDLKSDRLSVYSSRYSVLSSRKDY
-116 TSSSWYG
+116 TS
-123 GTTHSTQ
+123 
-130 LKTNITDNSGKNIG
+130 KKDIG
-144 LVAYKLSATYIT
+144 LIAGTLSASGRNY
-156 RKHVGVNYSYS
+156 VGVNYNKPSGA
-167 NSDATNP
+167 DAEDWAGET
-174 NWKGDIVAC
+174 IAC
-183 DVSRYIDYTISGTKV
+183 DVSRYNDYSFKQVSSGPWYNPTYTNYV
-198 SKEPTLS
+198 EHEPTLS
-205 VRYIFHIQ
+205 IRYIFHIK

-218 AQKLKEALCEGSKSK
+218 AKQIKDALCDHSR
-233 AADLTFEDNKRIVF
+233 AADLTLEDNKRIVF
-247 GAKDE
+247 GAKDA
-252 NAKMSLRT
+252 NAKMTLRT
-260 NLKNSG
+260 NMKNSG
-266 GQSYWFYPLSTTKGK
+266 GQSYWFYPLRTTKGK
-281 TVYPTTESQKITAA
+281 TVYPTTEAQKITAA
-295 DFKTTMKQ
+295 DFNTTMKQ
-303 ADKIVWKVYNED
+303 ANKIVWTAYNED

-321 LSATSSTTQ
+321 LSSTTQ
-330 FCDLTISA
+330 FCDLTINA
-338 LNSATWYNVSND
+338 LKNATWRNVSNG

-362 HTVYVVAWA
+362 QTVYVVAWA
-371 ANSNDMCPVANFEVF
+371 ANGTNYMCPVANFEVL

-394 KDEITA
+394 KEELTA
-400 DNNIDR
+400 DGDVDR
-406 TLSYLEDEDRY
+406 TISYFEDKY
-417 EKKMDI
+417 EQQMDI
-423 SFDDDNADLT
+423 SFDDDNPDLT
-433 FDAPTVN
+433 LDAPTTPLN
-440 NNVSLKPSDFKSR
+440 NMSLKPSDFKSR
-453 AYGFTYANLADYDYF
+453 AYGFTYAELASKDYYNGGTH
-468 YGTYMRQ
+468 YG
-475 SWTGK
+475 K
-480 RPTYSSPN
+480 SPI

-495 KSANKTG
+495 KSGNLSGISANG
-502 VSTTDYNKG
+502 ENG
-511 YQWWANGNP
+511 YLWWAYGSP
-520 EIYDRTYERTS
+520 TIYDRTYEKTG
-531 GKQYGYF
+531 GKQYGHF

-554 FKANLCTGSQL
+554 FQANLCTGSQL

-575 SGANAPQ
+575 AANAAAPQ
-582 VMFRLYGIDK
+582 VMFRLYGIHK
-592 DENGNEIGKKLIQS
+592 DADGNVTDQKLIQS
-606 FSSGDFKTNTKS
+606 FISGDFSTNTKDH
-618 LQYGKWYQIY
+618 QYGKWYQIF

-633 QKSAG
+633 QKSTG
-638 ADNYTDFRIVLDNMC
+638 VSNYTTFRIVLDNMC
-653 QGTDGADY
+653 KSTGGADY

-671 TSKLDVLQNKPL
+671 TTKLDVLQNKPL
-683 CPNETGYETAPE
+683 CPNETGYETAPDD
-695 EITLKLRGIY
+695 ITLKLRGIY

-711 VNMKESKLF
+711 VNQKESKLF
-720 YRICDATGKQVDNID
+720 YRICDATGKPVDNID
-735 YDGDGQ
+735 YDGDEQ
-741 PDEYGTARIPAS
+741 PDAYGIASIPAS
-753 YNAAYVLPPEAAD
+753 YNAGLVLPPAAAD
-766 GKNNVAMFENDNS
+766 GKTVPMFENDNS

-811 DVPGKWGK
+811 DVPGDWGK
-819 STDVCSTYSG
+819 STEVCSTYSDR
-829 IFQVVEQSIKLTDKN
+829 FQVVEQNIKLTDKN
-844 SNVLTALRVNCD
+844 SNVLTALRVDCNSN
-856 TKTPTVEVIAKIE
+856 TPTVEVIAKIE

-893 NKENELYTTP
+893 NAENELYSTP
-903 GLLEALRAYRAK
+903 GLLEAIHIYRAK
-915 YPSDNGLNTGFRSIN
+915 YPSYNGLSTYFRSDN
-930 YTQYTLL
+930 PTQYALL
-937 KQYVDS
+937 KKYVDS

-957 TFEANEMGLYK
+957 KFEANEMGLYK

-975 AKATINGQNYDIC
+975 AKATINGQVYDIC

-1001 GPNINL
+1001 GPNINF
-1007 GFSDVIYP
+1007 GFPGVIYP

-1028 KAIADNNGALNLPM
+1028 KAIAAKNGALNLPM
-1042 TGIEGATSVKMSDA
+1042 TGIEGAKSVKMIDEA
-1056 QVYISNTNDP
+1056 QVSISNTNDP

-1072 QVIGVVTSSTIKN
+1072 QAIGVVTANTIYETDN
-1085 SDKTVGI
+1085 TVGI
-1092 RFNSNAATILKE
+1092 RFNSNAVTTLKE
-1104 GYWYEINFSYNN
+1104 GYWYEINFRYANA
-1116 SSASTASCPGET
+1116 SASTASCPGET
-1128 FVKMCIVPEYAT
+1128 FIKMCIVPEYAT

-1170 YTDYNTTT
+1170 YADYNTTT

-1210 NGIASST
+1210 NGIASSK
-1217 KMKSFAYDFVAKW
+1217 KMQSFAYDFVAKW
-1230 SDATADGSDNGNGT
+1230 SNTADGSDNGYGT

-1288 SIMSSPLKQTYAG
+1288 SIMSSPLQQTYAG
-1301 DLYVQKDDGQ
+1301 DLYVPKDNGQ
-1311 EKSEAFKP
+1311 EKSEAFQP

-1338 WDGNAQEVK
+1338 WDGDAQEVK
-1347 DNVTNYSANHD
+1347 DNVTIYSANHD
-1358 GTVDVTTDNELSINS
+1358 GTVDVTTGNELSINS

-1382 VDELY
+1382 VDEQY

-1399 KYTAGAQGANATA
+1399 KYTAGAQDANAKA
-1412 VIRLPK
+1412 VVRLPK

-1542 TAPANVTFNATML
+1542 IAPANVTFNATML

-1613 EIAQVYSVAGSQA
+1613 EIAQVYSVAGTQA

-1651 VNISLNSKML
+1651 VNISLNGKML
-1661 IKMNNEGSQLFLFD
+1661 RKMNDEGGKLFIYD
-1675 ATTKTFSE
+1675 ATSKKFSE
-1683 IKDGMTV
+1683 IADGMQIE
-1690 KMMANDHGRYYIT
+1690 MMANDHGRYYIT
-1703 NQSSLNTTDIN
+1703 TNNWVVPTGIN
-1714 TIDCFSPT
+1714 AIRCFSPAQG
-1722 ENTIVVATLKGDM
+1722 TIIVTVLNGEVKQAK
-1735 KRVMVYDISGALVT
+1735 VYDTAGALVT
-1749 SNHSVNGG
+1749 SSRSTAGE
-1757 RCQLNVPKAG
+1757 RCQLSVQQSG
-1767 IYVVKATTKE
+1767 VYIVKATTMDDK
-1777 DRTET
+1777 TET
-1782 FKIVVR
+1782 FKIVVK

>member
-36 AQSFHQTGASGLPLD
+36 AQSLGFHKEGQSGLPLD

-59 EWNYYYYLPTGSTS
+59 EWHYYYYLPTNSNT
-73 MTLDLPIMGWTDNYA
+73 MELELPFAGWGDSKTND
-88 NELEPY
+88 LEPY
-94 GWYRWYD
+94 GWIRWYD
-101 YNTDLNSANLTAYDV
+101 YNTDLKSDNLTVYSRYYTSLNSLKDKTSKKDIGLIAGSLRNSARDYAGV
-116 TSSSWYG
+116 
-123 GTTHSTQ
+123 
-130 LKTNITDNSGKNIG
+130 K
-144 LVAYKLSATYIT
+144 YKKPTGA
-156 RKHVGVNYSYS
+156 
-167 NSDATNP
+167 DAEGWPGET
-174 NWKGDIVAC
+174 IAC
-183 DVSRYIDYTISGTKV
+183 DVSRYNDYSGYNPGYTNYVK
-198 SKEPTLS
+198 KEPTLS
-205 VRYIFHIQ
+205 IRYIFHIK

-218 AQKLKEALCEGSKSK
+218 AKRIKDALCDHSR
-233 AADLTFEDNKRIVF
+233 AADLTLEDNKRIVF
-247 GAKDE
+247 GAKDA
-252 NAKMSLRT
+252 NAKMTLRT

-266 GQSYWFYPLSTTKGK
+266 GQTYWFYPLNTAQPKS
-281 TVYPTTESQKITAA
+281 VYPTTESQKITAS
-295 DFKTTMKQ
+295 DFGSNMLK
-303 ADKIVWKVYNED
+303 AEYVSWIAYNED
-315 KTKFCQ
+315 KTKYKV
-321 LSATSSTTQ
+321 LGTSTQ
-330 FCDLTISA
+330 FFDLSISKLKESGW
-338 LNSATWYNVSND
+338 LNVKDDKSTDV
-350 ATTTKPTDIGFE
+350 PEDIGFE
-362 HTVYVVAWA
+362 HTIYVVAWA
-371 ANSNDMCPVANFEVF
+371 VNGTTDMCPVANFEVF

-394 KDEITA
+394 KDELTA
-400 DNNIDR
+400 DGDVDR
-406 TLSYLEDEDRY
+406 TISYFDDKY
-417 EKKMDI
+417 EQQMDI
-423 SFDDDNADLT
+423 SFDDDNTDLT
-433 FDAPTVN
+433 LDAPTTPLN
-440 NNVSLKPSDFKSR
+440 NMSLKPSDFKSR
-453 AYGFTYANLADYDYF
+453 AYGFTYAKLESNDPYD
-468 YGTYMRQ
+468 
-475 SWTGK
+475 GK
-480 RPTYSSPN
+480 TPHHSKSPI

-495 KSANKTG
+495 KSGNLPG
-502 VSTTDYNKG
+502 ISYNNQDG
-511 YQWWANGNP
+511 YQWWAAGSP
-520 EIYDRTYERTS
+520 TIYDRTYAKTNH
-531 GKQYGYF
+531 KQYGHF
-538 LYVDASD
+538 LYVDASN

-565 VFSGAVAEYT
+565 IFSGAVAEYT
-575 SGANAPQ
+575 AAMNSTAPQ
-582 VMFRLYGIDK
+582 VMFRLYGINK
-592 DENGNEIGKKLIQS
+592 DENGNVTDQKLIQS
-606 FSSGDFKTNTKS
+606 FSSGDFATNTKTHA
-618 LQYGKWYQIY
+618 YGQWYQIY

-633 QKSAG
+633 QKSAA

-653 QGTDGADY
+653 QDTWGADY
-661 CIDDLCLYTQ
+661 CVDDLCLYTQ

-683 CPNETGYETAPE
+683 CPNETGYETAPDD
-695 EITLKLRGIY
+695 ITLKLRGIY

-711 VNMKESKLF
+711 VNQKESKLF
-720 YRICDATGKQVDNID
+720 YRICDATGKRVENID
-735 YDGDGQ
+735 YDGDGH

-753 YNAAYVLPPEAAD
+753 YNAAYVLPPAAAG
-766 GKNNVAMFENDNS
+766 GKTNVPMFENDNS

-811 DVPGKWGK
+811 DVPGDWGK
-819 STDVCSTYSG
+819 STDVCSTYSDK
-829 IFQVVEQSIKLTDKN
+829 FQVVEQNIKLTDKN
-844 SNVLTALRVNCD
+844 SNVLTALRVDCNS
-856 TKTPTVEVIAKIE
+856 KTPTVEVIAKIE

-881 DNVKFDW
+881 DKVKFDW

-893 NKENELYTTP
+893 NAENELYTTT
-903 GLLEALRAYRAK
+903 GLLEALHAYRKA
-915 YPSDNGLNTGFRSIN
+915 YPSYNGLHTGFSSVN

-937 KQYVDS
+937 KKYVDS

-957 TFEANEMGLYK
+957 KFETKETGLYK

-975 AKATINGQNYDIC
+975 AKATINGQEYEIC
-988 ADPMLVDLRVVTD
+988 ADPMLVNLRVVTD
-1001 GPNINL
+1001 GPNINF
-1007 GFSDVIYP
+1007 GFPGVIYP

-1028 KAIADNNGALNLPM
+1028 NAIATKNGALNLPM
-1042 TGIEGATSVKMSDA
+1042 TGIERAKSVEMIDEA
-1056 QVYISNTNDP
+1056 QVSISNTNDP
-1066 DFNSTK
+1066 DFNSTE
-1072 QVIGVVTSSTIKN
+1072 QMIGVVTSSTIN
-1085 SDKTVGI
+1085 ETDKTVGI
-1092 RFNSNAATILKE
+1092 RFNSNAVTTLKE
-1104 GYWYEINFSYNN
+1104 GYWYEIHFRYKNADGSM
-1116 SSASTASCPGET
+1116 AGCPGET
-1128 FVKMCIVPEYAT
+1128 FIKMCIVPEYAT

-1230 SDATADGSDNGNGT
+1230 SDTADGSDNGNGT

-1268 ANYLNYN
+1268 ANYLTYN

-1288 SIMSSPLKQTYAG
+1288 SIMSSPLQQTYAG

-1311 EKSEAFKP
+1311 EQSEAFQP
-1319 ITYKE
+1319 MTYDEK
-1324 GVNDRS
+1324 VNDRS

-1338 WDGNAQEVK
+1338 WDGDAKEIV
-1347 DNVTNYSANHD
+1347 DNTKFYQAHED
-1358 GTVDVTTDNELSINS
+1358 GTVEETTNDFFLTS

-1382 VDELY
+1382 VDEQY

-1423 SYYDSESQKPVNVT
+1423 SYYDSESNKPVNVT

-1445 RMLQGDVA
+1445 RMLLGDVA

-1462 PLKENLHRDNRY
+1462 PLKENLHSENRY

-1490 LKANTAFEN
+1490 LKANPAFEN
-1499 SIWTLDNGVM
+1499 SIWTLDNGKV
-1509 KTHSVP
+1509 TAYTLA
-1515 VDLDYDKKTDVIVN
+1515 LDEAYDKKTDVLVS

-1537 VKEGE
+1537 LKTGE
-1542 TAPANVTFNATML
+1542 SATEATFNASML

-1560 TPGEKALIIRPTVTL
+1560 TPGEKALVIRPTLTL
-1575 TTVNGERSSQSE
+1575 TTTDGVRNSE
-1587 LIVNDEASRDY
+1587 SKLIVNDEASRDY
-1598 VEGEDVEMLGEGNIA
+1598 VDGEDVEMLGEGNIA

-1714 TIDCFSPT
+1714 TIECFSPT

-1735 KRVMVYDISGALVT
+1735 KRVVVYDISGALVT

>member
-6 NNINRPAPSRRL
+6 NNINRFAPSKRL

-23 TMMALTA
+23 AMMALTA

-36 AQSFHQTGASGLPLD
+36 AQNLGFHKEGQSGLPLD

-59 EWNYYYYLPTGSTS
+59 EWHYYYYLPTNSNTMELELPFDGWLKSSTN
-73 MTLDLPIMGWTDNYA
+73 D
-88 NELEPY
+88 LEPY
-94 GWYRWYD
+94 GWIRWYD
-101 YNTDLNSANLTAYDV
+101 YTTDLKSDRLTVYSRYYTSLKSLKDDTSKKDIGLIAGTLRNSARDYA
-116 TSSSWYG
+116 
-123 GTTHSTQ
+123 
-130 LKTNITDNSGKNIG
+130 
-144 LVAYKLSATYIT
+144 
-156 RKHVGVNYSYS
+156 GVKYNKPTGA
-167 NSDATNP
+167 DAEDWAGET
-174 NWKGDIVAC
+174 IAC
-183 DVSRYIDYTISGTKV
+183 DVSRYNDYSISTNYV
-198 SKEPTLS
+198 EKEPTLS
-205 VRYIFHIQ
+205 IRYIFHIK

-218 AQKLKEALCEGSKSK
+218 AKRIKDALCDHSR
-233 AADLTFEDNKRIVF
+233 AADLTLEDNKRIVF
-247 GAKDE
+247 GAKDA
-252 NAKMSLRT
+252 NANMTLRT
-260 NLKNSG
+260 NMKNSG
-266 GQSYWFYPLSTTKGK
+266 GQSYWFYPLRTIVGK

-295 DFKTTMKQ
+295 DFNTTMKQ
-303 ADKIVWKVYNED
+303 ANKIVWIVYNED

-321 LSATSSTTQ
+321 LSSETQ
-330 FCDLTISA
+330 FCDLTINA
-338 LNSATWYNVSND
+338 LKSATWYNVSND
-350 ATTTKPTDIGFE
+350 ATTSKPTDIGFE
-362 HTVYVVAWA
+362 QTVYVVAWA
-371 ANSNDMCPVANFEVF
+371 ANGDYMCPVANFEVF
-386 IHKGYPKT
+386 IHKGYPKM
-394 KDEITA
+394 KDELTA
-400 DNNIDR
+400 DGDVDR

-423 SFDDDNADLT
+423 SFDDDNPDLT
-433 FDAPTVN
+433 LDAPTTPEN
-440 NNVSLKPSDFKSR
+440 NMSLKPSDFKSR
-453 AYGFTYANLADYDYF
+453 AYGFTYAQLASYDY
-468 YGTYMRQ
+468 YYDGSTPHH
-475 SWTGK
+475 SK
-480 RPTYSSPN
+480 SPI

-495 KSANKTG
+495 KSGNLRG
-502 VSTTDYNKG
+502 ISYDNENG
-511 YQWWANGNP
+511 YQWWAAGSP
-520 EIYDRTYERTS
+520 TIYDRTHAKTS
-531 GKQYGYF
+531 GKQYGHF
-538 LYVDASD
+538 LYVDASN

-565 VFSGAVAEYT
+565 IFSGAVAEYT
-575 SGANAPQ
+575 ASYNATAPQ
-582 VMFRLYGIDK
+582 VMFRLYGINK
-592 DENGNEIGKKLIQS
+592 DENGNVTDQKLIQS

-618 LQYGKWYQIY
+618 HEYGKWYQIY
-628 SKQVL
+628 SKQML
-633 QKSAG
+633 QKSAA

-653 QGTDGADY
+653 QNTKGADY

-683 CPNETGYETAPE
+683 CPNETGYETAPDD
-695 EITLKLRGIY
+695 ITLKLRGIY

-711 VNMKESKLF
+711 VNQKESKLF

-735 YDGDGQ
+735 YDGDGH

-753 YNAAYVLPPEAAD
+753 YNAAYVLPSAAAG
-766 GKNNVAMFENDNS
+766 GKTNVAMFENDNS

-796 KDYYFSIAYPSDDNP
+796 KDYYFSIAYPSEDNP
-811 DVPGKWGK
+811 NVPGKWGE

-829 IFQVVEQSIKLTDKN
+829 IFQVVEQNIKLTDKN
-844 SNVLTALRVNCD
+844 SNVLTALRVNCN
-856 TKTPTVEVIAKIE
+856 THIPTVEMIAKIE

-893 NKENELYTTP
+893 NAENELYSTS
-903 GLLEALRAYRAK
+903 GLLEALHAYRAK
-915 YPSDNGLNTGFRSIN
+915 YPEYNGLSTDFRYVN
-930 YTQYTLL
+930 NVQYNLL
-937 KQYVDS
+937 KKYVDS

-949 ASNSMGNR
+949 ASNSMGTR
-957 TFEANEMGLYK
+957 KFEAKEMGLYK

-975 AKATINGQNYDIC
+975 AKATINGQVYEIC
-988 ADPMLVDLRVVTD
+988 AAPMLVDLRVVTD
-1001 GPNINL
+1001 GPNINF
-1007 GFSDVIYP
+1007 GFPNVIYP

-1028 KAIADNNGALNLPM
+1028 QAIAEKNGALNLPM
-1042 TGIEGATSVKMSDA
+1042 TGIEGATSVEMIDKA
-1056 QVYISNTNDP
+1056 QVSISNTNDP
-1066 DFNSTK
+1066 DFNSTE
-1072 QVIGVVTSSTIKN
+1072 QMIGVVTANTIKN
-1085 SDKTVGI
+1085 SDNTVGI

-1104 GYWYEINFSYNN
+1104 GYWYEIHFRYANADGSM
-1116 SSASTASCPGET
+1116 ASCPGET
-1128 FVKMCIVPEYAT
+1128 FIKMCIVPEYAT

-1170 YTDYNTTT
+1170 YADYNTTT

-1230 SDATADGSDNGNGT
+1230 NKSSADGSDNGNGT
-1244 FSCEKWA
+1244 FSCETWA

-1268 ANYLNYN
+1268 ANYLTYN

-1288 SIMSSPLKQTYAG
+1288 SIMSSPLQQTYAG
-1301 DLYVQKDDGQ
+1301 DLYVPKDNGQ

-1319 ITYKE
+1319 MTYKE

-1338 WDGNAQEVK
+1338 WDGDAKEIV
-1347 DNVTNYSANHD
+1347 DNTKFYQAHED
-1358 GTVDVTTDNELSINS
+1358 GTVEETTNDFFLTS

-1382 VDELY
+1382 VDEQY

-1399 KYTAGAQGANATA
+1399 KYTAGAQDANATA

-1437 VNRDANSY
+1437 VSRDANSY

-1462 PLKENLHRDNRY
+1462 SLKENLHRDNRY

-1490 LKANTAFEN
+1490 LKANPAFEN
-1499 SIWTLDNGVM
+1499 SIWTLDNGKV
-1509 KTHSVP
+1509 TAYTLA
-1515 VDLDYDKKTDVIVN
+1515 LDEAYDKKTDVLVS

-1537 VKEGE
+1537 LKAGE
-1542 TAPANVTFNATML
+1542 TATEATFNASML

-1560 TPGEKALIIRPTVTL
+1560 TPGEKALIIRPTLTL
-1575 TTVNGERSSQSE
+1575 TTTDGVRNSE
-1587 LIVNDEASRDY
+1587 SKLIVNEEACRDY
-1598 VEGEDVEMLGEGNIA
+1598 VVGEDVEMLGEGNIA
-1613 EIAQVYSVAGSQA
+1613 EVAQVYSVAGSQA

-1639 VGVVAPK
+1639 VGVVAAK
-1646 SKDID
+1646 SKEVD
-1651 VNISLNSKML
+1651 VNVSLNSKML
-1661 IKMNNEGSQLFLFD
+1661 RKMDNEGSQLFLFD

-1690 KMMANDHGRYYIT
+1690 KMMANDHGRYYVT

-1714 TIDCFSPT
+1714 TIECFSPT

-1735 KRVMVYDISGALVT
+1735 KRVVVYDISGALVT

>member
-6 NNINRPAPSRRL
+6 NNINRLAPSRRL

-23 TMMALTA
+23 AMMALTA

-36 AQSFHQTGASGLPLD
+36 AQSLGFHKNGKSGLPLD

-59 EWNYYYYLPTGSTS
+59 EWHYYYYLPTNSNTMELELPFAGWENSTN
-73 MTLDLPIMGWTDNYA
+73 D
-88 NELEPY
+88 LEPY
-94 GWYRWYD
+94 GWIRWYD
-101 YNTDLNSANLTAYDV
+101 YTTDLKSDRLTVYNSSSTSLYNSKDNDSKKDIGLIAGSLSNSARDYA
-116 TSSSWYG
+116 
-123 GTTHSTQ
+123 
-130 LKTNITDNSGKNIG
+130 
-144 LVAYKLSATYIT
+144 
-156 RKHVGVNYSYS
+156 GVKYNKPTGA
-167 NSDATNP
+167 DAEDWAGET
-174 NWKGDIVAC
+174 IAC
-183 DVSRYIDYTISGTKV
+183 DVSRYNDYNLTKRGYYPKYTNYV
-198 SKEPTLS
+198 EHEPTLS
-205 VRYIFHIQ
+205 IRYIFHIK

-218 AQKLKEALCEGSKSK
+218 AKQIKDALCDHSR
-233 AADLTFEDNKRIVF
+233 AADLTLEDNKRIVF
-247 GAKDE
+247 GAKDA
-252 NAKMSLRT
+252 NANMTLRT
-260 NLKNSG
+260 NMKNSG
-266 GQSYWFYPLSTTKGK
+266 GQSYWFYPLRTTVGK
-281 TVYPTTESQKITAA
+281 TVYPTTEAQKITAA
-295 DFKTTMKQ
+295 DFNTTMKQ
-303 ADKIVWKVYNED
+303 ANKIVWIVYNED

-321 LSATSSTTQ
+321 LSSTTQ
-330 FCDLTISA
+330 FCDLTINA
-338 LNSATWYNVSND
+338 LKNATWYNVSND
-350 ATTTKPTDIGFE
+350 AKTSKPTDIGFE
-362 HTVYVVAWA
+362 QTVYVVAWA
-371 ANSNDMCPVANFEVF
+371 ANGDYMCPVANFEVF

-394 KDEITA
+394 KDELTA
-400 DNNIDR
+400 DGDVDR
-406 TLSYLEDEDRY
+406 TLSYFEDKY
-417 EKKMDI
+417 EQQTVI
-423 SFDDDNADLT
+423 SFDDDNPDLT
-433 FDAPTVN
+433 LDAPTTPLN
-440 NNVSLKPSDFKSR
+440 NMSLKPSDFKSR
-453 AYGFTYANLADYDYF
+453 AYGFTYAELSSYDY
-468 YGTYMRQ
+468 YKGGTHN
-475 SWTGK
+475 GK
-480 RPTYSSPN
+480 SPI

-495 KSANKTG
+495 KSGNLRG
-502 VSTTDYNKG
+502 ISYTDQNG
-511 YQWWANGNP
+511 YKWWAEGSP
-520 EIYDRTYERTS
+520 TIFDRTYAKNS
-531 GKQYGYF
+531 GKQYGHF
-538 LYVDASD
+538 LYVDASN

-565 VFSGAVAEYT
+565 IFSGAVAEYT
-575 SGANAPQ
+575 AAMNSTAPQ

-606 FSSGDFKTNTKS
+606 FSSGDFKTNTKTHA
-618 LQYGKWYQIY
+618 YGKWYQIY

-633 QKSAG
+633 QKSAA
-638 ADNYTDFRIVLDNMC
+638 ADHYTDFRIVLDNMC
-653 QGTDGADY
+653 QDTWGADY

-683 CPNETGYETAPE
+683 CPNETGYETAPDD
-695 EITLKLRGIY
+695 ITLKLRGIY

-711 VNMKESKLF
+711 VNQKESKLF
-720 YRICDATGKQVDNID
+720 YRICDATGKRVENID

-741 PDEYGTARIPAS
+741 PDDYGIASIPAS
-753 YNAAYVLPPEAAD
+753 YNAGYVLPSAAAG
-766 GKNNVAMFENDNS
+766 GKTNVPMFENDNS

-829 IFQVVEQSIKLTDKN
+829 IFQVVEQNIKLTDKN
-844 SNVLTALRVNCD
+844 SNVLTALRVDCNS
-856 TKTPTVEVIAKIE
+856 KTPTVEVIAKIE

-881 DNVKFDW
+881 DKVKFDW

-893 NKENELYTTP
+893 NAENELYSTT
-903 GLLEALRAYRAK
+903 GLLEALHAYRAK
-915 YPSDNGLNTGFRSIN
+915 YPEYNGLSTDFRYVN
-930 YTQYTLL
+930 YAQYDLL
-937 KQYVDS
+937 KKYVDS

-957 TFEANEMGLYK
+957 TFASDEMGLYK

-975 AKATINGQNYDIC
+975 DKATINGQVYEIC
-988 ADPMLVDLRVVTD
+988 AAPMLVDLRVVTD
-1001 GPNINL
+1001 GPNINF
-1007 GFSDVIYP
+1007 GFPNVIYP

-1028 KAIADNNGALNLPM
+1028 KAIATKNGALNLPM
-1042 TGIEGATSVKMSDA
+1042 TGIEGAKSVKMRYNAKVS
-1056 QVYISNTNDP
+1056 ISNTNDP

-1072 QVIGVVTSSTIKN
+1072 QAIGVVTSSIINRTDN
-1085 SDKTVGI
+1085 TVGI
-1092 RFNSNAATILKE
+1092 RFNPNADKILKE
-1104 GYWYEINFSYNN
+1104 GYWYEINFSYDN
-1116 SSASTASCPGET
+1116 ADGSTASCPGET
-1128 FVKMCIVPEYAT
+1128 FIKMCIVPEYAT

-1170 YTDYNTTT
+1170 YADYNTTT

-1230 SDATADGSDNGNGT
+1230 SDTADGSDNGNGT
-1244 FSCEKWA
+1244 FSCETWA

-1268 ANYLNYN
+1268 ANYLTYN

-1288 SIMSSPLKQTYAG
+1288 SIMSSPLQQTYAG
-1301 DLYVQKDDGQ
+1301 DLYVPKNNGQ
-1311 EKSEAFKP
+1311 EMSEAFKP
-1319 ITYKE
+1319 MTYKE

-1338 WDGNAQEVK
+1338 WDGDAKEIV
-1347 DNVTNYSANHD
+1347 DNTKFYQAHED
-1358 GTVDVTTDNELSINS
+1358 GTVEETSNDFFLTS

-1382 VDELY
+1382 VDEQY

-1399 KYTAGAQGANATA
+1399 KYTVGAQGANATA

-1445 RMLQGDVA
+1445 RMLLGDVA

-1462 PLKENLHRDNRY
+1462 PLKKNLHSENRY

-1490 LKANTAFEN
+1490 LKANPAFEN
-1499 SIWTLDNGVM
+1499 SIWTLDNGKV
-1509 KTHSVP
+1509 TAYTLA
-1515 VDLDYDKKTDVIVN
+1515 LDEAYDKKTDVLVS

-1537 VKEGE
+1537 LKTGE
-1542 TAPANVTFNATML
+1542 SATEATFNASML

-1560 TPGEKALIIRPTVTL
+1560 TPGEKALVIRPTLTL
-1575 TTVNGERSSQSE
+1575 TTTDGVRNSE
-1587 LIVNDEASRDY
+1587 SKLIVNDEASRDY

-1690 KMMANDHGRYYIT
+1690 KMMANDHGRYYVT

-1735 KRVMVYDISGALVT
+1735 KRVVVYDVAGSLVT

>member
-6 NNINRPAPSRRL
+6 NNINRLAPSRRL

-23 TMMALTA
+23 AMMALTA

-36 AQSFHQTGASGLPLD
+36 AQSFHYKGQSGMDLD
-51 SRGMQQTA
+51 SRGMQQVA
-59 EWNYYYYLPTGSTS
+59 EWHYNYYLPTGSS
-73 MTLDLPIMGWTDNYA
+73 QMALELPIMKWTSTPND
-88 NELEPY
+88 LEPC

-101 YNTDLNSANLTAYDV
+101 YTTDKKSNNLSKYSSSSKLKDMQD
-116 TSSSWYG
+116 TSSPRW
-123 GTTHSTQ
+123 
-130 LKTNITDNSGKNIG
+130 NVG
-144 LVAYKLSATYIT
+144 LVAGTVVPKQTYI
-156 RKHVGVNYSYS
+156 GVYYNKPTGADSETW
-167 NSDATNP
+167 AGET
-174 NWKGDIVAC
+174 IAC
-183 DVSRYIDYTISGTKV
+183 DVSRYADYQISGTTV
-198 SKEPTLS
+198 THEPTLS
-205 VRYIFHIQ
+205 VRYVYHIH
-213 SAAYL
+213 SAKYL
-218 AQKLKEALCEGSKSK
+218 AKQIKDALCDTHYD
-233 AADLTFEDNKRIVF
+233 ADLTLEDNKRIVF

-252 NAKMSLRT
+252 SAKITLRT
-260 NLKNSG
+260 NMKNSG
-266 GQSYWFYPLSTTKGK
+266 GQSYWYYPLDNAENSSKS
-281 TVYPTTESQKITAA
+281 VYPIEDSQKIKST
-295 DFKTTMKQ
+295 DFGSTLTKATYIRWI
-303 ADKIVWKVYNED
+303 AYNEARTKYCVLATKGNQFYD
-315 KTKFCQ
+315 LSINDLTNNTLGWKTVGTG
-321 LSATSSTTQ
+321 ASTT
-330 FCDLTISA
+330 TP
-338 LNSATWYNVSND
+338 
-350 ATTTKPTDIGFE
+350 KDIGFE
-362 HTVYVVAWA
+362 HSVYIVAYA
-371 ANSNDMCPVANFEVF
+371 YNGSSMCPVANFDVF

-394 KDEITA
+394 KDEIA
-400 DNNIDR
+400 DDNNVDR

-417 EKKMDI
+417 EQKMHI
-423 SFDDDNADLT
+423 TFDGENADYS
-433 FDAPTVN
+433 APTSASN
-440 NNVSLKPSDFKSR
+440 NMSSVPSDFKSS
-453 AYGFTYANLADYDYF
+453 AYGFTYQDLMSNDVYVYETTSYF
-468 YGTYMRQ
+468 GTTTNKSKHNGRA
-475 SWTGK
+475 
-480 RPTYSSPN
+480 PI

-495 KSANKTG
+495 KSASLTG
-502 VSTTDYNKG
+502 ISTSGSNG
-511 YQWWANGNP
+511 YLWWANGYP
-520 EIYDRTYERTS
+520 TIYDRTYERTN
-531 GKQYGYF
+531 GKQYGHF

-575 SGANAPQ
+575 TSAGTKPQ

-606 FSSGDFKTNTKS
+606 FTSGDFKTNTKS

-638 ADNYTDFRIVLDNMC
+638 ASNYTDFRLVLDNMC
-653 QGTDGADY
+653 KSTDGADY

-683 CPNETGYETAPE
+683 CPNETGYETAPDD
-695 EITLKLRGIY
+695 ITLKLRGIY

-711 VNMKESKLF
+711 VNQKESKLF
-720 YRICDATGKQVDNID
+720 YRICDATGKRVENID

-753 YNAAYVLPPEAAD
+753 YNAAYVLPPAAAD

-829 IFQVVEQSIKLTDKN
+829 LFQVVEQNIKLTDKN
-844 SNVLTALRVNCD
+844 SNVLTALRVNCK
-856 TKTPTVEVIAKIE
+856 TNTPTVEVIAKIE

-893 NKENELYTTP
+893 NKENELYTTE
-903 GLLEALRAYRAK
+903 GLLEALHAYRAL
-915 YPSDNGLNTGFRSIN
+915 YPTYEGLYSRFNNSN
-930 YTQYTLL
+930 PTQYALL
-937 KQYVDS
+937 KKYVDS

-957 TFEANEMGLYK
+957 TFASDEMGLYK

-975 AKATINGQNYDIC
+975 AKATINGQNYEIC
-988 ADPMLVDLRVVTD
+988 AAPMLVDLRVVTD
-1001 GPNINL
+1001 GPNINF
-1007 GFSDVIYP
+1007 GFPNVIYP

-1028 KAIADNNGALNLPM
+1028 KAIAEKNGALNLPM
-1042 TGIEGATSVKMSDA
+1042 TGIERATSVKMRDYA
-1056 QVYISNTNDP
+1056 QVFISNTNDP

-1072 QVIGVVTSSTIKN
+1072 QMIGVVTANTIYET
-1085 SDKTVGI
+1085 DKTVGI
-1092 RFNSNAATILKE
+1092 RFNPNAATILKE
-1104 GYWYEINFSYNN
+1104 GYWYEINFSYDNADG
-1116 SSASTASCPGET
+1116 SMASCPGET
-1128 FVKMCIVPEYAT
+1128 FIKMCIVPEYAT

-1230 SDATADGSDNGNGT
+1230 SNTTADGSDTGNGT

-1268 ANYLNYN
+1268 ANYLTYN

-1288 SIMSSPLKQTYAG
+1288 SIMSSPLQQTYAG

-1311 EKSEAFKP
+1311 EKSEAFQP

-1338 WDGNAQEVK
+1338 WDGDAKEMV
-1347 DNVTNYSANHD
+1347 DNTKFYQANED
-1358 GTVDVTTDNELSINS
+1358 GTVEETTNDFFLTS

-1382 VDELY
+1382 VDEQY

-1423 SYYDSESQKPVNVT
+1423 SYYDSESQKPENVT

-1445 RMLQGDVA
+1445 RMLLGDVA

-1462 PLKENLHRDNRY
+1462 PLKENLHSENRY

-1490 LKANTAFEN
+1490 LKANPAFEN
-1499 SIWTLDNGVM
+1499 SIWTLDNGKV
-1509 KTHSVP
+1509 TAYTLA
-1515 VDLDYDKKTDVIVN
+1515 LDEAYDKKTDVLVS

-1537 VKEGE
+1537 LKTGE
-1542 TAPANVTFNATML
+1542 SATVATFNASML

-1560 TPGEKALIIRPTVTL
+1560 TPGEKALVIRPTVTL

-1690 KMMANDHGRYYIT
+1690 KMMANDHGRYYVT

-1735 KRVMVYDISGALVT
+1735 KRVVVYDISGALVT

>member
-6 NNINRPAPSRRL
+6 NNINRLAPSRRL

-23 TMMALTA
+23 AMMALTA

-36 AQSFHQTGASGLPLD
+36 AQSLGFHKNGKSGLPLD

-59 EWNYYYYLPTGSTS
+59 EWHYNYYLPNNSNTMELELPFDGWEKSSTN
-73 MTLDLPIMGWTDNYA
+73 D
-88 NELEPY
+88 LEPY
-94 GWYRWYD
+94 GWIRWYD
-101 YNTDLNSANLTAYDV
+101 YTTDLKSNRLTEYSSSTSLNSLKDYNSKKDIGLIAGTLKNSARNYA
-116 TSSSWYG
+116 
-123 GTTHSTQ
+123 
-130 LKTNITDNSGKNIG
+130 
-144 LVAYKLSATYIT
+144 
-156 RKHVGVNYSYS
+156 GVKYNKPTGA
-167 NSDATNP
+167 DAEDWPGET
-174 NWKGDIVAC
+174 IAC
-183 DVSRYIDYTISGTKV
+183 DVSRYNDYSIYTNYV
-198 SKEPTLS
+198 EKEPTLS
-205 VRYIFHIQ
+205 IRYIFHIK

-218 AQKLKEALCEGSKSK
+218 AKRIKDALCDHSR
-233 AADLTFEDNKRIVF
+233 AADLTLEDNKRIVF
-247 GAKDE
+247 GAKDA
-252 NAKMSLRT
+252 NANMTLRT
-260 NLKNSG
+260 NMKNSG
-266 GQSYWFYPLSTTKGK
+266 GQRYWFYPLRTTKGK
-281 TVYPTTESQKITAA
+281 TVYPTTEAQKITAA
-295 DFKTTMKQ
+295 DFNTTMKQ
-303 ADKIVWKVYNED
+303 ADKIVWRVYNED
-315 KTKFCQ
+315 KTKYCQ
-321 LSATSSTTQ
+321 LSSTTQ
-330 FCDLTISA
+330 FCDLTINA
-338 LNSATWYNVSND
+338 LKNATWYNVSNG
-350 ATTTKPTDIGFE
+350 ATTSKPTDIGFE
-362 HTVYVVAWA
+362 QTVYVVAWA
-371 ANSNDMCPVANFEVF
+371 ANGDYYMCPVANFEVF
-386 IHKGYPKT
+386 IHKGYPKM
-394 KDEITA
+394 KDELTA
-400 DNNIDR
+400 DGDVDR
-406 TLSYLEDEDRY
+406 TLSYFEDKY
-417 EKKMDI
+417 ERQMDI
-423 SFDDDNADLT
+423 SFDDDNPDLT
-433 FDAPTVN
+433 LDAPTTPEN
-440 NNVSLKPSDFKSR
+440 NMSLKPSDFKSR
-453 AYGFTYANLADYDYF
+453 AYGFTYALLASNDYYYD
-468 YGTYMRQ
+468 GSTPHH
-475 SWTGK
+475 SK
-480 RPTYSSPN
+480 SPI

-495 KSANKTG
+495 KSGNLPG
-502 VSTTDYNKG
+502 ISYDNQNG
-511 YQWWANGNP
+511 YQWWAAGSP
-520 EIYDRTYERTS
+520 TIYDRTYAKTN
-531 GKQYGYF
+531 GKQYGHF
-538 LYVDASD
+538 LYVDASN

-565 VFSGAVAEYT
+565 IFSGAVAEYT
-575 SGANAPQ
+575 AAYNATAPQ
-582 VMFRLYGIDK
+582 VMFRLYGINK
-592 DENGNEIGKKLIQS
+592 DENGNVTDQKLIQS

-618 LQYGKWYQIY
+618 HEYGKWYQIY

-633 QKSAG
+633 QKSAA

-653 QGTDGADY
+653 QNTRGADY

-671 TSKLDVLQNKPL
+671 TSKLDVLQNRPL

-711 VNMKESKLF
+711 VNQKESKLF
-720 YRICDATGKQVDNID
+720 YRICDATGKPVDNID

-741 PDEYGTARIPAS
+741 PDDYGIASIPAS
-753 YNAAYVLPPEAAD
+753 YNAGYVLPSAAAG
-766 GKNNVAMFENDNS
+766 GKTNVPMFENDNS

-829 IFQVVEQSIKLTDKN
+829 IFQVVEQNIKLTDKN
-844 SNVLTALRVNCD
+844 SNVLTALRVNCN
-856 TKTPTVEVIAKIE
+856 THTPTVEVIAKIE

-881 DNVKFDW
+881 DKVKFDW

-893 NKENELYTTP
+893 NAENELYSTQ
-903 GLLEALRAYRAK
+903 GLLEALHDYRAK
-915 YPSDNGLNTGFRSIN
+915 YPSYNGLSTDFRN
-930 YTQYTLL
+930 DNRTQYDLL
-937 KQYVDS
+937 KKYVDS

-957 TFEANEMGLYK
+957 TFASDEMGLYK

-975 AKATINGQNYDIC
+975 AKATINGQVYEIC
-988 ADPMLVDLRVVTD
+988 AAPMLVDLRVVTD
-1001 GPNINL
+1001 GPNINF
-1007 GFSDVIYP
+1007 GFPNVIYP

-1028 KAIADNNGALNLPM
+1028 KAIAEKNGALNLPM
-1042 TGIEGATSVKMSDA
+1042 TGIEGATSVRMRDYAK
-1056 QVYISNTNDP
+1056 VFISNTNDP
-1066 DFNSTK
+1066 SFNSTK
-1072 QVIGVVTSSTIKN
+1072 QEIGVVTSNTIYN
-1085 SDKTVGI
+1085 SSKTVGI
-1092 RFNSNAATILKE
+1092 RFNPNAATILKE
-1104 GYWYEINFSYNN
+1104 GYWYEINFSYDN
-1116 SSASTASCPGET
+1116 ADGSTASCPGET
-1128 FVKMCIVPEYAT
+1128 FIKMCIVPEYAT

-1230 SDATADGSDNGNGT
+1230 SDTKDGSDNGNGT

-1268 ANYLNYN
+1268 ANYLTYN

-1288 SIMSSPLKQTYAG
+1288 SIMSSPLQQTYAG
-1301 DLYVQKDDGQ
+1301 DLYVPKNNGQ
-1311 EKSEAFKP
+1311 EQSEAFKP
-1319 ITYKE
+1319 ITYDE
-1324 GVNDRS
+1324 NVNDRS

-1338 WDGNAQEVK
+1338 WDGDAQEVM
-1347 DNVTNYSANHD
+1347 DNTKFYQAHED
-1358 GTVDVTTDNELSINS
+1358 GTVEETTNDFFLTS

-1382 VDELY
+1382 VDEQY

-1423 SYYDSESQKPVNVT
+1423 SYYDSESNKPVNVT

-1445 RMLQGDVA
+1445 RMLLGDVA

-1462 PLKENLHRDNRY
+1462 PLKENLHRENRY

-1490 LKANTAFEN
+1490 LKANPAFEN
-1499 SIWTLDNGVM
+1499 SIWTLDNGKV
-1509 KTHSVP
+1509 TAYTLA
-1515 VDLDYDKKTDVIVN
+1515 LDEAYDKKTDVLVS

-1537 VKEGE
+1537 LKTGE
-1542 TAPANVTFNATML
+1542 SATEATFNASML

-1560 TPGEKALIIRPTVTL
+1560 TPGEKALVIRPTLTL
-1575 TTVNGERSSQSE
+1575 TTTDGVRNSE
-1587 LIVNDEASRDY
+1587 SKLIVNDEASRDY

-1714 TIDCFSPT
+1714 TIECFSPT
-1722 ENTIVVATLKGDM
+1722 DNTIVVATLKGDV
-1735 KRVMVYDISGALVT
+1735 KRVVVYDVAGSLVT

-1767 IYVVKATTKE
+1767 IYVVKATTME

>member
-23 TMMALTA
+23 AMMALTA

-36 AQSFHQTGASGLPLD
+36 AQNLGFHKKGQSGLPLD

-59 EWNYYYYLPTGSTS
+59 EWHYYYYLPTNSNTMELELPFDGWLKSSTN
-73 MTLDLPIMGWTDNYA
+73 D
-88 NELEPY
+88 LEPY
-94 GWYRWYD
+94 GWIRWYD
-101 YNTDLNSANLTAYDV
+101 YTTDLMSDRLTVYSRYYTSLKSLKDDTSKKDIGLIAGTLRNSARDYAGVKYNKPTGADAED
-116 TSSSWYG
+116 WG
-123 GTTHSTQ
+123 GET
-130 LKTNITDNSGKNIG
+130 I
-144 LVAYKLSATYIT
+144 
-156 RKHVGVNYSYS
+156 
-167 NSDATNP
+167 
-174 NWKGDIVAC
+174 AC
-183 DVSRYIDYTISGTKV
+183 DVSRYNDYSISTNYV
-198 SKEPTLS
+198 EKEPTLS
-205 VRYIFHIQ
+205 IRYIFHIK

-218 AQKLKEALCEGSKSK
+218 AKRIKDALCDHSR
-233 AADLTFEDNKRIVF
+233 AADLTLEDNKRIVF
-247 GAKDE
+247 GAKDA
-252 NAKMSLRT
+252 NANMTLRT
-260 NLKNSG
+260 NMKNSG
-266 GQSYWFYPLSTTKGK
+266 GQSYWFYPLRTTVGK

-295 DFKTTMKQ
+295 DFNTTMKQ
-303 ADKIVWKVYNED
+303 ANKIVWIVYNED

-321 LSATSSTTQ
+321 LSSETQ
-330 FCDLTISA
+330 FCDLTINA
-338 LNSATWYNVSND
+338 LKNATWYNVSND
-350 ATTTKPTDIGFE
+350 AKTSKPTDIGFE
-362 HTVYVVAWA
+362 QTVYVVAWA
-371 ANSNDMCPVANFEVF
+371 ANGDYMCPVANFEVF
-386 IHKGYPKT
+386 IHKGYPKM
-394 KDEITA
+394 KDELTA
-400 DNNIDR
+400 DGDVDR
-406 TLSYLEDEDRY
+406 TISYFEDKY
-417 EKKMDI
+417 KQQMDI
-423 SFDDDNADLT
+423 SFDDDNPDLT
-433 FDAPTVN
+433 LDAPTTPLN
-440 NNVSLKPSDFKSR
+440 NMSLKPSDFKSR
-453 AYGFTYANLADYDYF
+453 AYGFTYAQLASYDY
-468 YGTYMRQ
+468 YYDGSTPHH
-475 SWTGK
+475 SK
-480 RPTYSSPN
+480 SPI

-495 KSANKTG
+495 KSGNLRG
-502 VSTTDYNKG
+502 ISYDNENG
-511 YQWWANGNP
+511 YQWWAAGSP
-520 EIYDRTYERTS
+520 TIYDRTYAKTS
-531 GKQYGYF
+531 GKQYGHF
-538 LYVDASD
+538 LYVDASN

-565 VFSGAVAEYT
+565 IFSGAVAEYT
-575 SGANAPQ
+575 ASYNATAPQ
-582 VMFRLYGIDK
+582 VMFRLYGINK
-592 DENGNEIGKKLIQS
+592 DENGNVTDQKLIQS
-606 FSSGDFKTNTKS
+606 FSSGDFKTNTKTHE
-618 LQYGKWYQIY
+618 YGKWYQIY

-633 QKSAG
+633 QKSAA

-653 QGTDGADY
+653 QNTKGADY

-711 VNMKESKLF
+711 VNQKESKLF

-735 YDGDGQ
+735 YDGDGH

-753 YNAAYVLPPEAAD
+753 YNAAYVLPSAAAG
-766 GKNNVAMFENDNS
+766 GKTNVPMFENDNS

-796 KDYYFSIAYPSDDNP
+796 KDYYFSIAYPSEDNSN
-811 DVPGKWGK
+811 VPGKWGI
-819 STDVCSTYSG
+819 STDVCSTYSD
-829 IFQVVEQSIKLTDKN
+829 IFQVVEQNIKLTDKN
-844 SNVLTALRVNCD
+844 SNVLTALRVNCN
-856 TKTPTVEVIAKIE
+856 THTPTVEMIAKIE

-893 NKENELYTTP
+893 NAENELYTTA
-903 GLLEALRAYRAK
+903 GLLEALHAYRAK
-915 YPSDNGLNTGFRSIN
+915 YPEYNGLSTDFRN
-930 YTQYTLL
+930 DNRTQYDLL

-957 TFEANEMGLYK
+957 QFASDEMGLYK

-975 AKATINGQNYDIC
+975 AKATINGQVYDIC
-988 ADPMLVDLRVVTD
+988 AAPMLVNLRVVTD
-1001 GPNINL
+1001 GPNINF
-1007 GFSDVIYP
+1007 GFPGVIYP

-1028 KAIADNNGALNLPM
+1028 EAIATKKGALNLPM
-1042 TGIEGATSVKMSDA
+1042 TGIEGATSVRMRDYAK
-1056 QVYISNTNDP
+1056 VFISNTNDP
-1066 DFNSTK
+1066 SFNSTK
-1072 QVIGVVTSSTIKN
+1072 QEIGVVTSNTIYRTDN
-1085 SDKTVGI
+1085 TVGI
-1092 RFNSNAATILKE
+1092 RFNSNAAKILKE
-1104 GYWYEINFSYNN
+1104 GYWYEINFSYDNADG
-1116 SSASTASCPGET
+1116 SMASCPGET
-1128 FVKMCIVPEYAT
+1128 FIKMCIVPEYAT

-1230 SDATADGSDNGNGT
+1230 SDTADGSDNGNGT

-1288 SIMSSPLKQTYAG
+1288 SIMSSPLQQTYAG
-1301 DLYVQKDDGQ
+1301 DLYVPKDDGQ
-1311 EKSEAFKP
+1311 EQSEAFQP

-1338 WDGNAQEVK
+1338 WDGDAQEVK

-1382 VDELY
+1382 VDEQY

-1423 SYYDSESQKPVNVT
+1423 SYYDSESNKPVNVT

-1445 RMLQGDVA
+1445 RMLLGDVA

-1462 PLKENLHRDNRY
+1462 PLKENLHSENRY

-1499 SIWTLDNGVM
+1499 SIWTLDNGKV
-1509 KTHSVP
+1509 TAYTLA
-1515 VDLDYDKKTDVIVN
+1515 LDEAYDKKTDVLVS

-1537 VKEGE
+1537 LKTGE
-1542 TAPANVTFNATML
+1542 SATEATFNASML
-1555 INKDV
+1555 INKEV
-1560 TPGEKALIIRPTVTL
+1560 TPGEKALVIRPTLTL
-1575 TTVNGERSSQSE
+1575 TTTDGVRNSE
-1587 LIVNDEASRDY
+1587 SKLIVNDEASRDY
-1598 VEGEDVEMLGEGNIA
+1598 VDGEDVEMLGEGNIA

-1714 TIDCFSPT
+1714 TIECFSPT

-1735 KRVMVYDISGALVT
+1735 KRVVVYDISGALVT

>member
-23 TMMALTA
+23 AMMALTA

-36 AQSFHQTGASGLPLD
+36 AQSLGFHKKGQSGLPLD

-59 EWNYYYYLPTGSTS
+59 EWHYYYYLPTNSNTMELELPFAGWGDNSTN
-73 MTLDLPIMGWTDNYA
+73 D
-88 NELEPY
+88 LEPY
-94 GWYRWYD
+94 GWIRWYD
-101 YNTDLNSANLTAYDV
+101 YTTDLMSNRLTVYSRYYTSLNSLKDKTSKKDIGLIAGSLRNSARNYA
-116 TSSSWYG
+116 
-123 GTTHSTQ
+123 
-130 LKTNITDNSGKNIG
+130 
-144 LVAYKLSATYIT
+144 
-156 RKHVGVNYSYS
+156 GVKYNKPTGA
-167 NSDATNP
+167 DAEDWPGET
-174 NWKGDIVAC
+174 IAC
-183 DVSRYIDYTISGTKV
+183 DVSRYNDYRGYDPTYTNYV
-198 SKEPTLS
+198 EKEPTLS
-205 VRYIFHIQ
+205 IRYIFHIK

-218 AQKLKEALCEGSKSK
+218 AKRIKDALCDHSR
-233 AADLTFEDNKRIVF
+233 AADLTLEDNKRIVF
-247 GAKDE
+247 GAKDA
-252 NAKMSLRT
+252 NAKMTLRT

-266 GQSYWFYPLSTTKGK
+266 GQTYWFYPLNTAQPKS
-281 TVYPTTESQKITAA
+281 VYPTTESQKITAS
-295 DFKTTMKQ
+295 DFGSNMLK
-303 ADKIVWKVYNED
+303 AEYVSWIAYNED
-315 KTKFCQ
+315 KTKYKV
-321 LSATSSTTQ
+321 LGTTSTQ
-330 FCDLTISA
+330 FFDLSISKLKGSGW
-338 LNSATWYNVSND
+338 LNVKDDKSTDV
-350 ATTTKPTDIGFE
+350 PEDIGFE

-371 ANSNDMCPVANFEVF
+371 VNGTTDMCPVANFEVF

-394 KDEITA
+394 KDELTA
-400 DNNIDR
+400 DGDVDR
-406 TLSYLEDEDRY
+406 TISYFEDKY
-417 EKKMDI
+417 EQQMDI
-423 SFDDDNADLT
+423 SFDDDNPELT
-433 FDAPTVN
+433 LDAPTTPLN
-440 NNVSLKPSDFKSR
+440 NMSLKPSDFKSR
-453 AYGFTYANLADYDYF
+453 AYGFTYAKLESNDPYD
-468 YGTYMRQ
+468 
-475 SWTGK
+475 GK
-480 RPTYSSPN
+480 TPHHSKSPI

-495 KSANKTG
+495 KSGNLPG
-502 VSTTDYNKG
+502 ISYNNQDG
-511 YQWWANGNP
+511 YQWWAAGSP
-520 EIYDRTYERTS
+520 TIYDRTYAKTNH
-531 GKQYGYF
+531 KQYGHF
-538 LYVDASD
+538 LYVDASN

-565 VFSGAVAEYT
+565 IFSGAVAEYT
-575 SGANAPQ
+575 AAKNSTAPQ
-582 VMFRLYGIDK
+582 VMFRLYGINK
-592 DENGNEIGKKLIQS
+592 DENGNVTDQKLIQS
-606 FSSGDFKTNTKS
+606 FSSGDFATNTKS
-618 LQYGKWYQIY
+618 HEYGKWYQIY

-633 QKSAG
+633 QKSAA

-653 QGTDGADY
+653 KDTWGADY
-661 CIDDLCLYTQ
+661 CVDDLCLYTQ

-683 CPNETGYETAPE
+683 CPNENGYATAPDY
-695 EITLKLRGIY
+695 ITLKLRGIY

-711 VNMKESKLF
+711 VNQKESKLF
-720 YRICDATGKQVDNID
+720 YRICDATGKPVENID
-735 YDGDGQ
+735 YNGDGH
-741 PDEYGTARIPAS
+741 PDTYGTARIPES
-753 YNAAYVLPPEAAD
+753 YSSTYVLPSYAAD
-766 GKNNVAMFENDNS
+766 GKTNVAMFENDNS

-811 DVPGKWGK
+811 NVPGKWGK
-819 STDVCSTYSG
+819 STDVCSTYSD
-829 IFQVVEQSIKLTDKN
+829 IFQVVEQNIKLTDKN
-844 SNVLTALRVNCD
+844 SNVLTALRVNCN
-856 TKTPTVEVIAKIE
+856 THTPTVEMIAKIE

-893 NKENELYTTP
+893 NAENELYSTS
-903 GLLEALRAYRAK
+903 GLLEALHAYRAK
-915 YPSDNGLNTGFRSIN
+915 YPEYNGLSTYFRN
-930 YTQYTLL
+930 DNRTQYDLL
-937 KQYVDS
+937 KKYVDS

-957 TFEANEMGLYK
+957 TFASDEMGLYK

-975 AKATINGQNYDIC
+975 AKATINGQVYEIC
-988 ADPMLVDLRVVTD
+988 AAPMLVDLRVVTD
-1001 GPNINL
+1001 GPNINF
-1007 GFSDVIYP
+1007 GFPNVIYP

-1028 KAIADNNGALNLPM
+1028 KAIAANNGALNLPM
-1042 TGIEGATSVKMSDA
+1042 TGIEGATSVKMRYDA
-1056 QVYISNTNDP
+1056 KVSISNTNDP

-1072 QVIGVVTSSTIKN
+1072 QAIGVVTSSTISRTDN
-1085 SDKTVGI
+1085 TVGI
-1092 RFNSNAATILKE
+1092 RFNPNAATILKE
-1104 GYWYEINFSYNN
+1104 GYWYEINFSYDNADG
-1116 SSASTASCPGET
+1116 SMASCPGET
-1128 FVKMCIVPEYAT
+1128 FIKMCIVPEYAT

-1230 SDATADGSDNGNGT
+1230 SDTADGSDNGNGT

-1268 ANYLNYN
+1268 ANYLTYN

-1288 SIMSSPLKQTYAG
+1288 SIMSSPLQQTYAG

-1311 EKSEAFKP
+1311 EQSEAFQP

-1338 WDGNAQEVK
+1338 WDGNAQEVM

-1382 VDELY
+1382 VDEQY

-1462 PLKENLHRDNRY
+1462 PLKENLHRENRY

-1490 LKANTAFEN
+1490 LKANPAFEN
-1499 SIWTLDNGVM
+1499 SIWTLDNGKV
-1509 KTHSVP
+1509 TAYTLA
-1515 VDLDYDKKTDVIVN
+1515 LDEAYDKKTDVLVS

-1537 VKEGE
+1537 LKTGE
-1542 TAPANVTFNATML
+1542 SATEATFNASML

-1560 TPGEKALIIRPTVTL
+1560 TPGEKALVIRPTLTL
-1575 TTVNGERSSQSE
+1575 TTTDGVRNSE
-1587 LIVNDEASRDY
+1587 SKLIVNDEASRDY
-1598 VEGEDVEMLGEGNIA
+1598 VDGEDVEMLGEGNIA

-1690 KMMANDHGRYYIT
+1690 KMMANDHGRYYVT

-1735 KRVMVYDISGALVT
+1735 KRVVVYDISGALVT

>member
-36 AQSFHQTGASGLPLD
+36 AQSLGFHKEGQSGLPLD

-59 EWNYYYYLPTGSTS
+59 EWHYYYYLPTNSNT
-73 MTLDLPIMGWTDNYA
+73 MELELPFDGWGDSKTND
-88 NELEPY
+88 LEPY
-94 GWYRWYD
+94 GWIRWYD
-101 YNTDLNSANLTAYDV
+101 YTTDLKSDRLTVYNSSSTSLYNSKDNTSNKDIGLIAGTLRNSARDYAGVKYN
-116 TSSSWYG
+116 
-123 GTTHSTQ
+123 
-130 LKTNITDNSGKNIG
+130 KP
-144 LVAYKLSATYIT
+144 T
-156 RKHVGVNYSYS
+156 RA
-167 NSDATNP
+167 DAEDWAGET
-174 NWKGDIVAC
+174 IAC
-183 DVSRYIDYTISGTKV
+183 DVSRYNDYNLTKRGYYPKYTYYV
-198 SKEPTLS
+198 EKEPTLS
-205 VRYIFHIQ
+205 IRYIFHIK

-218 AQKLKEALCEGSKSK
+218 AKRIKDALCDHSR
-233 AADLTFEDNKRIVF
+233 AADLTLEDNKRIVF
-247 GAKDE
+247 GAKDA
-252 NAKMSLRT
+252 NAKITLRT
-260 NLKNSG
+260 NMKNSG
-266 GQSYWFYPLSTTKGK
+266 GQSYWYYPLNNANNSSKS
-281 TVYPTTESQKITAA
+281 VYPTKDSQKIKST
-295 DFKTTMKQ
+295 DFGSTLTQ
-303 ADKIVWKVYNED
+303 ATNIRWIAYNED
-315 KTKFCQ
+315 RTKYCVLATKGSQFYN
-321 LSATSSTTQ
+321 LSIN
-330 FCDLTISA
+330 DLTNNTLGWRTVGTGAST
-338 LNSATWYNVSND
+338 ST
-350 ATTTKPTDIGFE
+350 PTDIGFE
-362 HTVYVVAWA
+362 HTVYIVAYA
-371 ANSNDMCPVANFEVF
+371 YNSSSSMCPVANFEVF
-386 IHKGYPKT
+386 IHKGYPKM
-394 KDEITA
+394 KDELTA
-400 DNNIDR
+400 DGDVDR

-423 SFDDDNADLT
+423 SFDDDNPDLT
-433 FDAPTVN
+433 LDAPTTPEN
-440 NNVSLKPSDFKSR
+440 NMSLKPSDFKSR
-453 AYGFTYANLADYDYF
+453 AYGFTYAQLASYDY
-468 YGTYMRQ
+468 YYDGSTPHH
-475 SWTGK
+475 SK
-480 RPTYSSPN
+480 SPI

-495 KSANKTG
+495 KSGNLRG
-502 VSTTDYNKG
+502 ISYDNENG
-511 YQWWANGNP
+511 YQWWAAGSP
-520 EIYDRTYERTS
+520 TIYDRTHAKTS
-531 GKQYGYF
+531 GKQYGHF
-538 LYVDASD
+538 LYVDASN

-565 VFSGAVAEYT
+565 IFSGAVAEYT
-575 SGANAPQ
+575 ASYNATAPQ
-582 VMFRLYGIDK
+582 VMFRLYGINK
-592 DENGNEIGKKLIQS
+592 DENGNVTDQKLIQS

-618 LQYGKWYQIY
+618 HEYGKWYQIY

-633 QKSAG
+633 QKSAA

-653 QGTDGADY
+653 QNTKGADY

-683 CPNETGYETAPE
+683 CPNETGYETAPDD
-695 EITLKLRGIY
+695 ITLKLRGIY

-711 VNMKESKLF
+711 VNQKESKLF

-735 YDGDGQ
+735 YDGYGH

-753 YNAAYVLPPEAAD
+753 YNAAYVLPPAAAD

-829 IFQVVEQSIKLTDKN
+829 IFQVVEQNIKLTDKN
-844 SNVLTALRVNCD
+844 SNVLTALRVDCNS
-856 TKTPTVEVIAKIE
+856 KTPTVEVIAKIE

-893 NKENELYTTP
+893 NAENELYSTS
-903 GLLEALRAYRAK
+903 GLLEALHDYRAK
-915 YPSDNGLNTGFRSIN
+915 YPEYNGLSTDFRYVN
-930 YTQYTLL
+930 NVQYNLL
-937 KQYVDS
+937 KKYVDS

-957 TFEANEMGLYK
+957 TFASDEMGLYK

-975 AKATINGQNYDIC
+975 AKATINGQVYEIC
-988 ADPMLVDLRVVTD
+988 AAPMLVDLRVVTD
-1001 GPNINL
+1001 GPNINF

-1028 KAIADNNGALNLPM
+1028 KTIAEKKGALNLPM
-1042 TGIEGATSVKMSDA
+1042 TGIEGATSVNMRDYAK
-1056 QVYISNTNDP
+1056 VFISNTNDP
-1066 DFNSTK
+1066 SFNSTK
-1072 QVIGVVTSSTIKN
+1072 QEIGVVTSSTIYRTDN
-1085 SDKTVGI
+1085 TVGI
-1092 RFNSNAATILKE
+1092 RFNSNAAKILKE
-1104 GYWYEINFSYNN
+1104 GYWYEINFSYDNADG
-1116 SSASTASCPGET
+1116 SMASCPGET
-1128 FVKMCIVPEYAT
+1128 FIKMCIVPEYAT

-1170 YTDYNTTT
+1170 YADYNTTT

-1189 VANQK
+1189 VANQN

-1230 SDATADGSDNGNGT
+1230 SDTADGSDTGNGT

-1288 SIMSSPLKQTYAG
+1288 SIMSSPLQQTYAG
-1301 DLYVQKDDGQ
+1301 DLYVPKNNGQ
-1311 EKSEAFKP
+1311 EQSEAFKP
-1319 ITYKE
+1319 MTYDE
-1324 GVNDRS
+1324 NVNDRS

-1338 WDGNAQEVK
+1338 WDGNAQEVM

-1382 VDELY
+1382 VDEQY

-1537 VKEGE
+1537 VNEGE

-1651 VNISLNSKML
+1651 VNVSLNSKML

>member
-23 TMMALTA
+23 AMMALTA

-36 AQSFHQTGASGLPLD
+36 AQNLGFHKKGQSGLPLD

-59 EWNYYYYLPTGSTS
+59 EWHYYYYLPTNSNTMELELPFDGWLKSSTN
-73 MTLDLPIMGWTDNYA
+73 D
-88 NELEPY
+88 LEPY
-94 GWYRWYD
+94 GWIRWYD
-101 YNTDLNSANLTAYDV
+101 YTTDLKSDRLTVYSRYYTSLNSLKDKTSKKDIGLIAGTLRNSARDYA
-116 TSSSWYG
+116 
-123 GTTHSTQ
+123 
-130 LKTNITDNSGKNIG
+130 
-144 LVAYKLSATYIT
+144 
-156 RKHVGVNYSYS
+156 GVKYNKPTGA
-167 NSDATNP
+167 DAEDWAGET
-174 NWKGDIVAC
+174 IAC
-183 DVSRYIDYTISGTKV
+183 DVSRYNDYSISTNYV
-198 SKEPTLS
+198 EYEPTLS
-205 VRYIFHIQ
+205 IRYIFHIK

-218 AQKLKEALCEGSKSK
+218 AKRIKDALCDHSR
-233 AADLTFEDNKRIVF
+233 AADLTLEDNKRIVF

-252 NAKMSLRT
+252 RANMTLRT
-260 NLKNSG
+260 NMKNSG
-266 GQSYWFYPLSTTKGK
+266 GQRYWFYPLRTTKGK

-295 DFKTTMKQ
+295 DFNTTMKQ
-303 ADKIVWKVYNED
+303 ANEIVWRVYNED
-315 KTKFCQ
+315 KTKYCQ
-321 LSATSSTTQ
+321 LSSTTQ
-330 FCDLTISA
+330 FCDLTINA
-338 LNSATWYNVSND
+338 LKNATWRNVSNG
-350 ATTTKPTDIGFE
+350 ATTSKPTDIGFE
-362 HTVYVVAWA
+362 QTVYVVAWA
-371 ANSNDMCPVANFEVF
+371 ANGDYMCPVANFEVF

-394 KDEITA
+394 KDELTA
-400 DNNIDR
+400 DGDVDR
-406 TLSYLEDEDRY
+406 TLSYFEGKY
-417 EKKMDI
+417 EQQTVI
-423 SFDDDNADLT
+423 SFDDDNPDLT
-433 FDAPTVN
+433 LDAPTTPLN
-440 NNVSLKPSDFKSR
+440 NMSLKPSDFKSR
-453 AYGFTYANLADYDYF
+453 AYGFTYAELESYDY
-468 YGTYMRQ
+468 YYDGSTPHH
-475 SWTGK
+475 SK
-480 RPTYSSPN
+480 SPI

-495 KSANKTG
+495 KSGNLRG
-502 VSTTDYNKG
+502 ISYDNENG
-511 YQWWANGNP
+511 YQWWAAGSP
-520 EIYDRTYERTS
+520 TIYDRTHAKTS
-531 GKQYGYF
+531 GKQYGHF
-538 LYVDASD
+538 LYVDASN

-565 VFSGAVAEYT
+565 IFSGAVAEYT
-575 SGANAPQ
+575 ASYNATAPQ
-582 VMFRLYGIDK
+582 VMFRLYGINK
-592 DENGNEIGKKLIQS
+592 DENGNVTDQKLIQS

-618 LQYGKWYQIY
+618 HEYGKWYQIY

-633 QKSAG
+633 QKSAA

-653 QGTDGADY
+653 QNTKGADY

-683 CPNETGYETAPE
+683 CPNETGYETAPDD
-695 EITLKLRGIY
+695 ITLKLRGIY

-711 VNMKESKLF
+711 VNQKESKLF
-720 YRICDATGKQVDNID
+720 YRICDATGTPVDNID
-735 YDGDGQ
+735 YNGDGK

-753 YNAAYVLPPEAAD
+753 YNAAYVLPPEAAG
-766 GKNNVAMFENDNS
+766 GKTNVPMFEYDNS

-811 DVPGKWGK
+811 NVPGDWGK

-829 IFQVVEQSIKLTDKN
+829 LFQVVEQNIKLTDKN
-844 SNVLTALRVNCD
+844 SNVLTALRVNCN
-856 TKTPTVEVIAKIE
+856 TNTPTVEVIAKIE

-881 DNVKFDW
+881 DKVKFDW

-893 NKENELYTTP
+893 NAENELYSTS
-903 GLLEALRAYRAK
+903 GLLEALHAYRAK
-915 YPSDNGLNTGFRSIN
+915 YPEYNGLSTDFRN
-930 YTQYTLL
+930 DNRTQYDLL
-937 KQYVDS
+937 KKYVDS

-957 TFEANEMGLYK
+957 TFASDEMGLYK

-975 AKATINGQNYDIC
+975 DKATINGQVYEIC
-988 ADPMLVDLRVVTD
+988 AAPMLVDLRVVTD
-1001 GPNINL
+1001 GPNINF
-1007 GFSDVIYP
+1007 GFPNVIYP

-1028 KAIADNNGALNLPM
+1028 KAIAEKNGALNLPM
-1042 TGIEGATSVKMSDA
+1042 TGIERATSVRMRDYAK
-1056 QVYISNTNDP
+1056 VFISNTNDP
-1066 DFNSTK
+1066 SFNSTK
-1072 QVIGVVTSSTIKN
+1072 QEIGVVTSNTIYRTDN
-1085 SDKTVGI
+1085 TVGI
-1092 RFNSNAATILKE
+1092 RFNSNAAKILKE
-1104 GYWYEINFSYNN
+1104 GYWYEINFSYDNADG
-1116 SSASTASCPGET
+1116 SMASCPGET
-1128 FVKMCIVPEYAT
+1128 FIKMCIVPEYAT

-1230 SDATADGSDNGNGT
+1230 SDTADGSDNGNGT

-1288 SIMSSPLKQTYAG
+1288 SIMSSPLQQTYAG
-1301 DLYVQKDDGQ
+1301 DLYVPKDDGQ
-1311 EKSEAFKP
+1311 EQSEAFQP

-1338 WDGNAQEVK
+1338 WDGDAKEIV
-1347 DNVTNYSANHD
+1347 DNTKFYQAHED
-1358 GTVDVTTDNELSINS
+1358 GTVEETTNDFFLTS

-1382 VDELY
+1382 VDEQY

-1462 PLKENLHRDNRY
+1462 PLKKNLHSENRY

-1499 SIWTLDNGVM
+1499 SIWTLDNGKV
-1509 KTHSVP
+1509 TAYTLA
-1515 VDLDYDKKTDVIVN
+1515 LDEAYDKKTDVLVS

-1537 VKEGE
+1537 LKTGE
-1542 TAPANVTFNATML
+1542 SATEATFNASML

-1560 TPGEKALIIRPTVTL
+1560 TPGEKALVIRPTLTL
-1575 TTVNGERSSQSE
+1575 TTTDGVRNSE
-1587 LIVNDEASRDY
+1587 SKLIVNDEASRDY

-1714 TIDCFSPT
+1714 TIECFSPT
-1722 ENTIVVATLKGDM
+1722 DNTIVVATLKGDV
-1735 KRVMVYDISGALVT
+1735 KRVVVYDVAGSLVT

>member
-6 NNINRPAPSRRL
+6 NNINRLAPSRRL

-36 AQSFHQTGASGLPLD
+36 AQSLGFHKNGQSGLPLD

-59 EWNYYYYLPTGSTS
+59 EWHYNYYLPNNSNTMELELPFDGWEKSSTN
-73 MTLDLPIMGWTDNYA
+73 D
-88 NELEPY
+88 LEPY
-94 GWYRWYD
+94 GWIRWYD
-101 YNTDLNSANLTAYDV
+101 YTTDLKSNRLTVYSSSTSLNSLKDYNSKKDIGLIAGTLRNSARNYAGV
-116 TSSSWYG
+116 
-123 GTTHSTQ
+123 
-130 LKTNITDNSGKNIG
+130 K
-144 LVAYKLSATYIT
+144 YKKPTGA
-156 RKHVGVNYSYS
+156 
-167 NSDATNP
+167 DAEDWPGET
-174 NWKGDIVAC
+174 IAC
-183 DVSRYIDYTISGTKV
+183 DVSRYNDYSIYTNYV
-198 SKEPTLS
+198 EYEPTLS
-205 VRYIFHIQ
+205 IRYIFHIK

-218 AQKLKEALCEGSKSK
+218 AKRIKDALCDHSR
-233 AADLTFEDNKRIVF
+233 AADLTLEDNKRIVF
-247 GAKDE
+247 GAKDA
-252 NAKMSLRT
+252 NANMTLRT
-260 NLKNSG
+260 NMKNSG
-266 GQSYWFYPLSTTKGK
+266 GQRYWFYPLRTTKGK
-281 TVYPTTESQKITAA
+281 TVYPTTEAQKITAA
-295 DFKTTMKQ
+295 DFNTTMKQ
-303 ADKIVWKVYNED
+303 ANKIVWIVYNED

-321 LSATSSTTQ
+321 LSSETQ
-330 FCDLTISA
+330 FCDLTINA
-338 LNSATWYNVSND
+338 LKNATWYNVSND
-350 ATTTKPTDIGFE
+350 AKTSKPTDIGFE
-362 HTVYVVAWA
+362 QTVYVVAWA
-371 ANSNDMCPVANFEVF
+371 ANGDYMCPVANFEVF
-386 IHKGYPKT
+386 IHKGYPKM
-394 KDEITA
+394 KDELTA
-400 DNNIDR
+400 DGDVDR
-406 TLSYLEDEDRY
+406 TISYFEDKY
-417 EKKMDI
+417 EQQMDI
-423 SFDDDNADLT
+423 SFDDDNPDLT
-433 FDAPTVN
+433 LDAPTTPLN
-440 NNVSLKPSDFKSR
+440 NMSLKPSDFKSR
-453 AYGFTYANLADYDYF
+453 AYGFTYAELARYDY
-468 YGTYMRQ
+468 YYDGSTPHH
-475 SWTGK
+475 SK
-480 RPTYSSPN
+480 SPI

-495 KSANKTG
+495 KSGNLRG
-502 VSTTDYNKG
+502 ISYDNENG
-511 YQWWANGNP
+511 YQWWAAGSP
-520 EIYDRTYERTS
+520 TIFDRTYAKTS
-531 GKQYGYF
+531 GKQYGHF
-538 LYVDASD
+538 LYVDASN

-565 VFSGAVAEYT
+565 IFSGAVAEYT
-575 SGANAPQ
+575 ASYNATAPQ
-582 VMFRLYGIDK
+582 VMFRLYGINK
-592 DENGNEIGKKLIQS
+592 DENGNVTDQKLIQS
-606 FSSGDFKTNTKS
+606 FSSGDFKTNTKTHE
-618 LQYGKWYQIY
+618 YGKWYQIY

-633 QKSAG
+633 QKSAA

-653 QGTDGADY
+653 QNTKGADY

-671 TSKLDVLQNKPL
+671 TSKLDVLQNRPL

-711 VNMKESKLF
+711 VNQKESKLF
-720 YRICDATGKQVDNID
+720 YRICDATGKRVENID
-735 YDGDGQ
+735 YNGDGK

-753 YNAAYVLPPEAAD
+753 YNAAYVLPPAAAD
-766 GKNNVAMFENDNS
+766 GKTNEPMFENDNS

-788 RNFNIVPG
+788 RNFKIVPG
-796 KDYYFSIAYPSDDNP
+796 KDYYFSIAYPSEDNSE
-811 DVPGKWGK
+811 VPGKWGE

-829 IFQVVEQSIKLTDKN
+829 LFQVVEQNIKLTDKN
-844 SNVLTALRVNCD
+844 SNVLTALRVNCN
-856 TKTPTVEVIAKIE
+856 THTPTVEMIAKIE

-881 DNVKFDW
+881 DKVKFDW

-893 NKENELYTTP
+893 NAENELYSTS
-903 GLLEALRAYRAK
+903 GLLEALHAYRAK
-915 YPSDNGLNTGFRSIN
+915 YPEYNGLSTDFRN
-930 YTQYTLL
+930 DNRTQYDLL

-957 TFEANEMGLYK
+957 KFEAKEMGLYK

-975 AKATINGQNYDIC
+975 DKATINGQVYEIC
-988 ADPMLVDLRVVTD
+988 AAPMLVDLRVVTD
-1001 GPNINL
+1001 GPNINF

-1028 KAIADNNGALNLPM
+1028 KTIAEKKGALNLPM
-1042 TGIEGATSVKMSDA
+1042 TGIEGATSVNMRDYAK
-1056 QVYISNTNDP
+1056 VFISNTNDP
-1066 DFNSTK
+1066 SFNSTK
-1072 QVIGVVTSSTIKN
+1072 QEIGVVTSNTIYRTDN
-1085 SDKTVGI
+1085 TVGI
-1092 RFNSNAATILKE
+1092 RFNPNAATILKE
-1104 GYWYEINFSYNN
+1104 GYWYEINFSYDNADG
-1116 SSASTASCPGET
+1116 SMASCPGET
-1128 FVKMCIVPEYAT
+1128 FIKMCIVPEYAT

-1170 YTDYNTTT
+1170 YADYNTTT

-1230 SDATADGSDNGNGT
+1230 SDTADGSDTGNGT

-1268 ANYLNYN
+1268 ANYLTYN

-1288 SIMSSPLKQTYAG
+1288 SIMSSPLQQTYAG
-1301 DLYVQKDDGQ
+1301 DLYVPKSNGQ
-1311 EKSEAFKP
+1311 EQSEAFKP
-1319 ITYKE
+1319 MTYDE
-1324 GVNDRS
+1324 NVNDRS

-1338 WDGNAQEVK
+1338 WDGNAQEVM

-1373 GYWSHVYNK
+1373 GYWSHIYNK
-1382 VDELY
+1382 VDEQY

-1490 LKANTAFEN
+1490 LKANPAFEN
-1499 SIWTLDNGVM
+1499 SIWTLDNGKV
-1509 KTHSVP
+1509 TAYTLA
-1515 VDLDYDKKTDVIVN
+1515 LDEAYDKKTDVLVS

-1537 VKEGE
+1537 LKTGE
-1542 TAPANVTFNATML
+1542 SATEATFNASML

-1560 TPGEKALIIRPTVTL
+1560 TPGEKALVIRPTLTL
-1575 TTVNGERSSQSE
+1575 TTTDGVRNSE
-1587 LIVNDEASRDY
+1587 SKLIVNDDASRDY